1 MASSEEKTN
10 GSKLSRLLID
20 GGTTVLR
27 NVFNYHHPPANLAAK
42 LNANYSALNN
52 LLRRRV
58 LNGHQWDKLF
68 PPGGAMPDSNTFD
81 ITLLFLL
88 LINICGLSPPPTGWH
103 AKPPRSDNS
112 YEANL
117 ARVKYFR
124 NVLYG
129 HVTST
134 SVDTHS
140 FSVLWLE
147 ISAVLVALGLHQS
160 EIDRLKAERG
170 GEEDYLDALR
180 DWTDCEIEIK
190 TQLKGVYQAQKEM
203 KQTLLETHE
212 TFQESKAKLEDIHEV
227 VTEIRQAQLN
237 TDQEE
242 DILKQ
247 LAKVDTENIIKYHS
261 ERYLEGTRVSIFV
274 KVTNWLNDNNSFH
287 RVMVIVGNAGM
298 GKSVITAEVSKRM
311 QQDRRLLGSHFRQ
324 HNKMRHRNP
333 KVMLQ
338 SLACH
343 LSYSLPEYKEALVE
357 QLSRNLGLDI
367 NDMETEDLFELLFE
381 EPLNRLSDPGFTSL
395 VVIDALDESEYQG
408 RNELLEVIAKYF
420 NKLPI
425 WIRFLVTTRPEINIW
440 DSLKGL
446 RPLLLE
452 PNDEEKIKD
461 IRHLFERNLRP
472 MFQVNNHESILTE
485 LVQKSE
491 GIISWAQL
499 LVDFI
504 KEKFSVLKRE
514 HLDGTIPLGI
524 SSVYQSYFKRL
535 ETELC
540 KQLNMSEDMFLSLLS
555 VIVASREPLPLG
567 FVSNFLFPGKV
578 SSAVQ
583 RKVSKVIACISSL
596 LPVQEGCIHFFHKSV
611 KGWLVDQSYYGKHSF
626 SLSENEGH
634 LILARLCGNKFDE
647 VKRKG
652 VDRSQHFD
660 EVTKYALRH
669 GVQHMLQL
677 DEDIRPSGLEE
688 IVNKYILDVELVY
701 AKLRVDSAIPAEDI
715 ACITKFS
722 VQRQAA
728 SKTLLFLL
736 RKHIGTLKQLPHVIF
751 QTLLN
756 EGGPE
761 LCYEASNLLKSKY
774 SYISHMEYLDKN
786 NLEGT
791 VQTKFHY
798 SSEVACFDVSPS
810 SDYMVCECRDG
821 TIQLWSLQTGKLVW
835 KRPVIKMKL
844 YSRFFQ
850 AFRTAAPASFS
861 PHFLSLPLSEVS
873 TFALSCFRSVVFH
886 PTRRLVLPGV
896 LSETYSFDGDLN
908 RLFPESNCI
917 FSVCSVSG
925 DTILT
930 DCPDNAKCLILW
942 SLSNGAELTRT
953 TRDHNVLT
961 FARSQDGRIAAISHS
976 DGSVCLVDLMS
987 NFRLVAETVL
997 QSICG
1002 MIKFSP
1008 DHRFLYC
1015 WHCPLR
1021 YSYQHPDFFK
1031 LTVSTSNVGNVF
1043 LDVASENASYVPWE
1057 WESPSRSGFMLGD
1070 PLCCRSQTSPPSL
1083 GTFVFVLNKQS
1094 ILRSNPRSGF
1104 IEMLFPY
1111 EQTKCSYGDKV
1122 NNSLKLSLTGDT
1134 VYSKDDWGGS
1144 VLFTAW
1150 DVSSGARKAALLI
1163 KPDKE
1168 GIAKPMRQFTDTSLA
1183 AVQTMTG
1190 TRVGRSKLYEQDESG
1205 ETRAAKVIEQDNDCS
1220 GSDYDWHK
1228 SRSPKL
1234 RKSFGKTMLAATQ
1247 TIFRTRMGRKKHY
1260 EHYQKEELRANKVSE
1275 QDNDITSS
1283 DGQQHKKRGLRPR
1296 KPLIPPQT
1304 EVEQDKSGEPRAA
1317 KVIEQDN
1324 DYSGSDYDWHK
1335 SRSPKLTQTIFRTGM
1350 ERKKHRKHYQR
1361 KELRADKVSEQDNG
1375 VSTSDDQQHK
1385 KGGLRPRKPLI
1396 PPQTEVEQDESGEPK
1411 AAKVTEQDNDCS
1423 GSDYDWHKS
1432 KSPKLRKSFGKTML
1446 AATQTIFRTR
1456 MGRKKHYEHYK
1467 REELRADKV
1476 SEQDNDITSSD
1487 GQQHKKGGLR
1497 PRKPLIPPQ
1506 TEVEQDKSGE
1516 PRAAKVIEQ
1525 DNDCS
1530 GSEHDWHKSRS
1541 PKLTQT
1547 IFRTG
1552 MERKKHR
1559 KHYQRE
1565 ELRAYKVNEQGNG
1578 VSTSDDQ
1585 QHKKGGLRPRKP
1597 LIPPQTEVEQGE
1609 SGEPRAAK
1617 VTEQDNDCCGLDYDW
1632 HKSRRPKLTRTILR
1646 TRMGRKTHYEHYQ
1659 REELRA
1665 DKVSEQDNGVS
1676 ISDDQQ
1682 HKKGGLRPRKP
1693 LKPPQT
1699 EVELDES
1706 GEPRTAKVTE
1716 QDNDCSGLD
1725 YDWHKSRS
1733 PKLRKSFGKTMLAA
1747 TQTIFRTRMGRK
1759 TQYEYDQSEEHRA
1772 EKVNE
1777 QDNDISSSDGDQH
1790 KRGGL
1795 RLINELARVWIFRYL
1810 PVKKGVLLVLCL
1822 EERCTLEL
1830 WNFQLSKC
1838 IESWSCLGQF
1848 KRVIPVSEEVVC
1860 LISPS
1865 SREVKIFDTSSGY
1878 EQFAMCFLGKFIA
1891 CNSKCQ
1897 VLATLGSQTIV
1908 LLQGKTVIW
1917 KKYWPRSGYRN
1928 FICERFSFSPDDQF
1942 FVISGVEQGHGVYLL
1957 DAYSGSTLQMLWKG
1971 EADRS
1976 VFVSNDECVVQT
1988 SEPPSVTCLRLF
2000 NVRSGQQ
2007 LSVLNIESQ
2016 LTALTISPWNGL
2028 IAICEKNT
2036 NHNFRVILLRLSG
2049 DNEEKRTIKGQ
2060 LSI

>member
-298 GKSVITAEVSKRM
+298 GKSVIAAEVSKRM
-311 QQDRRLLGSHFRQ
+311 QQDRRLLGSHFCQ

-395 VVIDALDESEYQG
+395 VVIDALDESEYQR

-452 PNDEEKIKD
+452 PNDEENIKD

-555 VIVASREPLPLG
+555 VIVASRGPLPLG

-583 RKVSKVIACISSL
+583 RKVSKAIACISSL

-774 SYISHMEYLDKN
+774 SHISHMEYLDKN

-930 DCPDNAKCLILW
+930 DCPDNAKCFILW
-942 SLSNGAELTRT
+942 SLSNGTELTRT

-961 FARSQDGRIAAISHS
+961 FARSQDGRVAAISHS
-976 DGSVCLVDLMS
+976 DGSVCLVDMMS

-1015 WHCPLR
+1015 WHCPLLDG
-1021 YSYQHPDFFK
+1021 YQHPDFCK
-1031 LTVSTSNVGNVF
+1031 LTVSTSIGGNVF
-1043 LDVASENASYVPWE
+1043 LDVASENVSYVRWE

-1094 ILRSNPRSGF
+1094 ILRSNPRSGS

-1111 EQTKCSYGDKV
+1111 EQTKCSDGDKV
-1122 NNSLKLSLTGDT
+1122 LNSLKLSLTGDT
-1134 VYSKDDWGGS
+1134 VYSNRTNVVD
-1144 VLFTAW
+1144 LFCLEPGMFQ
-1150 DVSSGARKAALLI
+1150 VEPVKLLY
-1163 KPDKE
+1163 
-1168 GIAKPMRQFTDTSLA
+1168 SL
-1183 AVQTMTG
+1183 
-1190 TRVGRSKLYEQDESG
+1190 
-1205 ETRAAKVIEQDNDCS
+1205 N
-1220 GSDYDWHK
+1220 
-1228 SRSPKL
+1228 
-1234 RKSFGKTMLAATQ
+1234 
-1247 TIFRTRMGRKKHY
+1247 
-1260 EHYQKEELRANKVSE
+1260 
-1275 QDNDITSS
+1275 
-1283 DGQQHKKRGLRPR
+1283 
-1296 KPLIPPQT
+1296 
-1304 EVEQDKSGEPRAA
+1304 
-1317 KVIEQDN
+1317 
-1324 DYSGSDYDWHK
+1324 
-1335 SRSPKLTQTIFRTGM
+1335 
-1350 ERKKHRKHYQR
+1350 
-1361 KELRADKVSEQDNG
+1361 
-1375 VSTSDDQQHK
+1375 
-1385 KGGLRPRKPLI
+1385 
-1396 PPQTEVEQDESGEPK
+1396 
-1411 AAKVTEQDNDCS
+1411 
-1423 GSDYDWHKS
+1423 
-1432 KSPKLRKSFGKTML
+1432 
-1446 AATQTIFRTR
+1446 
-1456 MGRKKHYEHYK
+1456 
-1467 REELRADKV
+1467 
-1476 SEQDNDITSSD
+1476 
-1487 GQQHKKGGLR
+1487 
-1497 PRKPLIPPQ
+1497 
-1506 TEVEQDKSGE
+1506 
-1516 PRAAKVIEQ
+1516 
-1525 DNDCS
+1525 
-1530 GSEHDWHKSRS
+1530 
-1541 PKLTQT
+1541 
-1547 IFRTG
+1547 
-1552 MERKKHR
+1552 
-1559 KHYQRE
+1559 
-1565 ELRAYKVNEQGNG
+1565 
-1578 VSTSDDQ
+1578 
-1585 QHKKGGLRPRKP
+1585 
-1597 LIPPQTEVEQGE
+1597 
-1609 SGEPRAAK
+1609 
-1617 VTEQDNDCCGLDYDW
+1617 
-1632 HKSRRPKLTRTILR
+1632 LTR
-1646 TRMGRKTHYEHYQ
+1646 
-1659 REELRA
+1659 
-1665 DKVSEQDNGVS
+1665 
-1676 ISDDQQ
+1676 
-1682 HKKGGLRPRKP
+1682 KGL
-1693 LKPPQT
+1693 Q
-1699 EVELDES
+1699 
-1706 GEPRTAKVTE
+1706 
-1716 QDNDCSGLD
+1716 
-1725 YDWHKSRS
+1725 SR
-1733 PKLRKSFGKTMLAA
+1733 
-1747 TQTIFRTRMGRK
+1747 
-1759 TQYEYDQSEEHRA
+1759 
-1772 EKVNE
+1772 
-1777 QDNDISSSDGDQH
+1777 
-1790 KRGGL
+1790 
-1795 RLINELARVWIFRYL
+1795 
-1810 PVKKGVLLVLCL
+1810 
-1822 EERCTLEL
+1822 
-1830 WNFQLSKC
+1830 
-1838 IESWSCLGQF
+1838 
-1848 KRVIPVSEEVVC
+1848 
-1860 LISPS
+1860 
-1865 SREVKIFDTSSGY
+1865 
-1878 EQFAMCFLGKFIA
+1878 
-1891 CNSKCQ
+1891 
-1897 VLATLGSQTIV
+1897 
-1908 LLQGKTVIW
+1908 
-1917 KKYWPRSGYRN
+1917 
-1928 FICERFSFSPDDQF
+1928 
-1942 FVISGVEQGHGVYLL
+1942 
-1957 DAYSGSTLQMLWKG
+1957 
-1971 EADRS
+1971 
-1976 VFVSNDECVVQT
+1976 
-1988 SEPPSVTCLRLF
+1988 
-2000 NVRSGQQ
+2000 
-2007 LSVLNIESQ
+2007 
-2016 LTALTISPWNGL
+2016 
-2028 IAICEKNT
+2028 
-2036 NHNFRVILLRLSG
+2036 
-2049 DNEEKRTIKGQ
+2049 
-2060 LSI
+2060 

>member
-1 MASSEEKTN
+1 MAAAGPSPLASCEEKTN

-27 NVFNYHHPPANLAAK
+27 NVFNYHHPPANLAAD

-68 PPGGAMPDSNTFD
+68 PPGGAIPDSNTFD

-88 LINICGLSPPPTGWH
+88 LTNICGLAPPLTGWH
-103 AKPPRSDNS
+103 TKPAPSDNS
-112 YEANL
+112 HEANL

-134 SVDTHS
+134 GVDTYS
-140 FSVLWLE
+140 FSVLWQE
-147 ISAVLVALGLHQS
+147 ISAFLLALGLQQS

-180 DWTDCEIEIK
+180 DWADSEEDIK
-190 TQLKGVYQAQKEM
+190 TQLKDVCQAQKEM
-203 KQTLLETHE
+203 KQTLLKTYE
-212 TFQESKAKLEDIHEV
+212 TFQESKTKLEDVHQV

-242 DILKQ
+242 DVLKQ
-247 LAKVDTENIIKYHS
+247 LAKVDTENIIEYHS
-261 ERYLEGTRVSIFV
+261 ERYLGGTRASIFV
-274 KVTNWLNDNNSFH
+274 KVKNWLDDNNSFH
-287 RVMVIVGNAGM
+287 RVMVIAGNVGM
-298 GKSVITAEVSKRM
+298 GKSVIAAEISKRM
-311 QQDRRLLGSHFRQ
+311 QQDRRLLGSHFCQ
-324 HNKMRHRNP
+324 HNRMRHRNP

-343 LSYSLPEYKEALVE
+343 VSYSLPEYKEALVG

-452 PNDEEKIKD
+452 PNNEENVKD
-461 IRHLFERNLRP
+461 IRHLFERHLSH
-472 MFQVNNHESILTE
+472 MLQVNNHESILTE
-485 LVQKSE
+485 LVEKSE
-491 GIISWAQL
+491 GVILWAQL

-504 KEKFSVLKRE
+504 KDNFSVLKWE
-514 HLDGTIPLGI
+514 HLDGTIPSGI

-540 KQLNMSEDMFLSLLS
+540 KELKMSEDMFLSLLS

-567 FVSNFLFPGKV
+567 FVSKFLFPGKV
-578 SSAVQ
+578 SSVVQ
-583 RKVSKVIACISSL
+583 RKVSKAIACISSL

-611 KGWLVDQSYYGKHSF
+611 RDWLVDQSCYGKHSF
-626 SLSENEGH
+626 SVLENEGH
-634 LILARLCGNKFDE
+634 LILARLCGNEFDE

-652 VDRSQHFD
+652 VDWSQQFD
-660 EVTKYALRH
+660 DVTKYSLRH

-688 IVNKYILDVELVY
+688 IVNKYVLDVELVY

-722 VQRQAA
+722 VKRQAA

-736 RKHIGTLKQLPHVIF
+736 RKHISTLKQLPHVIF
-751 QTLLN
+751 QTSLN

-761 LCYEASNLLKSKY
+761 LSYDASNLLKSKY
-774 SYISHMEYLDKN
+774 SHISHMEYLDKN
-786 NLEGT
+786 NLEGI
-791 VQTKFHY
+791 VQTKFHC

-835 KRPVIKMKL
+835 KRPVIKVKR

-861 PHFLSLPLSEVS
+861 PHVLSLPLSELS

-917 FSVCSVSG
+917 FSVCSISG

-942 SLSNGAELTRT
+942 SLSNGTELTRT

-961 FARSQDGRIAAISHS
+961 FARSQDGRVAAISHS

-987 NFRLVAETVL
+987 NFRLVAETAL

-1021 YSYQHPDFFK
+1021 YGYEHPDFFK
-1031 LTVSTSNVGNVF
+1031 LTVSTSNGGNVF
-1043 LDVASENASYVPWE
+1043 LDVASENVSYVPWE

-1070 PLCCRSQTSPPSL
+1070 PLCCRSQTSRPSL

-1094 ILRSNPRSGF
+1094 ILRSNPRSGS

-1111 EQTKCSYGDKV
+1111 EQTKCSDHDKV
-1122 NNSLKLSLTGDT
+1122 LHSLKLSLTGDT
-1134 VYSKDDWGGS
+1134 VYSRNKWDGS
-1144 VLFTAW
+1144 AILTAW

-1168 GIAKPMRQFTDTSLA
+1168 GIATPMRQFTDTSLA
-1183 AVQTMTG
+1183 AVQTMIG
-1190 TRVGRSKLYEQDESG
+1190 TRVGRPKIYGQDESGEPRAAKVIEQDNDCSGSDYDWHKSRRPKLTRTIFRAGMGRKKHYQREERRAEKVSEQDNDISSSDGQQHKKGGLRPRKPLKPPQTEVEQDESG
-1205 ETRAAKVIEQDNDCS
+1205 EPRAAKVTEQDNDCS

-1234 RKSFGKTMLAATQ
+1234 RKSFRKTMLAATQ

-1260 EHYQKEELRANKVSE
+1260 DHYQREELRADKCSE
-1275 QDNDITSS
+1275 QDNDISSS

-1304 EVEQDKSGEPRAA
+1304 EGEQDKSGEPRAA

-1324 DYSGSDYDWHK
+1324 DCSGSDYNWHK

-1350 ERKKHRKHYQR
+1350 ERKKHNKHYQR
-1361 KELRADKVSEQDNG
+1361 EELRADKVSEQDNG

-1385 KGGLRPRKPLI
+1385 KGGLRPRKPLK
-1396 PPQTEVEQDESGEPK
+1396 PPQTEVEQDESGEPR

-1432 KSPKLRKSFGKTML
+1432 
-1446 AATQTIFRTR
+1446 
-1456 MGRKKHYEHYK
+1456 
-1467 REELRADKV
+1467 
-1476 SEQDNDITSSD
+1476 
-1487 GQQHKKGGLR
+1487 
-1497 PRKPLIPPQ
+1497 
-1506 TEVEQDKSGE
+1506 
-1516 PRAAKVIEQ
+1516 
-1525 DNDCS
+1525 
-1530 GSEHDWHKSRS
+1530 
-1541 PKLTQT
+1541 
-1547 IFRTG
+1547 
-1552 MERKKHR
+1552 
-1559 KHYQRE
+1559 
-1565 ELRAYKVNEQGNG
+1565 
-1578 VSTSDDQ
+1578 
-1585 QHKKGGLRPRKP
+1585 
-1597 LIPPQTEVEQGE
+1597 
-1609 SGEPRAAK
+1609 
-1617 VTEQDNDCCGLDYDW
+1617 
-1632 HKSRRPKLTRTILR
+1632 
-1646 TRMGRKTHYEHYQ
+1646 
-1659 REELRA
+1659 
-1665 DKVSEQDNGVS
+1665 
-1676 ISDDQQ
+1676 
-1682 HKKGGLRPRKP
+1682 
-1693 LKPPQT
+1693 
-1699 EVELDES
+1699 
-1706 GEPRTAKVTE
+1706 
-1716 QDNDCSGLD
+1716 
-1725 YDWHKSRS
+1725 RS
-1733 PKLRKSFGKTMLAA
+1733 PKLRKSFRKTMLAA
-1747 TQTIFRTRMGRK
+1747 TQKIFRTRVGRK
-1759 TQYEYDQSEEHRA
+1759 KHYEYDQSEELRA
-1772 EKVNE
+1772 EKVIE

-1795 RLINELARVWIFRYL
+1795 WPMTELIPPQARVEIFRPVEFYREFFHF
-1810 PVKKGVLLVLCL
+1810 PVKKGVLLAQCYSLK
-1822 EERCTLEL
+1822 ERCTLEL

-1838 IESWSCLGQF
+1838 IERWSCLGQF
-1848 KRVIPVSEEVVC
+1848 QTVFPVSEEVVC

-1865 SREVKIFDTSSGY
+1865 LHEVKIFDTSSGY
-1878 EQFAMCFLGKFIA
+1878 EQSAMCLPGKFIA
-1891 CNSKCQ
+1891 CNSKYQ
-1897 VLATLGSQTIV
+1897 FLATLDSHPQTIV
-1908 LLQGKTVIW
+1908 LLQGKTIIW
-1917 KKYWPRSGYRN
+1917 NKYWPRSGYRN
-1928 FICERFSFSPDDQF
+1928 FFCETFSFSPDNQF

-1971 EADRS
+1971 EAHRS

-2049 DNEEKRTIKGQ
+2049 DNEEKRIIKGQ

>member
-52 LLRRRV
+52 LLRRRI

-88 LINICGLSPPPTGWH
+88 LTNICGLSPPPTGWH
-103 AKPPRSDNS
+103 AKPPPSDNS

-129 HVTST
+129 HVTRT

-147 ISAVLVALGLHQS
+147 ISSVLVALGLHQS

-212 TFQESKAKLEDIHEV
+212 TFQESKAKLEIVHEV

-274 KVTNWLNDNNSFH
+274 KVKNWLNDNNSFH

-298 GKSVITAEVSKRM
+298 GKSVIAAEVSKRM
-311 QQDRRLLGSHFRQ
+311 QQDRRLLGSHFCQ

-408 RNELLEVIAKYF
+408 RNELLEVIANYF

-425 WIRFLVTTRPEINIW
+425 WIRFVVTTRPEINIW

-452 PNDEEKIKD
+452 PDDEENIKD
-461 IRHLFERNLRP
+461 IGHLFERNLRP

-491 GIISWAQL
+491 GIILWAQL
-499 LVDFI
+499 LVDFL

-514 HLDGTIPLGI
+514 HLDGIIPLGI

-583 RKVSKVIACISSL
+583 RKVNKAIACISSL

-626 SLSENEGH
+626 SLLENEGH

-652 VDRSQHFD
+652 VDRTQQFD

-688 IVNKYILDVELVY
+688 IVNKYVLDVELVY
-701 AKLRVDSAIPAEDI
+701 AKLRVDSATPAEDI

-722 VQRQAA
+722 VKRQAA

-774 SYISHMEYLDKN
+774 SHISHMEYLDKN

-791 VQTKFHY
+791 VQTEFHC

-810 SDYMVCECRDG
+810 SDCMVCECRDG

-835 KRPVIKMKL
+835 KRPAIKMKL

-850 AFRTAAPASFS
+850 AFRTAAPTSFS
-861 PHFLSLPLSEVS
+861 PLFLSLPLSEVS

-908 RLFPESNCI
+908 SLFPESNCI

-930 DCPDNAKCLILW
+930 DCPDNAKCLTLW
-942 SLSNGAELTRT
+942 SLSNGTELTRT

-961 FARSQDGRIAAISHS
+961 FARSQDGRVAAISHS

-987 NFRLVAETVL
+987 NFRQVAETVL

-1021 YSYQHPDFFK
+1021 YSCRHPDFFK
-1031 LTVSTSNVGNVF
+1031 LTFSTSNGGNVF
-1043 LDVASENASYVPWE
+1043 LDVASENVLYVLWE

-1070 PLCCRSQTSPPSL
+1070 PLCGRSKTWLHHSL
-1083 GTFVFVLNKQS
+1083 GTFVFALNKQS
-1094 ILRSNPRSGF
+1094 ILRSNPRSGS

-1111 EQTKCSYGDKV
+1111 EQTKSSYGDKV
-1122 NNSLKLSLTGDT
+1122 LNSPKLSLTGDT
-1134 VYSKDDWGGS
+1134 VYSKDYVGGS
-1144 VLFTAW
+1144 FLVTAW

-1183 AVQTMTG
+1183 AVQTMIG
-1190 TRVGRSKLYEQDESG
+1190 TRVGRPKIYEQDESG
-1205 ETRAAKVIEQDNDCS
+1205 VPRAAKVIQQDNHCSGSDYDWHKSRNPKLTQTTFLTRMGRKKHFEHYQREELREEKISEQDNDISSSDGQQHKKRGLRPRKPLKPPQAGVEQDESGESRATKVTEQDNDCSGSDYDWHKSRSPKLIRSIFRTGTRRKTHYEHCQREELRAYKVSEQGNGVSSSDGQQHKKGGLRPRKPLKPPQTEVEQDQSGEPRAAKDTEQDNDCS

-1234 RKSFGKTMLAATQ
+1234 RKSFLKTMLAATQ

-1260 EHYQKEELRANKVSE
+1260 E
-1275 QDNDITSS
+1275 
-1283 DGQQHKKRGLRPR
+1283 
-1296 KPLIPPQT
+1296 
-1304 EVEQDKSGEPRAA
+1304 
-1317 KVIEQDN
+1317 
-1324 DYSGSDYDWHK
+1324 
-1335 SRSPKLTQTIFRTGM
+1335 
-1350 ERKKHRKHYQR
+1350 
-1361 KELRADKVSEQDNG
+1361 
-1375 VSTSDDQQHK
+1375 
-1385 KGGLRPRKPLI
+1385 
-1396 PPQTEVEQDESGEPK
+1396 
-1411 AAKVTEQDNDCS
+1411 
-1423 GSDYDWHKS
+1423 
-1432 KSPKLRKSFGKTML
+1432 
-1446 AATQTIFRTR
+1446 
-1456 MGRKKHYEHYK
+1456 
-1467 REELRADKV
+1467 
-1476 SEQDNDITSSD
+1476 
-1487 GQQHKKGGLR
+1487 
-1497 PRKPLIPPQ
+1497 
-1506 TEVEQDKSGE
+1506 
-1516 PRAAKVIEQ
+1516 
-1525 DNDCS
+1525 
-1530 GSEHDWHKSRS
+1530 
-1541 PKLTQT
+1541 
-1547 IFRTG
+1547 
-1552 MERKKHR
+1552 
-1559 KHYQRE
+1559 
-1565 ELRAYKVNEQGNG
+1565 
-1578 VSTSDDQ
+1578 
-1585 QHKKGGLRPRKP
+1585 
-1597 LIPPQTEVEQGE
+1597 
-1609 SGEPRAAK
+1609 
-1617 VTEQDNDCCGLDYDW
+1617 
-1632 HKSRRPKLTRTILR
+1632 
-1646 TRMGRKTHYEHYQ
+1646 
-1659 REELRA
+1659 
-1665 DKVSEQDNGVS
+1665 
-1676 ISDDQQ
+1676 
-1682 HKKGGLRPRKP
+1682 
-1693 LKPPQT
+1693 
-1699 EVELDES
+1699 
-1706 GEPRTAKVTE
+1706 
-1716 QDNDCSGLD
+1716 
-1725 YDWHKSRS
+1725 
-1733 PKLRKSFGKTMLAA
+1733 
-1747 TQTIFRTRMGRK
+1747 
-1759 TQYEYDQSEEHRA
+1759 YDQSEELRA

-1790 KRGGL
+1790 KIGVL
-1795 RLINELARVWIFRYL
+1795 RPITELIPPQARVEIFRPLDENGEYLHL

-1822 EERCTLEL
+1822 KERCTLEL

-1838 IESWSCLGQF
+1838 IERWSCLGEFQ
-1848 KRVIPVSEEVVC
+1848 RVIPVSEELVC

-1878 EQFAMCFLGKFIA
+1878 EQSAMCLPGKFIA
-1891 CNSKCQ
+1891 CNSKYQ
-1897 VLATLGSQTIV
+1897 FLATLDSHRQTIV

-1917 KKYWPRSGYRN
+1917 KKYWPRSGYGN
-1928 FICERFSFSPDDQF
+1928 FICETFSFSPDNQF
-1942 FVISGVEQGHGVYLL
+1942 FVISGAEQGHGVYLL

-1976 VFVSNDECVVQT
+1976 VFVSNDECAIQT

-2016 LTALTISPWNGL
+2016 LTALTTCPWNGL
-2028 IAICEKNT
+2028 IAICEKNS

>member
-1 MASSEEKTN
+1 MA
-10 GSKLSRLLID
+10 D

-27 NVFNYHHPPANLAAK
+27 NVFNYHHPPANLDAK

-52 LLRRRV
+52 LLRRRI

-88 LINICGLSPPPTGWH
+88 LTNICGLSPPPTGWH
-103 AKPPRSDNS
+103 AKPPPSDNS

-147 ISAVLVALGLHQS
+147 ISSVLVGLGLHQS

-212 TFQESKAKLEDIHEV
+212 TLQESNAKLEDVHEV

-237 TDQEE
+237 TDRDE

-261 ERYLEGTRVSIFV
+261 ERYLEGTRMSIFV
-274 KVTNWLNDNNSFH
+274 KVKNWLNDNNSFH

-298 GKSVITAEVSKRM
+298 GKSVIAAEVSKRM
-311 QQDRRLLGSHFRQ
+311 QQDRRLLGSHFCQ

-381 EPLNRLSDPGFTSL
+381 EPLNSLSDPGFTSL

-452 PNDEEKIKD
+452 PNDEENIKD

-491 GIISWAQL
+491 GVILWAQL

-504 KEKFSVLKRE
+504 KENFSVLKRE

-540 KQLNMSEDMFLSLLS
+540 KELNMSEDMILSLLS

-567 FVSNFLFPGKV
+567 FVSNFLFLGKV

-583 RKVSKVIACISSL
+583 RKVSKAIACISSL

-611 KGWLVDQSYYGKHSF
+611 KGWLVDQSSYGKHSF
-626 SLSENEGH
+626 SVLENDGH

-647 VKRKG
+647 VKKKG
-652 VDRSQHFD
+652 VDRSQQFD

-677 DEDIRPSGLEE
+677 DEEIKPRGLEE
-688 IVNKYILDVELVY
+688 IVNKYVLDLELVY
-701 AKLRVDSAIPAEDI
+701 AKLRVDGAIPCEDI
-715 ACITKFS
+715 ACISNFS
-722 VQRQAA
+722 VKRQAA
-728 SKTLLFLL
+728 SKTLLLLL
-736 RKHIGTLKQLPHVIF
+736 RKHISTLKQLPHVIF
-751 QTLLN
+751 QTSLN

-761 LCYEASNLLKSKY
+761 LSYEASNLLKSKY
-774 SYISHMEYLDKN
+774 SHISHMEYLDKN

-791 VQTKFHY
+791 VQTKFHC
-798 SSEVACFDVSPS
+798 SSEVACFEVSPS

-835 KRPVIKMKL
+835 KRPVIKVKR

-861 PHFLSLPLSEVS
+861 PHVLSLPLSELS

-917 FSVCSVSG
+917 FSVCSISG

-942 SLSNGAELTRT
+942 SLSNGTELTRT

-961 FARSQDGRIAAISHS
+961 FARSQDGRVAAISHS

-1021 YSYQHPDFFK
+1021 YGCRHPDFFK
-1031 LTVSTSNVGNVF
+1031 LTVSTSNGGNVF
-1043 LDVASENASYVPWE
+1043 LDVASENVSYVPWE

-1070 PLCCRSQTSPPSL
+1070 PLCCRSQTSRPSL

-1094 ILRSNPRSGF
+1094 ILRSNPRSGS

-1111 EQTKCSYGDKV
+1111 EQTKCSDHDKV
-1122 NNSLKLSLTGDT
+1122 LHSLKLSLTGDT
-1134 VYSKDDWGGS
+1134 VYSRNKWDGS
-1144 VLFTAW
+1144 AILTAW

-1183 AVQTMTG
+1183 AVQTMIG
-1190 TRVGRSKLYEQDESG
+1190 TRVGRPKIYEQDESG
-1205 ETRAAKVIEQDNDCS
+1205 EPRAAKVIQQDNDCSGSDYDWQKSRNPKLTQTTFLTRMGRKKHFEHYQREELREEKISEQDNDISSSDGQQHKKEGLRPRKPLKPPQAGVEQDESGELRAAKVIQQDNDCSGSDYDWHKSRSPKLTQTIFRTGMARKTHFEHYQREELREEKVSEQDNDISSSDGQQHKKGGLRPRKPLKPPQTGVEQDESGESRATKVTEQDNDCSGSDYDWHKSRSPKLIRSIFRTGTRRKTHYDHCQREELRAYKVSEQDNGVSSSDGQQHKKGGLRPRKPLKPPQTGVEQDESGESRATKVTEQDNDCS

-1234 RKSFGKTMLAATQ
+1234 RKSFLKTMLAATQ
-1247 TIFRTRMGRKKHY
+1247 TIFRTRMGRKKH
-1260 EHYQKEELRANKVSE
+1260 
-1275 QDNDITSS
+1275 
-1283 DGQQHKKRGLRPR
+1283 
-1296 KPLIPPQT
+1296 
-1304 EVEQDKSGEPRAA
+1304 
-1317 KVIEQDN
+1317 
-1324 DYSGSDYDWHK
+1324 
-1335 SRSPKLTQTIFRTGM
+1335 F
-1350 ERKKHRKHYQR
+1350 
-1361 KELRADKVSEQDNG
+1361 
-1375 VSTSDDQQHK
+1375 
-1385 KGGLRPRKPLI
+1385 
-1396 PPQTEVEQDESGEPK
+1396 
-1411 AAKVTEQDNDCS
+1411 
-1423 GSDYDWHKS
+1423 
-1432 KSPKLRKSFGKTML
+1432 
-1446 AATQTIFRTR
+1446 
-1456 MGRKKHYEHYK
+1456 
-1467 REELRADKV
+1467 
-1476 SEQDNDITSSD
+1476 
-1487 GQQHKKGGLR
+1487 
-1497 PRKPLIPPQ
+1497 
-1506 TEVEQDKSGE
+1506 
-1516 PRAAKVIEQ
+1516 
-1525 DNDCS
+1525 
-1530 GSEHDWHKSRS
+1530 
-1541 PKLTQT
+1541 
-1547 IFRTG
+1547 
-1552 MERKKHR
+1552 
-1559 KHYQRE
+1559 
-1565 ELRAYKVNEQGNG
+1565 
-1578 VSTSDDQ
+1578 
-1585 QHKKGGLRPRKP
+1585 
-1597 LIPPQTEVEQGE
+1597 
-1609 SGEPRAAK
+1609 
-1617 VTEQDNDCCGLDYDW
+1617 
-1632 HKSRRPKLTRTILR
+1632 
-1646 TRMGRKTHYEHYQ
+1646 
-1659 REELRA
+1659 
-1665 DKVSEQDNGVS
+1665 
-1676 ISDDQQ
+1676 
-1682 HKKGGLRPRKP
+1682 
-1693 LKPPQT
+1693 
-1699 EVELDES
+1699 
-1706 GEPRTAKVTE
+1706 
-1716 QDNDCSGLD
+1716 
-1725 YDWHKSRS
+1725 
-1733 PKLRKSFGKTMLAA
+1733 
-1747 TQTIFRTRMGRK
+1747 
-1759 TQYEYDQSEEHRA
+1759 EYDQSEELRA

-1790 KRGGL
+1790 KIGVL
-1795 RLINELARVWIFRYL
+1795 RPITELIPPQARVEIFRPLDENGEYLHL

-1822 EERCTLEL
+1822 KERCTLEL

-1838 IESWSCLGQF
+1838 IERWSYLGEFQ
-1848 KRVIPVSEEVVC
+1848 RVIPVSEELVC

-1878 EQFAMCFLGKFIA
+1878 EQSAMCLPGKFIA
-1891 CNSKCQ
+1891 CNSKYQ
-1897 VLATLGSQTIV
+1897 FLATLDSHPQTIV
-1908 LLQGKTVIW
+1908 LLQGKTIIW
-1917 KKYWPRSGYRN
+1917 NKYWPRSGYRN
-1928 FICERFSFSPDDQF
+1928 FFCETFSFSPDNQF

-1976 VFVSNDECVVQT
+1976 VFVSNDECAIQT

-2049 DNEEKRTIKGQ
+2049 DNEEKRTIKGE

>member
-1 MASSEEKTN
+1 MAAAGPSPLASSEEKTN

-27 NVFNYHHPPANLAAK
+27 NVFNHHHPPANLAAD

-68 PPGGAMPDSNTFD
+68 PPRGAMPDSNTFD

-88 LINICGLSPPPTGWH
+88 LTNICGLAPPLTGWH
-103 AKPPRSDNS
+103 TKPPASDNS
-112 YEANL
+112 HEANL

-129 HVTST
+129 HVSST
-134 SVDTHS
+134 GVDTHS
-140 FSVLWLE
+140 FSVLWQE
-147 ISAVLVALGLHQS
+147 ISAFLLALGLQQS

-180 DWTDCEIEIK
+180 DWADSEEDIK
-190 TQLKGVYQAQKEM
+190 TQLKNVCQAQKEM
-203 KQTLLETHE
+203 KQTLLKTNE
-212 TFQESKAKLEDIHEV
+212 TFQESKTKLEDVHQV

-237 TDQEE
+237 TGHGE
-242 DILKQ
+242 DVLKQ
-247 LAKVDTENIIKYHS
+247 LAKVDTENSIKYHS
-261 ERYLEGTRVSIFV
+261 ERYLEGTRASIFTKV
-274 KVTNWLNDNNSFH
+274 KNWLDDNNSLH
-287 RVMVIVGNAGM
+287 RVMVIAGNVGM
-298 GKSVITAEVSKRM
+298 GKSVFAAEISKRM
-311 QQDRRLLGSHFRQ
+311 QQDRRLLGSHFCQ
-324 HNKMRHRNP
+324 HNRMRHRNP

-343 LSYSLPEYKEALVE
+343 MSYSLPEYKEALVG

-367 NDMETEDLFELLFE
+367 NDMETGDLFDLLFE

-452 PNDEEKIKD
+452 PNNEENMKD
-461 IRHLFERNLRP
+461 IRHLFERHLSH
-472 MFQVNNHESILTE
+472 MLQVNNHESILTE
-485 LVQKSE
+485 LVEKSE
-491 GIISWAQL
+491 GVILWAQL

-504 KEKFSVLKRE
+504 KDNFSVFKWE
-514 HLDGTIPLGI
+514 HLDGTILSGI

-540 KQLNMSEDMFLSLLS
+540 KELKMSEDMFLSLLS

-567 FVSNFLFPGKV
+567 FVSKFLFPGKV
-578 SSAVQ
+578 SSVVQ
-583 RKVSKVIACISSL
+583 RKVSKAIACISSL

-611 KGWLVDQSYYGKHSF
+611 KDWLVDHSCYGKHSF
-626 SLSENEGH
+626 SVLENEGH
-634 LILARLCGNKFDE
+634 LILARLCGNEFDE

-652 VDRSQHFD
+652 VDWSQQFD
-660 EVTKYALRH
+660 DVTKYSLRH

-677 DEDIRPSGLEE
+677 DEDIRPSSLEE
-688 IVNKYILDVELVY
+688 IVNKYVLDVELVY

-715 ACITKFS
+715 ACITNFS
-722 VQRQAA
+722 VKRQDA

-774 SYISHMEYLDKN
+774 SHISHIEYLNKN

-791 VQTKFHY
+791 VQTKFHC

-835 KRPVIKMKL
+835 KRPAIKMKL

-886 PTRRLVLPGV
+886 PTKRLVLPGV

-908 RLFPESNCI
+908 SLFPESNCI

-930 DCPDNAKCLILW
+930 DCPDNAKCLTLW
-942 SLSNGAELTRT
+942 SLSNGTELTRT

-961 FARSQDGRIAAISHS
+961 FARSQDGRVAAISHS

-987 NFRLVAETVL
+987 NFRQVAETVL

-1021 YSYQHPDFFK
+1021 YSCRHPDFFK
-1031 LTVSTSNVGNVF
+1031 LTVSTSNGGNVF
-1043 LDVASENASYVPWE
+1043 LDVASENVSYVPWE
-1057 WESPSRSGFMLGD
+1057 WESPSRCGFMLGD
-1070 PLCCRSQTSPPSL
+1070 PLCRRSQTSPPSL
-1083 GTFVFVLNKQS
+1083 GSFLFVLNKQS
-1094 ILRSNPRSGF
+1094 VLRSNPRSGC

-1111 EQTKCSYGDKV
+1111 ELTKCSDGEVFD
-1122 NNSLKLSLTGDT
+1122 SLKLSPTGDT
-1134 VYSKDDWGGS
+1134 VYSEDQFGVA
-1144 VLFTAW
+1144 VLFRAW
-1150 DVSSGARKAALLI
+1150 DVSSGACKAALLI
-1163 KPDKE
+1163 KDDIHKDKV
-1168 GIAKPMRQFTDTSLA
+1168 S
-1183 AVQTMTG
+1183 
-1190 TRVGRSKLYEQDESG
+1190 EQG
-1205 ETRAAKVIEQDNDCS
+1205 NDCS
-1220 GSDYDWHK
+1220 GLDYDWRK
-1228 SRSPKL
+1228 SRRPKL
-1234 RKSFGKTMLAATQ
+1234 RKSFRKTALAATQ
-1247 TIFRTRMGRKKHY
+1247 TIFRRGMGRKKHY
-1260 EHYQKEELRANKVSE
+1260 EHYQEEELRAKKVGE
-1275 QDNDITSS
+1275 QDSRVSSS
-1283 DGQQHKKRGLRPR
+1283 D
-1296 KPLIPPQT
+1296 
-1304 EVEQDKSGEPRAA
+1304 S
-1317 KVIEQDN
+1317 
-1324 DYSGSDYDWHK
+1324 
-1335 SRSPKLTQTIFRTGM
+1335 
-1350 ERKKHRKHYQR
+1350 
-1361 KELRADKVSEQDNG
+1361 
-1375 VSTSDDQQHK
+1375 QQHK

-1396 PPQTEVEQDESGEPK
+1396 PPQTEVGQDESGEPR
-1411 AAKVTEQDNDCS
+1411 AAKVVEENNDCS
-1423 GSDYDWHKS
+1423 GLDYDWHKS
-1432 KSPKLRKSFGKTML
+1432 RSSKLRKSSRKTLL
-1446 AATQTIFRTR
+1446 APSQTIFRTR
-1456 MGRKKHYEHYK
+1456 MRRKKHCEHYQ
-1467 REELRADKV
+1467 REELRTEKV
-1476 SEQDNDITSSD
+1476 REQDIVVSSSD
-1487 GQQHKKGGLR
+1487 GQQHKKGGFR

-1506 TEVEQDKSGE
+1506 TEVEQDESGQ

-1525 DNDCS
+1525 DSDCS
-1530 GSEHDWHKSRS
+1530 GSDYGRHKTTVLKQRKSSKKTMLASTR
-1541 PKLTQT
+1541 T
-1547 IFRTG
+1547 IFRTIMG
-1552 MERKKHR
+1552 RKKH
-1559 KHYQRE
+1559 
-1565 ELRAYKVNEQGNG
+1565 
-1578 VSTSDDQ
+1578 
-1585 QHKKGGLRPRKP
+1585 
-1597 LIPPQTEVEQGE
+1597 
-1609 SGEPRAAK
+1609 
-1617 VTEQDNDCCGLDYDW
+1617 
-1632 HKSRRPKLTRTILR
+1632 
-1646 TRMGRKTHYEHYQ
+1646 
-1659 REELRA
+1659 
-1665 DKVSEQDNGVS
+1665 
-1676 ISDDQQ
+1676 
-1682 HKKGGLRPRKP
+1682 
-1693 LKPPQT
+1693 
-1699 EVELDES
+1699 
-1706 GEPRTAKVTE
+1706 
-1716 QDNDCSGLD
+1716 
-1725 YDWHKSRS
+1725 
-1733 PKLRKSFGKTMLAA
+1733 
-1747 TQTIFRTRMGRK
+1747 
-1759 TQYEYDQSEEHRA
+1759 YEYDQSEELRA
-1772 EKVNE
+1772 EQVSE
-1777 QDNDISSSDGDQH
+1777 QDSDGSSSDDDQL
-1790 KRGGL
+1790 KRWRFL
-1795 RLINELARVWIFRYL
+1795 RPITESVQSFDYDQQNFHL
-1810 PVKKGVLLVLCL
+1810 PVKKGVLLVRCL
-1822 EERCTLEL
+1822 KVGCTLEL

-1838 IESWSCLGQF
+1838 IERWNCLGQF
-1848 KRVIPVSEEVVC
+1848 KRVIPVSDELVC

-1865 SREVKIFDTSSGY
+1865 TREVKIFDTSSGY
-1878 EQFAMCFLGKFIA
+1878 EQSPMYLFGKFIA

-1897 VLATLGSQTIV
+1897 VLATLDSHPQTIV

-1917 KKYWPRSGYRN
+1917 KKYWPRSGYGN
-1928 FICERFSFSPDDQF
+1928 FICETFSFSPDNQF
-1942 FVISGVEQGHGVYLL
+1942 FVISGAEQGHGVYLL

-2016 LTALTISPWNGL
+2016 LTDLTCSPRNGL

-2036 NHNFRVILLRLSG
+2036 NHNFRVIRLRLSG
-2049 DNEEKRTIKGQ
+2049 DNKEKRIIKGQ

>member
-88 LINICGLSPPPTGWH
+88 LTNICGLSPPPTGWH
-103 AKPPRSDNS
+103 TKPPPSENS

-147 ISAVLVALGLHQS
+147 ISSVLVALGLHQS

-190 TQLKGVYQAQKEM
+190 TQLKDVYQAQKEM

-212 TFQESKAKLEDIHEV
+212 TFQGSKAKLEDVHQV

-237 TDQEE
+237 ADQEE

-247 LAKVDTENIIKYHS
+247 LAKVDTKNIIKYHS
-261 ERYLEGTRVSIFV
+261 ERYLKGTRVSIFV
-274 KVTNWLNDNNSFH
+274 KVKNWLNDNNSFH

-298 GKSVITAEVSKRM
+298 GKSVVAAEISKLM
-311 QQDRRLLGSHFRQ
+311 QQDRRLLGSHFCQ

-343 LSYSLPEYKEALVE
+343 LSYSLPEYKEGLVE

-408 RNELLEVIAKYF
+408 RNELLEVIGTYF

-440 DSLKGL
+440 DRLKGL

-452 PNDEEKIKD
+452 PDDEENIKD
-461 IRHLFERNLRP
+461 IGHLFERNLRP

-491 GIISWAQL
+491 GIILRAQL

-514 HLDGTIPLGI
+514 HLDGIIPLGI

-567 FVSNFLFPGKV
+567 FVSNFFFPGKV

-583 RKVSKVIACISSL
+583 RKVNKAIACISSL

-626 SLSENEGH
+626 SLLENEGH

-652 VDRSQHFD
+652 VDRTQQFD

-688 IVNKYILDVELVY
+688 IVNKYVLDVELVY

-715 ACITKFS
+715 ACITNFS
-722 VQRQAA
+722 VKRQDA

-774 SYISHMEYLDKN
+774 SHISHMEYLDKN

-791 VQTKFHY
+791 VQTKFHC

-810 SDYMVCECRDG
+810 SDCMVCECRDG

-873 TFALSCFRSVVFH
+873 TFALSCFRSVVLH

-942 SLSNGAELTRT
+942 SLSNGTELTCT

-961 FARSQDGRIAAISHS
+961 FARSQDGRVAAISHS

-1021 YSYQHPDFFK
+1021 YSYQRSGFFK
-1031 LTVSTSNVGNVF
+1031 LTVSTSNGGNVF
-1043 LDVASENASYVPWE
+1043 LDVASENVLYVLWE

-1070 PLCCRSQTSPPSL
+1070 PLCCRSKTWLHHSL

-1094 ILRSNPRSGF
+1094 LLRSNPRSGS

-1111 EQTKCSYGDKV
+1111 EQTKSSYGDKV
-1122 NNSLKLSLTGDT
+1122 LNSPKLSLTGDT
-1134 VYSKDDWGGS
+1134 VYSKDYVGGS
-1144 VLFTAW
+1144 FLVTAW

-1183 AVQTMTG
+1183 AVQTMIG
-1190 TRVGRSKLYEQDESG
+1190 TRVGRPKIYEQDESG
-1205 ETRAAKVIEQDNDCS
+1205 EPRAAKVSQQDNDCSGSDYDWHKSRNPKLTQTTFLTRMGRKKHFEHYQREELREEKISEQDNDISSSDGQQHKKGGLRPRKPLKPPQAGVEQDESGELRAAKVIEQDNDCS

-1234 RKSFGKTMLAATQ
+1234 TQTIFRTGMARKKHFEHYQREELREEKVSEQDNDISSSDGQQHKKGGLRPRKPLKPPQAGVEQDESGESRATKVTEQDNDCSGSDYDWHKSRSPKLIRSIFRTGTRRKTHCQREELRAYKVSEQDNGVSSSDGQQHKKGGLRPRKPLKPPQTEVEQDQSGEPRAAKVTEQDNDCSGSDYDWHKSRSPKLRKSFLKTMLAATQ

-1260 EHYQKEELRANKVSE
+1260 E
-1275 QDNDITSS
+1275 
-1283 DGQQHKKRGLRPR
+1283 
-1296 KPLIPPQT
+1296 
-1304 EVEQDKSGEPRAA
+1304 
-1317 KVIEQDN
+1317 
-1324 DYSGSDYDWHK
+1324 
-1335 SRSPKLTQTIFRTGM
+1335 
-1350 ERKKHRKHYQR
+1350 
-1361 KELRADKVSEQDNG
+1361 
-1375 VSTSDDQQHK
+1375 
-1385 KGGLRPRKPLI
+1385 
-1396 PPQTEVEQDESGEPK
+1396 
-1411 AAKVTEQDNDCS
+1411 
-1423 GSDYDWHKS
+1423 
-1432 KSPKLRKSFGKTML
+1432 
-1446 AATQTIFRTR
+1446 
-1456 MGRKKHYEHYK
+1456 
-1467 REELRADKV
+1467 
-1476 SEQDNDITSSD
+1476 
-1487 GQQHKKGGLR
+1487 
-1497 PRKPLIPPQ
+1497 
-1506 TEVEQDKSGE
+1506 
-1516 PRAAKVIEQ
+1516 
-1525 DNDCS
+1525 
-1530 GSEHDWHKSRS
+1530 
-1541 PKLTQT
+1541 
-1547 IFRTG
+1547 
-1552 MERKKHR
+1552 
-1559 KHYQRE
+1559 
-1565 ELRAYKVNEQGNG
+1565 
-1578 VSTSDDQ
+1578 
-1585 QHKKGGLRPRKP
+1585 
-1597 LIPPQTEVEQGE
+1597 
-1609 SGEPRAAK
+1609 
-1617 VTEQDNDCCGLDYDW
+1617 
-1632 HKSRRPKLTRTILR
+1632 
-1646 TRMGRKTHYEHYQ
+1646 
-1659 REELRA
+1659 
-1665 DKVSEQDNGVS
+1665 
-1676 ISDDQQ
+1676 
-1682 HKKGGLRPRKP
+1682 
-1693 LKPPQT
+1693 
-1699 EVELDES
+1699 
-1706 GEPRTAKVTE
+1706 
-1716 QDNDCSGLD
+1716 
-1725 YDWHKSRS
+1725 
-1733 PKLRKSFGKTMLAA
+1733 
-1747 TQTIFRTRMGRK
+1747 
-1759 TQYEYDQSEEHRA
+1759 YDQSEELRA

-1777 QDNDISSSDGDQH
+1777 QDNDISSTDGDQH
-1790 KRGGL
+1790 KIGVL
-1795 RLINELARVWIFRYL
+1795 RPITELIPPQARVEIFRPLDENGEYLHL

-1822 EERCTLEL
+1822 KERCTLEL

-1838 IESWSCLGQF
+1838 IERWSCLGEFQ
-1848 KRVIPVSEEVVC
+1848 RVIPVSEELVC

-1865 SREVKIFDTSSGY
+1865 SLEVKIFDTSSGY
-1878 EQFAMCFLGKFIA
+1878 EQSAMCLPGKFIA
-1891 CNSKCQ
+1891 CNSKHQ
-1897 VLATLGSQTIV
+1897 FLATLDSHPQTIV

-1917 KKYWPRSGYRN
+1917 KKYWPRSGYSN

-1976 VFVSNDECVVQT
+1976 VFVSNDECAIQT

-2016 LTALTISPWNGL
+2016 LTALTTCPWNGL

>member
-1 MASSEEKTN
+1 MAAAGPSPLASSEQKTN

-27 NVFNYHHPPANLAAK
+27 NVFNYHHLPANLAAD

-88 LINICGLSPPPTGWH
+88 LTNICGLSPPPTGWH
-103 AKPPRSDNS
+103 TKPPDSDNS
-112 YEANL
+112 DEANL
-117 ARVKYFR
+117 ARVKHFR

-134 SVDTHS
+134 GVDTHS
-140 FSVLWLE
+140 FSVLWRE
-147 ISAVLVALGLHQS
+147 ISVVLVALGLQQS

-170 GEEDYLDALR
+170 GEEDYLKALR
-180 DWTDCEIEIK
+180 DWADSEKDFK
-190 TQLKGVYQAQKEM
+190 TQLKDIFQAQKEM

-212 TFQESKAKLEDIHEV
+212 TCQENKTKLDDVHQV
-227 VTEIRQAQLN
+227 VMEIRQAQLN

-242 DILKQ
+242 DVLKQ
-247 LAKVDTENIIKYHS
+247 LAKVDTENIIEYHS
-261 ERYLEGTRVSIFV
+261 ERYLGGTRASIFV
-274 KVTNWLNDNNSFH
+274 KVKSWLDDNNSFH
-287 RVMVIVGNAGM
+287 RVMVIAGNVGM
-298 GKSVITAEVSKRM
+298 GKSVIAAEISKRM
-311 QQDRRLLGSHFRQ
+311 QQDRRLLGSHFCQ
-324 HNKMRHRNP
+324 HNRMRHRNP

-343 LSYSLPEYKEALVE
+343 VSYSLPEYKEALVG

-452 PNDEEKIKD
+452 PNNEENMKD
-461 IRHLFERNLRP
+461 IRHLFERHLSH
-472 MFQVNNHESILTE
+472 MLQVNNHESILTK
-485 LVQKSE
+485 LVEKSE
-491 GIISWAQL
+491 GVILWAQL

-504 KEKFSVLKRE
+504 KDNFSVLKWE
-514 HLDGTIPLGI
+514 HLDGTIPSGI

-540 KQLNMSEDMFLSLLS
+540 KELKMSEDMFLSLLS

-567 FVSNFLFPGKV
+567 FVSKFLFPGKV
-578 SSAVQ
+578 SSVVQ
-583 RKVSKVIACISSL
+583 RKVSKAIACISSL

-626 SLSENEGH
+626 SLLENEGH

-652 VDRSQHFD
+652 VDRTQQFD

-688 IVNKYILDVELVY
+688 IVNKYVLDVELVY

-722 VQRQAA
+722 VKRQAA

-774 SYISHMEYLDKN
+774 SHISHMEYLDKN

-791 VQTKFHY
+791 VQTEFHC

-810 SDYMVCECRDG
+810 SDCMVCECRDG

-835 KRPVIKMKL
+835 KRPAIKMKL

-850 AFRTAAPASFS
+850 AFRTAAPTSFS
-861 PHFLSLPLSEVS
+861 PLFLSLPLSEVS

-908 RLFPESNCI
+908 SLFPESNCI

-930 DCPDNAKCLILW
+930 DCPDNAKCLTLW
-942 SLSNGAELTRT
+942 SLSNGTELTRT

-961 FARSQDGRIAAISHS
+961 FARSQDGRVAAISHS

-1021 YSYQHPDFFK
+1021 YSCRHPDFFK
-1031 LTVSTSNVGNVF
+1031 LTVSTSNGGNVF
-1043 LDVASENASYVPWE
+1043 LDVASENVLYVPWE

-1070 PLCCRSQTSPPSL
+1070 PLCCRSKTWLHHSL

-1094 ILRSNPRSGF
+1094 ILRSNPRSGS

-1111 EQTKCSYGDKV
+1111 EQTKSSYGDKV
-1122 NNSLKLSLTGDT
+1122 LNSPKLSLTGDT
-1134 VYSKDDWGGS
+1134 VYSKDYVGGS
-1144 VLFTAW
+1144 FLVTAW

-1183 AVQTMTG
+1183 AVQTMIG
-1190 TRVGRSKLYEQDESG
+1190 TRVGRPKIYEQDESG
-1205 ETRAAKVIEQDNDCS
+1205 EPRAAKVIQQDNDSDYDSDSDSDYDWHKSRNPKLTQTIFLTRMGRKKHFEHYQREELREEKVSEQDNDISSSDGQQHKKGGLRPRKPLKPPQAGVEQDESGESRAAKVTEQDNDCSGSDYDWHKSRSPKLTQTIFRTGMARKKHFEHYQREELREENVSEQDNDISSSDGQQHKKGGLRPRKPLKPPQAGVEQDESGESRAAKVTEQDNDCSGSDYDRHKSRSPKLIRSIFRTGTRRKTHYEHYQREELRAYKVSEQDNGVSSSDGQQHKKGGLRPRKPLKPPQAGVEQDESGESRATKVTEQDNDCS

-1234 RKSFGKTMLAATQ
+1234 RKSFLKTMLAATQ
-1247 TIFRTRMGRKKHY
+1247 TIFRTRMGRKKH
-1260 EHYQKEELRANKVSE
+1260 H
-1275 QDNDITSS
+1275 
-1283 DGQQHKKRGLRPR
+1283 
-1296 KPLIPPQT
+1296 
-1304 EVEQDKSGEPRAA
+1304 
-1317 KVIEQDN
+1317 
-1324 DYSGSDYDWHK
+1324 
-1335 SRSPKLTQTIFRTGM
+1335 
-1350 ERKKHRKHYQR
+1350 
-1361 KELRADKVSEQDNG
+1361 
-1375 VSTSDDQQHK
+1375 
-1385 KGGLRPRKPLI
+1385 
-1396 PPQTEVEQDESGEPK
+1396 
-1411 AAKVTEQDNDCS
+1411 
-1423 GSDYDWHKS
+1423 
-1432 KSPKLRKSFGKTML
+1432 
-1446 AATQTIFRTR
+1446 
-1456 MGRKKHYEHYK
+1456 
-1467 REELRADKV
+1467 
-1476 SEQDNDITSSD
+1476 
-1487 GQQHKKGGLR
+1487 
-1497 PRKPLIPPQ
+1497 
-1506 TEVEQDKSGE
+1506 
-1516 PRAAKVIEQ
+1516 
-1525 DNDCS
+1525 
-1530 GSEHDWHKSRS
+1530 
-1541 PKLTQT
+1541 
-1547 IFRTG
+1547 
-1552 MERKKHR
+1552 
-1559 KHYQRE
+1559 
-1565 ELRAYKVNEQGNG
+1565 
-1578 VSTSDDQ
+1578 
-1585 QHKKGGLRPRKP
+1585 
-1597 LIPPQTEVEQGE
+1597 
-1609 SGEPRAAK
+1609 
-1617 VTEQDNDCCGLDYDW
+1617 
-1632 HKSRRPKLTRTILR
+1632 
-1646 TRMGRKTHYEHYQ
+1646 
-1659 REELRA
+1659 
-1665 DKVSEQDNGVS
+1665 
-1676 ISDDQQ
+1676 
-1682 HKKGGLRPRKP
+1682 
-1693 LKPPQT
+1693 
-1699 EVELDES
+1699 
-1706 GEPRTAKVTE
+1706 
-1716 QDNDCSGLD
+1716 
-1725 YDWHKSRS
+1725 
-1733 PKLRKSFGKTMLAA
+1733 
-1747 TQTIFRTRMGRK
+1747 
-1759 TQYEYDQSEEHRA
+1759 EYDQSEELRA

-1790 KRGGL
+1790 KIGVL
-1795 RLINELARVWIFRYL
+1795 RPITELIPPQARVEIFRPLDENGEYLHL

-1822 EERCTLEL
+1822 KERCTLEL

-1838 IESWSCLGQF
+1838 IERWSCLGEFQ
-1848 KRVIPVSEEVVC
+1848 RVIPVSEELMC

-1865 SREVKIFDTSSGY
+1865 SRQVKIFDTSSGY
-1878 EQFAMCFLGKFIA
+1878 EQSAMCLPGKFIA
-1891 CNSKCQ
+1891 CNSKYQ
-1897 VLATLGSQTIV
+1897 FLATLDSHRQTIV

-1917 KKYWPRSGYRN
+1917 KKYWPRSGYGN
-1928 FICERFSFSPDDQF
+1928 FICETFSFSPDNQF
-1942 FVISGVEQGHGVYLL
+1942 FVISGAEQGHGVYLL

-1976 VFVSNDECVVQT
+1976 VFVSNDECAIQT

-2016 LTALTISPWNGL
+2016 LTALTTCPWNGL

-2049 DNEEKRTIKGQ
+2049 DNEEKRTIKGE

>member
-1 MASSEEKTN
+1 M
-10 GSKLSRLLID
+10 
-20 GGTTVLR
+20 
-27 NVFNYHHPPANLAAK
+27 
-42 LNANYSALNN
+42 
-52 LLRRRV
+52 
-58 LNGHQWDKLF
+58 
-68 PPGGAMPDSNTFD
+68 
-81 ITLLFLL
+81 
-88 LINICGLSPPPTGWH
+88 
-103 AKPPRSDNS
+103 
-112 YEANL
+112 
-117 ARVKYFR
+117 
-124 NVLYG
+124 
-129 HVTST
+129 
-134 SVDTHS
+134 
-140 FSVLWLE
+140 
-147 ISAVLVALGLHQS
+147 
-160 EIDRLKAERG
+160 
-170 GEEDYLDALR
+170 
-180 DWTDCEIEIK
+180 
-190 TQLKGVYQAQKEM
+190 
-203 KQTLLETHE
+203 
-212 TFQESKAKLEDIHEV
+212 
-227 VTEIRQAQLN
+227 
-237 TDQEE
+237 
-242 DILKQ
+242 
-247 LAKVDTENIIKYHS
+247 DTENIIEYHS
-261 ERYLEGTRVSIFV
+261 ERYLGGTRASIFV
-274 KVTNWLNDNNSFH
+274 KVKNWLDDNNSFH
-287 RVMVIVGNAGM
+287 RVMVIAGNVGM
-298 GKSVITAEVSKRM
+298 GKSVIAAEISKRM
-311 QQDRRLLGSHFRQ
+311 QQDRRLLGSHFCQ
-324 HNKMRHRNP
+324 HNRMRHRNP

-343 LSYSLPEYKEALVE
+343 LSYSLPEYKEALVG

-367 NDMETEDLFELLFE
+367 NDMETEDLFDLLFE

-452 PNDEEKIKD
+452 PNNEENMKD
-461 IRHLFERNLRP
+461 IRHLFERHLSH
-472 MFQVNNHESILTE
+472 MLQVNNHESILTK
-485 LVQKSE
+485 LVEKSE
-491 GIISWAQL
+491 GVILWAQL

-504 KEKFSVLKRE
+504 KDNFSVLKWK
-514 HLDGTIPLGI
+514 HLDGTIPSGI

-540 KQLNMSEDMFLSLLS
+540 KELKMSEDMFLSLLS

-567 FVSNFLFPGKV
+567 FVSKFLFPGKV
-578 SSAVQ
+578 SSVVQ
-583 RKVSKVIACISSL
+583 RKVSKAIACISSL

-611 KGWLVDQSYYGKHSF
+611 KDWLVDQSCYGKHSF
-626 SLSENEGH
+626 SVLENEGH
-634 LILARLCGNKFDE
+634 LILARLCGNEFDE

-652 VDRSQHFD
+652 VDWSQQFD
-660 EVTKYALRH
+660 DVTKYSLRH

-688 IVNKYILDVELVY
+688 IVNKYVLDVELVY

-715 ACITKFS
+715 ACITTFS
-722 VQRQAA
+722 VKRQAA

-774 SYISHMEYLDKN
+774 SHISHMEYLDKN
-786 NLEGT
+786 NLEGI
-791 VQTKFHY
+791 VQTKFHC

-835 KRPVIKMKL
+835 KRPVIKMKR

-942 SLSNGAELTRT
+942 SLSNGTELTRT

-961 FARSQDGRIAAISHS
+961 FARSQDGRVAAISHS

-1021 YSYQHPDFFK
+1021 YSCRHPDFFK
-1031 LTVSTSNVGNVF
+1031 LTVSTSNGGNVF
-1043 LDVASENASYVPWE
+1043 LDVASENVLYVPWE

-1070 PLCCRSQTSPPSL
+1070 PLCCRSKTLLHPSL
-1083 GTFVFVLNKQS
+1083 VTFVFVLNKQS
-1094 ILRSNPRSGF
+1094 ILRSNPRSGS

-1111 EQTKCSYGDKV
+1111 EQTKSSYGNKV
-1122 NNSLKLSLTGDT
+1122 LNYPKLSPTGDT
-1134 VYSKDDWGGS
+1134 VYSKDCLDGS
-1144 VLFTAW
+1144 FLVTAW
-1150 DVSSGARKAALLI
+1150 DVSSGARKASLLI

-1168 GIAKPMRQFTDTSLA
+1168 GIAEPMRQFTDTSLA
-1183 AVQTMTG
+1183 AVQTMIG
-1190 TRVGRSKLYEQDESG
+1190 TRVGRPKIYEQDESG
-1205 ETRAAKVIEQDNDCS
+1205 EPRAAKVTQQDNDCSGSDYDWHKSRNPKLTQTIFLTRMGRKKHFEHYQREELREEKVSEQDNDISSSDGQQHKKGGLRPRKPLKPPQAGVEQDESGELRAAKVIEQDNDCS

-1234 RKSFGKTMLAATQ
+1234 TQ
-1247 TIFRTRMGRKKHY
+1247 TIFRTGMGRKTHF
-1260 EHYQKEELRANKVSE
+1260 EHYQREELREEKVSE
-1275 QDNDITSS
+1275 QDNDISSS
-1283 DGQQHKKRGLRPR
+1283 DG
-1296 KPLIPPQT
+1296 
-1304 EVEQDKSGEPRAA
+1304 
-1317 KVIEQDN
+1317 
-1324 DYSGSDYDWHK
+1324 
-1335 SRSPKLTQTIFRTGM
+1335 
-1350 ERKKHRKHYQR
+1350 
-1361 KELRADKVSEQDNG
+1361 
-1375 VSTSDDQQHK
+1375 QQHK
-1385 KGGLRPRKPLI
+1385 KGGLRPRKPLK
-1396 PPQTEVEQDESGEPK
+1396 PPQAGVEQDESGESR

-1432 KSPKLRKSFGKTML
+1432 
-1446 AATQTIFRTR
+1446 
-1456 MGRKKHYEHYK
+1456 
-1467 REELRADKV
+1467 
-1476 SEQDNDITSSD
+1476 
-1487 GQQHKKGGLR
+1487 
-1497 PRKPLIPPQ
+1497 
-1506 TEVEQDKSGE
+1506 
-1516 PRAAKVIEQ
+1516 
-1525 DNDCS
+1525 
-1530 GSEHDWHKSRS
+1530 RS
-1541 PKLTQT
+1541 PKLIRS

-1552 MERKKHR
+1552 
-1559 KHYQRE
+1559 
-1565 ELRAYKVNEQGNG
+1565 
-1578 VSTSDDQ
+1578 T
-1585 QHKKGGLRPRKP
+1585 
-1597 LIPPQTEVEQGE
+1597 
-1609 SGEPRAAK
+1609 
-1617 VTEQDNDCCGLDYDW
+1617 
-1632 HKSRRPKLTRTILR
+1632 
-1646 TRMGRKTHYEHYQ
+1646 GRKTHYEHYQ

-1665 DKVSEQDNGVS
+1665 YKVSEQDNGVS
-1676 ISDDQQ
+1676 SSDGQQ

-1699 EVELDES
+1699 EVEQDQS
-1706 GEPRTAKVTE
+1706 GEPRAAKVTE
-1716 QDNDCSGLD
+1716 QDNDCSGSG
-1725 YDWHKSRS
+1725 YYWHKSRS
-1733 PKLRKSFGKTMLAA
+1733 PKVRKSFLKTVLAA

-1759 TQYEYDQSEEHRA
+1759 KHYEYDQSEELRA

-1790 KRGGL
+1790 KIGGL
-1795 RLINELARVWIFRYL
+1795 WPITELIPPQARVEIFRPLDRNRGYLHL

-1838 IESWSCLGQF
+1838 IERWSCLGEF
-1848 KRVIPVSEEVVC
+1848 ERVIPVSEELVC
-1860 LISPS
+1860 LISLS

-1878 EQFAMCFLGKFIA
+1878 EQSAMCLPGTFIA
-1891 CNSKCQ
+1891 CNSKYQ
-1897 VLATLGSQTIV
+1897 FLATLDSHPETIV

-1917 KKYWPRSGYRN
+1917 KKYWPRSGYDN
-1928 FICERFSFSPDDQF
+1928 FICETFSFSPDNQF
-1942 FVISGVEQGHGVYLL
+1942 FVISGAEQGHGVYLL

-1976 VFVSNDECVVQT
+1976 VFVSNDECAIQT

-2016 LTALTISPWNGL
+2016 LTALTISPWNGV
-2028 IAICEKNT
+2028 IAICEENT

-2049 DNEEKRTIKGQ
+2049 DNEEKRIIKG
-2060 LSI
+2060 

>member
-1 MASSEEKTN
+1 
-10 GSKLSRLLID
+10 
-20 GGTTVLR
+20 
-27 NVFNYHHPPANLAAK
+27 
-42 LNANYSALNN
+42 
-52 LLRRRV
+52 
-58 LNGHQWDKLF
+58 
-68 PPGGAMPDSNTFD
+68 
-81 ITLLFLL
+81 
-88 LINICGLSPPPTGWH
+88 
-103 AKPPRSDNS
+103 
-112 YEANL
+112 
-117 ARVKYFR
+117 
-124 NVLYG
+124 
-129 HVTST
+129 
-134 SVDTHS
+134 
-140 FSVLWLE
+140 
-147 ISAVLVALGLHQS
+147 
-160 EIDRLKAERG
+160 
-170 GEEDYLDALR
+170 
-180 DWTDCEIEIK
+180 
-190 TQLKGVYQAQKEM
+190 M
-203 KQTLLETHE
+203 KQTLLKTNE
-212 TFQESKAKLEDIHEV
+212 TFQESKTKLEDVHQV

-237 TDQEE
+237 TGQEE
-242 DILKQ
+242 DVLKQ

-261 ERYLEGTRVSIFV
+261 ERYLGGTRASIFTEV
-274 KVTNWLNDNNSFH
+274 KNWLDDINSFH
-287 RVMVIVGNAGM
+287 RVMVIAGNVGM
-298 GKSVITAEVSKRM
+298 GKSVIAAEISKRL
-311 QQDRRLLGSHFRQ
+311 QQNRRLLGSHFCQ
-324 HNKMRHRNP
+324 HNRMRHRNP
-333 KVMLQ
+333 KMMLQ

-343 LSYSLPEYKEALVE
+343 LSYSLPEYKEALVG

-367 NDMETEDLFELLFE
+367 NDMETEDLFDLLFE

-452 PNDEEKIKD
+452 PNNEENMKD
-461 IRHLFERNLRP
+461 IRHLFERHLSH
-472 MFQVNNHESILTE
+472 MLQVNNHESILTE
-485 LVQKSE
+485 LVEKSE
-491 GIISWAQL
+491 GVILWAQL

-504 KEKFSVLKRE
+504 KDNFSVLNWE
-514 HLDGTIPLGI
+514 HLDGTIPSGI

-540 KQLNMSEDMFLSLLS
+540 KELKMSEDMFLSLLS

-567 FVSNFLFPGKV
+567 FVSKFLFPGKV
-578 SSAVQ
+578 SSVVQ
-583 RKVSKVIACISSL
+583 RKVSKAIACISSL

-611 KGWLVDQSYYGKHSF
+611 KDWLVDQSCYGKHSF
-626 SLSENEGH
+626 SVLENEGH
-634 LILARLCGNKFDE
+634 LILARLCGNEFDE

-652 VDRSQHFD
+652 VDWSQQFD
-660 EVTKYALRH
+660 DVTKYSLRH

-688 IVNKYILDVELVY
+688 IVNKYVLDVELVY

-722 VQRQAA
+722 VKRQAA

-761 LCYEASNLLKSKY
+761 LCYEAANLLKSKY
-774 SYISHMEYLDKN
+774 SHMSHMEYLDKN

-791 VQTKFHY
+791 VQTKFHC

-810 SDYMVCECRDG
+810 SDCMVCECRDG

-835 KRPVIKMKL
+835 KRPVIKVKR

-896 LSETYSFDGDLN
+896 LSESYSFDGDLN

-917 FSVCSVSG
+917 FSVCSISG

-942 SLSNGAELTRT
+942 SLSNGTELTRT

-961 FARSQDGRIAAISHS
+961 FARSQDGRVAAISHS

-1031 LTVSTSNVGNVF
+1031 LTVSTSNGGNVF
-1043 LDVASENASYVPWE
+1043 PDVASENVSYVPWE

-1094 ILRSNPRSGF
+1094 ILRSNPRSGS

-1111 EQTKCSYGDKV
+1111 EQTKCSDGDKV
-1122 NNSLKLSLTGDT
+1122 LNSLKLSLTGDT
-1134 VYSKDDWGGS
+1134 VYSKGYRGGS

-1163 KPDKE
+1163 EPDKE
-1168 GIAKPMRQFTDTSLA
+1168 GIAKPMREFTDTSLA

-1205 ETRAAKVIEQDNDCS
+1205 EPRAAKVTEQDNDCS

-1234 RKSFGKTMLAATQ
+1234 RKSFRKTMLATTQ

-1260 EHYQKEELRANKVSE
+1260 EHYQREELRADKVSE
-1275 QDNDITSS
+1275 QDNDISSS

-1304 EVEQDKSGEPRAA
+1304 EVEQDKS
-1317 KVIEQDN
+1317 V
-1324 DYSGSDYDWHK
+1324 
-1335 SRSPKLTQTIFRTGM
+1335 
-1350 ERKKHRKHYQR
+1350 
-1361 KELRADKVSEQDNG
+1361 
-1375 VSTSDDQQHK
+1375 
-1385 KGGLRPRKPLI
+1385 
-1396 PPQTEVEQDESGEPK
+1396 
-1411 AAKVTEQDNDCS
+1411 QDNDCS
-1423 GSDYDWHKS
+1423 GFDY
-1432 KSPKLRKSFGKTML
+1432 
-1446 AATQTIFRTR
+1446 
-1456 MGRKKHYEHYK
+1456 
-1467 REELRADKV
+1467 
-1476 SEQDNDITSSD
+1476 
-1487 GQQHKKGGLR
+1487 
-1497 PRKPLIPPQ
+1497 
-1506 TEVEQDKSGE
+1506 
-1516 PRAAKVIEQ
+1516 
-1525 DNDCS
+1525 
-1530 GSEHDWHKSRS
+1530 DWHKSRS

-1565 ELRAYKVNEQGNG
+1565 ELRADKVSEQGNG

-1585 QHKKGGLRPRKP
+1585 QHKKGGLRPTKP
-1597 LIPPQTEVEQGE
+1597 LIPPQTEVEQDE
-1609 SGEPRAAK
+1609 SREPRAAK
-1617 VTEQDNDCCGLDYDW
+1617 VTEQDNDCSGSDYD
-1632 HKSRRPKLTRTILR
+1632 
-1646 TRMGRKTHYEHYQ
+1646 G
-1659 REELRA
+1659 
-1665 DKVSEQDNGVS
+1665 
-1676 ISDDQQ
+1676 
-1682 HKKGGLRPRKP
+1682 
-1693 LKPPQT
+1693 
-1699 EVELDES
+1699 
-1706 GEPRTAKVTE
+1706 
-1716 QDNDCSGLD
+1716 
-1725 YDWHKSRS
+1725 HKSRS
-1733 PKLRKSFGKTMLAA
+1733 PKLRKSFRKTMLAA

-1777 QDNDISSSDGDQH
+1777 QGNDISSSDGDQH

-1795 RLINELARVWIFRYL
+1795 RVINELHTLWIFRYF
-1810 PVKKGVLLVLCL
+1810 PVKK
-1822 EERCTLEL
+1822 
-1830 WNFQLSKC
+1830 
-1838 IESWSCLGQF
+1838 
-1848 KRVIPVSEEVVC
+1848 
-1860 LISPS
+1860 
-1865 SREVKIFDTSSGY
+1865 
-1878 EQFAMCFLGKFIA
+1878 
-1891 CNSKCQ
+1891 
-1897 VLATLGSQTIV
+1897 
-1908 LLQGKTVIW
+1908 
-1917 KKYWPRSGYRN
+1917 
-1928 FICERFSFSPDDQF
+1928 
-1942 FVISGVEQGHGVYLL
+1942 
-1957 DAYSGSTLQMLWKG
+1957 GSTLQMLWKG
-1971 EADRS
+1971 EADQS

-2049 DNEEKRTIKGQ
+2049 DNEEKRTIKASSSMLGHQ
-2060 LSI
+2060 DYVDFFEEQIQPPSSAKDLGVIFDACLFL

>member
-1 MASSEEKTN
+1 MAAAGPSPLASCEEKTN

-27 NVFNYHHPPANLAAK
+27 NVFNYHHPPANLAAD

-68 PPGGAMPDSNTFD
+68 PPGGAIPDSNTFD

-88 LINICGLSPPPTGWH
+88 LTNICGLAPPLTGWH
-103 AKPPRSDNS
+103 TKPAPSDNS
-112 YEANL
+112 HEANL

-134 SVDTHS
+134 GVDTYS
-140 FSVLWLE
+140 FSVLWQE
-147 ISAVLVALGLHQS
+147 ISAFLLALGLQQS

-180 DWTDCEIEIK
+180 DWADSEEDIK
-190 TQLKGVYQAQKEM
+190 TQLKDVCQAQKEM
-203 KQTLLETHE
+203 EQTLLKTYE
-212 TFQESKAKLEDIHEV
+212 TFQESKTKLEDVHQV

-242 DILKQ
+242 DVLKQ
-247 LAKVDTENIIKYHS
+247 LAKVDTENIIEYHS
-261 ERYLEGTRVSIFV
+261 ERYLGGTRASIFV
-274 KVTNWLNDNNSFH
+274 KVKNWLDDNNSFH
-287 RVMVIVGNAGM
+287 RVMVIAGNVGM
-298 GKSVITAEVSKRM
+298 GKSVIAAEISKRM
-311 QQDRRLLGSHFRQ
+311 QQDRRLLGSHFCQ
-324 HNKMRHRNP
+324 HNRMRHRNP

-343 LSYSLPEYKEALVE
+343 VTYSLPEYKEALVG

-452 PNDEEKIKD
+452 PNNEENVKD
-461 IRHLFERNLRP
+461 IRHLFERHLSH
-472 MFQVNNHESILTE
+472 MLQVNNHESILTE
-485 LVQKSE
+485 LVEKSE
-491 GIISWAQL
+491 GVILWAQL

-504 KEKFSVLKRE
+504 KDNFSVLKWE
-514 HLDGTIPLGI
+514 HLDGTIPSGI

-540 KQLNMSEDMFLSLLS
+540 KELKMSEDMFLSLLS

-567 FVSNFLFPGKV
+567 FVSKFLFPGKV
-578 SSAVQ
+578 SSVVQ
-583 RKVSKVIACISSL
+583 RKISKAIACISSL

-611 KGWLVDQSYYGKHSF
+611 RDWLVDQSCYGKHSF
-626 SLSENEGH
+626 SVLENEGH
-634 LILARLCGNKFDE
+634 LILARLCGNEFDE

-652 VDRSQHFD
+652 VDWSQQFD
-660 EVTKYALRH
+660 NVTKYSLRH

-688 IVNKYILDVELVY
+688 IVNKYVLDVELVY
-701 AKLRVDSAIPAEDI
+701 AKLRVDSATPAEDI

-722 VQRQAA
+722 VKRQAA

-774 SYISHMEYLDKN
+774 SHISHMEYLDKN

-791 VQTKFHY
+791 VQTEFHC

-810 SDYMVCECRDG
+810 SDCMVCECRDG

-835 KRPVIKMKL
+835 KRPAIKMKL

-850 AFRTAAPASFS
+850 AFRTAAPTSFS
-861 PHFLSLPLSEVS
+861 PLFLSLPLSEVS

-917 FSVCSVSG
+917 FSVCSISG

-942 SLSNGAELTRT
+942 SLSNGTELTRT

-961 FARSQDGRIAAISHS
+961 FARSQDGRVAAISHS

-987 NFRLVAETVL
+987 NFRLVAETLL

-1008 DHRFLYC
+1008 NHQFLYC

-1021 YSYQHPDFFK
+1021 YGYQHPDFFK
-1031 LTVSTSNVGNVF
+1031 LTVSTSNGGNVF
-1043 LDVASENASYVPWE
+1043 LDVASENVSYVPWE

-1070 PLCCRSQTSPPSL
+1070 PLCGRSKTWLHHSL
-1083 GTFVFVLNKQS
+1083 GTFVFALNKQS
-1094 ILRSNPRSGF
+1094 ILRSNPRSGS

-1111 EQTKCSYGDKV
+1111 EQTKCSDDDKV
-1122 NNSLKLSLTGDT
+1122 LHSLKLSLTGDT
-1134 VYSKDDWGGS
+1134 VYSKDKCGGS
-1144 VLFTAW
+1144 VLLRAW
-1150 DVSSGARKAALLI
+1150 DVSSGALKASLRI
-1163 KPDKE
+1163 RPDKE
-1168 GIAKPMRQFTDTSLA
+1168 RFAKPMSQFIDTILPV
-1183 AVQTMTG
+1183 VQTMRWG
-1190 TRVGRSKLYEQDESG
+1190 LRSVTESS
-1205 ETRAAKVIEQDNDCS
+1205 RP
-1220 GSDYDWHK
+1220 SDYDQENFH
-1228 SRSPKL
+1228 
-1234 RKSFGKTMLAATQ
+1234 
-1247 TIFRTRMGRKKHY
+1247 
-1260 EHYQKEELRANKVSE
+1260 
-1275 QDNDITSS
+1275 
-1283 DGQQHKKRGLRPR
+1283 
-1296 KPLIPPQT
+1296 
-1304 EVEQDKSGEPRAA
+1304 
-1317 KVIEQDN
+1317 
-1324 DYSGSDYDWHK
+1324 
-1335 SRSPKLTQTIFRTGM
+1335 
-1350 ERKKHRKHYQR
+1350 
-1361 KELRADKVSEQDNG
+1361 
-1375 VSTSDDQQHK
+1375 
-1385 KGGLRPRKPLI
+1385 
-1396 PPQTEVEQDESGEPK
+1396 
-1411 AAKVTEQDNDCS
+1411 
-1423 GSDYDWHKS
+1423 
-1432 KSPKLRKSFGKTML
+1432 
-1446 AATQTIFRTR
+1446 
-1456 MGRKKHYEHYK
+1456 
-1467 REELRADKV
+1467 
-1476 SEQDNDITSSD
+1476 
-1487 GQQHKKGGLR
+1487 
-1497 PRKPLIPPQ
+1497 
-1506 TEVEQDKSGE
+1506 
-1516 PRAAKVIEQ
+1516 
-1525 DNDCS
+1525 
-1530 GSEHDWHKSRS
+1530 
-1541 PKLTQT
+1541 
-1547 IFRTG
+1547 
-1552 MERKKHR
+1552 
-1559 KHYQRE
+1559 
-1565 ELRAYKVNEQGNG
+1565 
-1578 VSTSDDQ
+1578 
-1585 QHKKGGLRPRKP
+1585 
-1597 LIPPQTEVEQGE
+1597 
-1609 SGEPRAAK
+1609 
-1617 VTEQDNDCCGLDYDW
+1617 
-1632 HKSRRPKLTRTILR
+1632 
-1646 TRMGRKTHYEHYQ
+1646 
-1659 REELRA
+1659 
-1665 DKVSEQDNGVS
+1665 
-1676 ISDDQQ
+1676 
-1682 HKKGGLRPRKP
+1682 
-1693 LKPPQT
+1693 
-1699 EVELDES
+1699 
-1706 GEPRTAKVTE
+1706 
-1716 QDNDCSGLD
+1716 
-1725 YDWHKSRS
+1725 
-1733 PKLRKSFGKTMLAA
+1733 
-1747 TQTIFRTRMGRK
+1747 
-1759 TQYEYDQSEEHRA
+1759 
-1772 EKVNE
+1772 
-1777 QDNDISSSDGDQH
+1777 
-1790 KRGGL
+1790 
-1795 RLINELARVWIFRYL
+1795 L
-1810 PVKKGVLLVLCL
+1810 PVKKGVLLVLSKL
-1822 EERCTLEL
+1822 CTLEL

-1838 IESWSCLGQF
+1838 IERWSCLGEF
-1848 KRVIPVSEEVVC
+1848 ERVIPVSEELVC
-1860 LISPS
+1860 LVSPS

-1878 EQFAMCFLGKFIA
+1878 EQSAMCFPGKFIA

-1897 VLATLGSQTIV
+1897 VLATLGSQIIA

-1942 FVISGVEQGHGVYLL
+1942 FVISGAEQGHGVYLL

-1976 VFVSNDECVVQT
+1976 VFVSNDECVIQT
-1988 SEPPSVTCLRLF
+1988 LEPPSVTCLRLF
-2000 NVRSGQQ
+2000 NVRS
-2007 LSVLNIESQ
+2007 
-2016 LTALTISPWNGL
+2016 AL
-2028 IAICEKNT
+2028 
-2036 NHNFRVILLRLSG
+2036 
-2049 DNEEKRTIKGQ
+2049 
-2060 LSI
+2060 

>member
-1 MASSEEKTN
+1 MAAAGPSPLASSEEKTN

-27 NVFNYHHPPANLAAK
+27 NVFNYHHPPANLAAD

-68 PPGGAMPDSNTFD
+68 PPGGAIPDSNTFD

-88 LINICGLSPPPTGWH
+88 LTNICGLAPPLTGWH
-103 AKPPRSDNS
+103 TKPAPSDNS
-112 YEANL
+112 HEANL

-134 SVDTHS
+134 GVDTHS
-140 FSVLWLE
+140 FSVLWQE
-147 ISAVLVALGLHQS
+147 ISAFLLALGLQQS

-180 DWTDCEIEIK
+180 DWADSEEDIK
-190 TQLKGVYQAQKEM
+190 TQLKDVCQAQKEM
-203 KQTLLETHE
+203 KQTLLKTYE
-212 TFQESKAKLEDIHEV
+212 TFQESKTKLEDVHQV
-227 VTEIRQAQLN
+227 VTEIRQAQVN

-242 DILKQ
+242 DVLKQ
-247 LAKVDTENIIKYHS
+247 LAKVDTENIIEYHS
-261 ERYLEGTRVSIFV
+261 ERYLGGTRASIFV
-274 KVTNWLNDNNSFH
+274 KVKNWLDDNSFH
-287 RVMVIVGNAGM
+287 RVMVIAGNVGM
-298 GKSVITAEVSKRM
+298 GKSVIAAEISKRM
-311 QQDRRLLGSHFRQ
+311 QQDRRLLGSHFCQ
-324 HNKMRHRNP
+324 HNRMRHRNP

-343 LSYSLPEYKEALVE
+343 VSYSLPEYKEALVG

-395 VVIDALDESEYQG
+395 VVIDALDESDYQG

-452 PNDEEKIKD
+452 PNDEENMKD
-461 IRHLFERNLRP
+461 IRHLFERHLSH
-472 MFQVNNHESILTE
+472 MLQVDKHESILTE

-491 GIISWAQL
+491 GVILWAQL

-504 KEKFSVLKRE
+504 KDNFSVLGWE
-514 HLDGTIPLGI
+514 HLDGTIPSGI

-540 KQLNMSEDMFLSLLS
+540 KELKMSEDMFLSLLS

-567 FVSNFLFPGKV
+567 FVSKFLFPGKV
-578 SSAVQ
+578 SSVVQ
-583 RKVSKVIACISSL
+583 RKISKAIACISSL

-611 KGWLVDQSYYGKHSF
+611 RDWLVDQSCYGKHSF
-626 SLSENEGH
+626 SVLENEGH
-634 LILARLCGNKFDE
+634 LILARLCGNEFDE

-652 VDRSQHFD
+652 VDWSQQFD
-660 EVTKYALRH
+660 DVTKYSLRH

-677 DEDIRPSGLEE
+677 GEDIRPSGLEE
-688 IVNKYILDVELVY
+688 IVNKYVLDVELVY

-722 VQRQAA
+722 VKRQAA

-774 SYISHMEYLDKN
+774 SHISHMEYLDKN
-786 NLEGT
+786 NLEGI
-791 VQTKFHY
+791 VQTKFHC

-835 KRPVIKMKL
+835 KRPVIKMKR

-850 AFRTAAPASFS
+850 AFRTSAPASFS

-917 FSVCSVSG
+917 FSVCSISG

-942 SLSNGAELTRT
+942 SLSNGTELTRT

-961 FARSQDGRIAAISHS
+961 FARSQDGRVAAISHS

-1008 DHRFLYC
+1008 NHQFLYC

-1021 YSYQHPDFFK
+1021 YGYQHPDFFK
-1031 LTVSTSNVGNVF
+1031 LTVSTSNGGNVF
-1043 LDVASENASYVPWE
+1043 LDVASENVSYVPWE

-1070 PLCCRSQTSPPSL
+1070 PLCCRSQTGPPSL

-1094 ILRSNPRSGF
+1094 ILRSNPRSGS

-1111 EQTKCSYGDKV
+1111 EQTKCSDDDKV
-1122 NNSLKLSLTGDT
+1122 LHSLKLSLTGDT
-1134 VYSKDDWGGS
+1134 VYSKDKCGGF
-1144 VLFTAW
+1144 VLLRAW
-1150 DVSSGARKAALLI
+1150 DVSSGALKASLRI
-1163 KPDKE
+1163 RPDKE
-1168 GIAKPMRQFTDTSLA
+1168 WFAKPMSQFIDTILPV
-1183 AVQTMTG
+1183 VQTMRWG
-1190 TRVGRSKLYEQDESG
+1190 FRSVTESSR
-1205 ETRAAKVIEQDNDCS
+1205 T
-1220 GSDYDWHK
+1220 SDYDQENFH
-1228 SRSPKL
+1228 
-1234 RKSFGKTMLAATQ
+1234 
-1247 TIFRTRMGRKKHY
+1247 
-1260 EHYQKEELRANKVSE
+1260 
-1275 QDNDITSS
+1275 
-1283 DGQQHKKRGLRPR
+1283 
-1296 KPLIPPQT
+1296 
-1304 EVEQDKSGEPRAA
+1304 
-1317 KVIEQDN
+1317 
-1324 DYSGSDYDWHK
+1324 
-1335 SRSPKLTQTIFRTGM
+1335 
-1350 ERKKHRKHYQR
+1350 
-1361 KELRADKVSEQDNG
+1361 
-1375 VSTSDDQQHK
+1375 
-1385 KGGLRPRKPLI
+1385 
-1396 PPQTEVEQDESGEPK
+1396 
-1411 AAKVTEQDNDCS
+1411 
-1423 GSDYDWHKS
+1423 
-1432 KSPKLRKSFGKTML
+1432 
-1446 AATQTIFRTR
+1446 
-1456 MGRKKHYEHYK
+1456 
-1467 REELRADKV
+1467 
-1476 SEQDNDITSSD
+1476 
-1487 GQQHKKGGLR
+1487 
-1497 PRKPLIPPQ
+1497 
-1506 TEVEQDKSGE
+1506 
-1516 PRAAKVIEQ
+1516 
-1525 DNDCS
+1525 
-1530 GSEHDWHKSRS
+1530 
-1541 PKLTQT
+1541 
-1547 IFRTG
+1547 
-1552 MERKKHR
+1552 
-1559 KHYQRE
+1559 
-1565 ELRAYKVNEQGNG
+1565 
-1578 VSTSDDQ
+1578 
-1585 QHKKGGLRPRKP
+1585 
-1597 LIPPQTEVEQGE
+1597 
-1609 SGEPRAAK
+1609 
-1617 VTEQDNDCCGLDYDW
+1617 
-1632 HKSRRPKLTRTILR
+1632 
-1646 TRMGRKTHYEHYQ
+1646 
-1659 REELRA
+1659 
-1665 DKVSEQDNGVS
+1665 
-1676 ISDDQQ
+1676 
-1682 HKKGGLRPRKP
+1682 
-1693 LKPPQT
+1693 
-1699 EVELDES
+1699 
-1706 GEPRTAKVTE
+1706 
-1716 QDNDCSGLD
+1716 
-1725 YDWHKSRS
+1725 
-1733 PKLRKSFGKTMLAA
+1733 
-1747 TQTIFRTRMGRK
+1747 
-1759 TQYEYDQSEEHRA
+1759 
-1772 EKVNE
+1772 
-1777 QDNDISSSDGDQH
+1777 
-1790 KRGGL
+1790 
-1795 RLINELARVWIFRYL
+1795 L
-1810 PVKKGVLLVLCL
+1810 PVKKGVLLVLSKL
-1822 EERCTLEL
+1822 CTLEL

-1838 IESWSCLGQF
+1838 IERWSCLGEF
-1848 KRVIPVSEEVVC
+1848 ERVIPVSEELVC
-1860 LISPS
+1860 LVSPS

-1878 EQFAMCFLGKFIA
+1878 EQSAMCFPGKFIA

-1897 VLATLGSQTIV
+1897 VLATLGSQRIA

-1942 FVISGVEQGHGVYLL
+1942 FVISGAEQGHGVYLL

-1976 VFVSNDECVVQT
+1976 VFVSNDECVIQT
-1988 SEPPSVTCLRLF
+1988 LEPPSVTCLRLF

-2049 DNEEKRTIKGQ
+2049 DNEEKRMIKGQ

>member
-1 MASSEEKTN
+1 MAAAGPSPLASSEEKTN

-27 NVFNYHHPPANLAAK
+27 NVFNYHHPPANLAAD

-68 PPGGAMPDSNTFD
+68 PPGGAIPDSNTFD

-88 LINICGLSPPPTGWH
+88 LTNICGLASPLTGWH
-103 AKPPRSDNS
+103 TKPPPSDNS
-112 YEANL
+112 HEANL

-134 SVDTHS
+134 GVDTYS
-140 FSVLWLE
+140 FSVLWQE
-147 ISAVLVALGLHQS
+147 ISAFLLALGLQQS

-180 DWTDCEIEIK
+180 DWADSEEDIK
-190 TQLKGVYQAQKEM
+190 TQLKEVYQAQKEM
-203 KQTLLETHE
+203 KQTLLKTYE
-212 TFQESKAKLEDIHEV
+212 TFHESKSKLEDVHQV
-227 VTEIRQAQLN
+227 VTEIRQAQHN

-242 DILKQ
+242 DVLKQ
-247 LAKVDTENIIKYHS
+247 LAKVDTENIIEYHS
-261 ERYLEGTRVSIFV
+261 ERYLGGTRASIFV
-274 KVTNWLNDNNSFH
+274 KVKNWLDDNSSFH
-287 RVMVIVGNAGM
+287 RVMVIAGNVGM
-298 GKSVITAEVSKRM
+298 GKSVIAAEISKRM
-311 QQDRRLLGSHFRQ
+311 QQERRLLGSHFCQ
-324 HNKMRHRNP
+324 HNRMRHRNP

-343 LSYSLPEYKEALVE
+343 LSFSLPEYKEVLVG

-452 PNDEEKIKD
+452 PNDEENTKD
-461 IRHLFERNLRP
+461 IRHLFERHLSH
-472 MFQVNNHESILTE
+472 MLQVNNRESILTE
-485 LVQKSE
+485 LVEKSE
-491 GIISWAQL
+491 GVILWAQL

-504 KEKFSVLKRE
+504 KENFSVLKWE
-514 HLDGTIPLGI
+514 HLDGTIPSGI
-524 SSVYQSYFKRL
+524 SSVYQSCFKRL

-540 KQLNMSEDMFLSLLS
+540 KELKMSEDMFLSLLS

-567 FVSNFLFPGKV
+567 FVSKFLFPGKV
-578 SSAVQ
+578 SSVVQ
-583 RKVSKVIACISSL
+583 RKVSKAIACISSL

-611 KGWLVDQSYYGKHSF
+611 KDWLVDQSYYGKHSF
-626 SLSENEGH
+626 SVLENEGH
-634 LILARLCGNKFDE
+634 LILARLCGNEFDE

-652 VDRSQHFD
+652 VDWSQQFD
-660 EVTKYALRH
+660 DVTKYSLRH

-677 DEDIRPSGLEE
+677 DESIRPSSLEE
-688 IVNKYILDVELVY
+688 IVNKYVLDVELVY

-715 ACITKFS
+715 ACVTNFS
-722 VQRQAA
+722 VKRQAA

-761 LCYEASNLLKSKY
+761 MCCEASNLLKSKY
-774 SYISHMEYLDKN
+774 SHISHMEYLDKN

-791 VQTKFHY
+791 VQTKFHC

-835 KRPVIKMKL
+835 KRPVIRIKL

-873 TFALSCFRSVVFH
+873 TFALCCFRSVVFH
-886 PTRRLVLPGV
+886 PTRGVVLPGV

-917 FSVCSVSG
+917 FSVCSISG

-942 SLSNGAELTRT
+942 SLSNGTELTRT

-961 FARSQDGRIAAISHS
+961 FARSQDGRVAAISHS

-987 NFRLVAETVL
+987 DFRPVAKTVL

-1021 YSYQHPDFFK
+1021 YACQHPDFFK
-1031 LTVSTSNVGNVF
+1031 LTVSTSNGGNVF
-1043 LDVASENASYVPWE
+1043 LDVASENVSYVPWE

-1070 PLCCRSQTSPPSL
+1070 PLCCRSQTWPPSL

-1094 ILRSNPRSGF
+1094 ILRSNPRSDS

-1111 EQTKCSYGDKV
+1111 ELTKCSDGEVFD
-1122 NNSLKLSLTGDT
+1122 SLKLSLTGDT
-1134 VYSKDDWGGS
+1134 VYSKGQFGEA
-1144 VLFTAW
+1144 VLFRAW
-1150 DVSSGARKAALLI
+1150 DVLSGACKAALLVKDDNHKDKVSEQDNGVGSSDGQQHEKGGLRPR
-1163 KPDKE
+1163 KPLTPSQAGVE
-1168 GIAKPMRQFTDTSLA
+1168 N
-1183 AVQTMTG
+1183 
-1190 TRVGRSKLYEQDESG
+1190 DESG
-1205 ETRAAKVIEQDNDCS
+1205 EPRAAKVIEQDNDCS
-1220 GSDYDWHK
+1220 GSDYDWHQ

-1234 RKSFGKTMLAATQ
+1234 RKSFRKSMLAATQ
-1247 TIFRTRMGRKKHY
+1247 TIFRTRMGRKKHH
-1260 EHYQKEELRANKVSE
+1260 EHYQREVLRAEKVNE
-1275 QDNDITSS
+1275 QDSGVSSS
-1283 DGQQHKKRGLRPR
+1283 DGQQHEK
-1296 KPLIPPQT
+1296 
-1304 EVEQDKSGEPRAA
+1304 DS
-1317 KVIEQDN
+1317 
-1324 DYSGSDYDWHK
+1324 
-1335 SRSPKLTQTIFRTGM
+1335 
-1350 ERKKHRKHYQR
+1350 
-1361 KELRADKVSEQDNG
+1361 
-1375 VSTSDDQQHK
+1375 
-1385 KGGLRPRKPLI
+1385 LRPRKPLI
-1396 PPQTEVEQDESGEPK
+1396 PPQTEVEQDESGEAR
-1411 AAKVTEQDNDCS
+1411 AAKVVEQDNDCR
-1423 GSDYDWHKS
+1423 GS
-1432 KSPKLRKSFGKTML
+1432 
-1446 AATQTIFRTR
+1446 
-1456 MGRKKHYEHYK
+1456 
-1467 REELRADKV
+1467 
-1476 SEQDNDITSSD
+1476 
-1487 GQQHKKGGLR
+1487 
-1497 PRKPLIPPQ
+1497 
-1506 TEVEQDKSGE
+1506 
-1516 PRAAKVIEQ
+1516 
-1525 DNDCS
+1525 
-1530 GSEHDWHKSRS
+1530 
-1541 PKLTQT
+1541 
-1547 IFRTG
+1547 
-1552 MERKKHR
+1552 
-1559 KHYQRE
+1559 
-1565 ELRAYKVNEQGNG
+1565 
-1578 VSTSDDQ
+1578 
-1585 QHKKGGLRPRKP
+1585 
-1597 LIPPQTEVEQGE
+1597 
-1609 SGEPRAAK
+1609 
-1617 VTEQDNDCCGLDYDW
+1617 
-1632 HKSRRPKLTRTILR
+1632 
-1646 TRMGRKTHYEHYQ
+1646 
-1659 REELRA
+1659 
-1665 DKVSEQDNGVS
+1665 
-1676 ISDDQQ
+1676 
-1682 HKKGGLRPRKP
+1682 
-1693 LKPPQT
+1693 
-1699 EVELDES
+1699 
-1706 GEPRTAKVTE
+1706 
-1716 QDNDCSGLD
+1716 D

-1733 PKLRKSFGKTMLAA
+1733 PKLRKSFRRTMLAATQKIFRTRMGRKKHHEHYQREELRAEKVSEQDSGVSSSDGQQHKKGSLRPRKTLIPPQTEVEQDESGQPRATKVVEQDNDCSGSDYVRHKITVLKQRKSSNKTMLAA
-1747 TQTIFRTRMGRK
+1747 TRTIFRTRMGRK
-1759 TQYEYDQSEEHRA
+1759 KHYEYDQSEELRA
-1772 EKVNE
+1772 EQVSE
-1777 QDNDISSSDGDQH
+1777 QDSYGSSSDGDQH

-1795 RLINELARVWIFRYL
+1795 RPITVEIIRPFGYYQENLLL
-1810 PVKKGVLLVLCL
+1810 PVKKGVLLARCL
-1822 EERCTLEL
+1822 KVRCILEL
-1830 WNFQLSKC
+1830 WNFQLSTC

-1848 KRVIPVSEEVVC
+1848 KRVIPVSDELVC

-1865 SREVKIFDTSSGY
+1865 SREVKIFDTSRGY
-1878 EQFAMCFLGKFIA
+1878 EQSATYLPGKFIA
-1891 CNSKCQ
+1891 CNSKYQ
-1897 VLATLGSQTIV
+1897 FLATLDSHHQTIV

-1928 FICERFSFSPDDQF
+1928 FICETFSFSPDDQF
-1942 FVISGVEQGHGVYLL
+1942 FVISGAEQGHGVYLL

-1971 EADRS
+1971 EAHRS

-2000 NVRSGQQ
+2000 NVRSGQP
-2007 LSVLNIESQ
+2007 LTVLNIESQ
-2016 LTALTISPWNGL
+2016 LTDLTISPWNGL

-2049 DNEEKRTIKGQ
+2049 DDEEKRIIKG
-2060 LSI
+2060 

>member
-1 MASSEEKTN
+1 M
-10 GSKLSRLLID
+10 
-20 GGTTVLR
+20 
-27 NVFNYHHPPANLAAK
+27 
-42 LNANYSALNN
+42 
-52 LLRRRV
+52 
-58 LNGHQWDKLF
+58 
-68 PPGGAMPDSNTFD
+68 
-81 ITLLFLL
+81 
-88 LINICGLSPPPTGWH
+88 
-103 AKPPRSDNS
+103 
-112 YEANL
+112 
-117 ARVKYFR
+117 
-124 NVLYG
+124 
-129 HVTST
+129 
-134 SVDTHS
+134 
-140 FSVLWLE
+140 
-147 ISAVLVALGLHQS
+147 
-160 EIDRLKAERG
+160 
-170 GEEDYLDALR
+170 
-180 DWTDCEIEIK
+180 
-190 TQLKGVYQAQKEM
+190 
-203 KQTLLETHE
+203 
-212 TFQESKAKLEDIHEV
+212 
-227 VTEIRQAQLN
+227 
-237 TDQEE
+237 
-242 DILKQ
+242 
-247 LAKVDTENIIKYHS
+247 DTENIIEYHS
-261 ERYLEGTRVSIFV
+261 ERYLGGTRASIFV
-274 KVTNWLNDNNSFH
+274 KVKNWLDDNNSFH
-287 RVMVIVGNAGM
+287 RVMVIAGNVGM
-298 GKSVITAEVSKRM
+298 GKSVIAAEISKRM
-311 QQDRRLLGSHFRQ
+311 QQDRRLLGSHFCQ
-324 HNKMRHRNP
+324 HNRMRHRNP

-343 LSYSLPEYKEALVE
+343 LSYSLPEYKEALVG

-367 NDMETEDLFELLFE
+367 NDMETEDLFDLLFE

-452 PNDEEKIKD
+452 PNNEENMKD
-461 IRHLFERNLRP
+461 IRHLFERHLSH
-472 MFQVNNHESILTE
+472 MLQVNNHESILTK
-485 LVQKSE
+485 LVEKSE
-491 GIISWAQL
+491 GVILWAQL

-504 KEKFSVLKRE
+504 EDNFSVLKWK
-514 HLDGTIPLGI
+514 HLDGTIPSGI

-540 KQLNMSEDMFLSLLS
+540 KELKMSEDMFLSLLS

-567 FVSNFLFPGKV
+567 FVSKFLFPGKV
-578 SSAVQ
+578 SSVVQ
-583 RKVSKVIACISSL
+583 RKVSKAIACISSL

-611 KGWLVDQSYYGKHSF
+611 KDWLVDQSCYGKHSF
-626 SLSENEGH
+626 SVLENEGH
-634 LILARLCGNKFDE
+634 LILARLCGNEFDE

-652 VDRSQHFD
+652 VDWSQQFD
-660 EVTKYALRH
+660 DVTKYSLRH

-688 IVNKYILDVELVY
+688 IVNKYVLDVELVY

-715 ACITKFS
+715 ACITTFS
-722 VQRQAA
+722 VKRQAA

-774 SYISHMEYLDKN
+774 SHISHMEYLDKN
-786 NLEGT
+786 NLEGI
-791 VQTKFHY
+791 VQTKFHC

-835 KRPVIKMKL
+835 KRPVIKMKR

-873 TFALSCFRSVVFH
+873 TFALSCFRSFVFH

-942 SLSNGAELTRT
+942 SLSNGTELTRT

-961 FARSQDGRIAAISHS
+961 FARSQDGRVAAISHS

-1021 YSYQHPDFFK
+1021 YSCRHPDFFK
-1031 LTVSTSNVGNVF
+1031 LTVSTSNGGNVF
-1043 LDVASENASYVPWE
+1043 LDVASENVLYVPWE

-1070 PLCCRSQTSPPSL
+1070 PLCCRSKTLLHPSL
-1083 GTFVFVLNKQS
+1083 VTFVFVLNKQS
-1094 ILRSNPRSGF
+1094 ILRSNPRSGS

-1111 EQTKCSYGDKV
+1111 EQTKSSYGNKV
-1122 NNSLKLSLTGDT
+1122 LNYPKLSPTGDT
-1134 VYSKDDWGGS
+1134 VYSKDCLDGS
-1144 VLFTAW
+1144 FLVTAW
-1150 DVSSGARKAALLI
+1150 DVSSGARKASLLI

-1168 GIAKPMRQFTDTSLA
+1168 GIAEPMRQFTDTSLA
-1183 AVQTMTG
+1183 AVQTMIG
-1190 TRVGRSKLYEQDESG
+1190 TRVGRPKIYEQDESG
-1205 ETRAAKVIEQDNDCS
+1205 EPRAAKVTQQDNDCSGSDYDWHKSRNPKLTQTIFLTRMGRKKHFEHYQREELREEKVSEQDNDISSSDGQQHKKGGLRPRKPLKPPQAGVEQDESGELRAAKVIEQDNDCS

-1234 RKSFGKTMLAATQ
+1234 TQ
-1247 TIFRTRMGRKKHY
+1247 TIFRTGMGRKKHF
-1260 EHYQKEELRANKVSE
+1260 EHYQREELREEKVSE
-1275 QDNDITSS
+1275 QDNDISSS
-1283 DGQQHKKRGLRPR
+1283 DG
-1296 KPLIPPQT
+1296 
-1304 EVEQDKSGEPRAA
+1304 
-1317 KVIEQDN
+1317 
-1324 DYSGSDYDWHK
+1324 
-1335 SRSPKLTQTIFRTGM
+1335 
-1350 ERKKHRKHYQR
+1350 
-1361 KELRADKVSEQDNG
+1361 
-1375 VSTSDDQQHK
+1375 QQHK
-1385 KGGLRPRKPLI
+1385 KGGLRPRKPLK
-1396 PPQTEVEQDESGEPK
+1396 PPQAGVEQDESGESR

-1432 KSPKLRKSFGKTML
+1432 
-1446 AATQTIFRTR
+1446 
-1456 MGRKKHYEHYK
+1456 
-1467 REELRADKV
+1467 
-1476 SEQDNDITSSD
+1476 
-1487 GQQHKKGGLR
+1487 
-1497 PRKPLIPPQ
+1497 
-1506 TEVEQDKSGE
+1506 
-1516 PRAAKVIEQ
+1516 
-1525 DNDCS
+1525 
-1530 GSEHDWHKSRS
+1530 RS
-1541 PKLTQT
+1541 PKLIRS

-1552 MERKKHR
+1552 
-1559 KHYQRE
+1559 
-1565 ELRAYKVNEQGNG
+1565 
-1578 VSTSDDQ
+1578 T
-1585 QHKKGGLRPRKP
+1585 
-1597 LIPPQTEVEQGE
+1597 
-1609 SGEPRAAK
+1609 
-1617 VTEQDNDCCGLDYDW
+1617 
-1632 HKSRRPKLTRTILR
+1632 
-1646 TRMGRKTHYEHYQ
+1646 GRKTHYEHYQ

-1665 DKVSEQDNGVS
+1665 YKVSEQDNGVS
-1676 ISDDQQ
+1676 SSDGQQ

-1699 EVELDES
+1699 EVEQDQS
-1706 GEPRTAKVTE
+1706 GEPRAAKVTE
-1716 QDNDCSGLD
+1716 QDNDCSGSG

-1733 PKLRKSFGKTMLAA
+1733 PKVRKSFLKTVLAA

-1759 TQYEYDQSEEHRA
+1759 KHYEYDQSEELRA

-1790 KRGGL
+1790 KIGGL
-1795 RLINELARVWIFRYL
+1795 WPITELIPPQARVEIFRPLDRNRGYLHL

-1838 IESWSCLGQF
+1838 IERWSCLGEF
-1848 KRVIPVSEEVVC
+1848 ERVIPVSEELVC
-1860 LISPS
+1860 LISLS

-1878 EQFAMCFLGKFIA
+1878 EQSAMCLPGTFIA
-1891 CNSKCQ
+1891 CNSKYQ
-1897 VLATLGSQTIV
+1897 FLATLDSHPETIV
-1908 LLQGKTVIW
+1908 LLQGKTVTW
-1917 KKYWPRSGYRN
+1917 KKYWPRSGYDN
-1928 FICERFSFSPDDQF
+1928 FICETFSFSPDNQF
-1942 FVISGVEQGHGVYLL
+1942 FVISGAEQGHGVYLL

-1976 VFVSNDECVVQT
+1976 VFVSNDECAIQT

-2016 LTALTISPWNGL
+2016 LTALTISPWNGV
-2028 IAICEKNT
+2028 IAICEENT

-2049 DNEEKRTIKGQ
+2049 DNEEKRIIKG
-2060 LSI
+2060 

>member
-1 MASSEEKTN
+1 MAAAGPSPLASSEQKTN

-27 NVFNYHHPPANLAAK
+27 NVFNYHHLPANLAAD

-88 LINICGLSPPPTGWH
+88 LTNICGLSPPPTGWH
-103 AKPPRSDNS
+103 AKPSPSDNS
-112 YEANL
+112 HEANL

-134 SVDTHS
+134 GVDTHS
-140 FSVLWLE
+140 FSVLWRE
-147 ISAVLVALGLHQS
+147 ISVVLVALGLQQS

-170 GEEDYLDALR
+170 GEEDYLKALR
-180 DWTDCEIEIK
+180 DWADSEKDIK
-190 TQLKGVYQAQKEM
+190 TQLKDIFQAQKEM

-212 TFQESKAKLEDIHEV
+212 TCQENKTKLDDVHQV
-227 VTEIRQAQLN
+227 VMEIRQAQLN

-242 DILKQ
+242 DVLKQ
-247 LAKVDTENIIKYHS
+247 LAKVDTENIIEYHS
-261 ERYLEGTRVSIFV
+261 ERYLGGTRASIFV
-274 KVTNWLNDNNSFH
+274 KVKSWLDDNNSFH
-287 RVMVIVGNAGM
+287 RVMVIAGNVGM
-298 GKSVITAEVSKRM
+298 GKSVIAAEISKRM
-311 QQDRRLLGSHFRQ
+311 QQDRRLLGSHFCQ
-324 HNKMRHRNP
+324 HNRMRHRNP

-343 LSYSLPEYKEALVE
+343 MSYSLPEYKEALVG

-367 NDMETEDLFELLFE
+367 NDMETGDLFDLLFE

-452 PNDEEKIKD
+452 PNNEENMKD
-461 IRHLFERNLRP
+461 IRHLFERHLSH
-472 MFQVNNHESILTE
+472 MLQVNNHESILTE
-485 LVQKSE
+485 LVEKSE
-491 GIISWAQL
+491 GVILWAQL

-504 KEKFSVLKRE
+504 KDNFSVFKWE
-514 HLDGTIPLGI
+514 HLDGTILSGI

-540 KQLNMSEDMFLSLLS
+540 KELKMSEDMFLSLLS

-567 FVSNFLFPGKV
+567 FVSKFLFPGKV
-578 SSAVQ
+578 SSVVQ
-583 RKVSKVIACISSL
+583 RKVSKAIACISSL

-611 KGWLVDQSYYGKHSF
+611 RDWLVDQSCYGKHSF
-626 SLSENEGH
+626 SVLENEGH
-634 LILARLCGNKFDE
+634 LILARLCGNEFDE

-652 VDRSQHFD
+652 VDWSQQFD
-660 EVTKYALRH
+660 DVTKYSLRH

-677 DEDIRPSGLEE
+677 DEDIRPSSLEE
-688 IVNKYILDVELVY
+688 IVNKYVLDVELVY

-715 ACITKFS
+715 ACITNFS
-722 VQRQAA
+722 VKRQDA

-774 SYISHMEYLDKN
+774 SHISHIEYLNKN

-791 VQTKFHY
+791 VQTKFHC

-886 PTRRLVLPGV
+886 PTKRLVLPGV

-917 FSVCSVSG
+917 FSVCSISG

-942 SLSNGAELTRT
+942 SLSNGTELTRT

-961 FARSQDGRIAAISHS
+961 FARSQDGRVAAISHS

-987 NFRLVAETVL
+987 NFRPVAETVL
-997 QSICG
+997 HSICG

-1021 YSYQHPDFFK
+1021 YSCRHPDFFK
-1031 LTVSTSNVGNVF
+1031 LTVSTSNGGNVF
-1043 LDVASENASYVPWE
+1043 LDVASENVLYVPWE

-1070 PLCCRSQTSPPSL
+1070 PLCCRSKTWLHHSL

-1094 ILRSNPRSGF
+1094 ILRSNPRSGS

-1111 EQTKCSYGDKV
+1111 EQTKSSYGGKV
-1122 NNSLKLSLTGDT
+1122 LNSPKLSVTGDT
-1134 VYSKDDWGGS
+1134 VYSKDNVGGS
-1144 VLFTAW
+1144 VLVTAW

-1168 GIAKPMRQFTDTSLA
+1168 GIAEPMRQFTDTSLA
-1183 AVQTMTG
+1183 AVQTMIG
-1190 TRVGRSKLYEQDESG
+1190 TRVGRPKIYEQDESG
-1205 ETRAAKVIEQDNDCS
+1205 EPRAAKVIQQDNDSDYDSDSDSDYDWHKSRNPKLTQTIFLTRMGRKKHFEHYQREELREEKNSEQDNDISSSDGQQHKKGGLRPRKPLKPPQAGVEQDESGESRAAKVTEQDNDCSGSDYDWHKSRSPKLTQTIFRTGMARKKHFEHYQREELREENVSEQDNDISSSDGQQHKKGGLRPRKPLKPPQAGVEQDESGESRAAKVTEQDNDCSGSDYDRHKSRSPKLIRSIFRTGTRRKTHYEHYQREELRAYKVCEQDNGVSSSDGQQHKKGGLRPRKPLKPPQTEVEQDQSGEPRAAKVTEQDNDCS

-1234 RKSFGKTMLAATQ
+1234 RKSFLKTMLAATQ
-1247 TIFRTRMGRKKHY
+1247 TIFRTRMGRKKH
-1260 EHYQKEELRANKVSE
+1260 H
-1275 QDNDITSS
+1275 
-1283 DGQQHKKRGLRPR
+1283 
-1296 KPLIPPQT
+1296 
-1304 EVEQDKSGEPRAA
+1304 
-1317 KVIEQDN
+1317 
-1324 DYSGSDYDWHK
+1324 
-1335 SRSPKLTQTIFRTGM
+1335 
-1350 ERKKHRKHYQR
+1350 
-1361 KELRADKVSEQDNG
+1361 
-1375 VSTSDDQQHK
+1375 
-1385 KGGLRPRKPLI
+1385 
-1396 PPQTEVEQDESGEPK
+1396 
-1411 AAKVTEQDNDCS
+1411 
-1423 GSDYDWHKS
+1423 
-1432 KSPKLRKSFGKTML
+1432 
-1446 AATQTIFRTR
+1446 
-1456 MGRKKHYEHYK
+1456 
-1467 REELRADKV
+1467 
-1476 SEQDNDITSSD
+1476 
-1487 GQQHKKGGLR
+1487 
-1497 PRKPLIPPQ
+1497 
-1506 TEVEQDKSGE
+1506 
-1516 PRAAKVIEQ
+1516 
-1525 DNDCS
+1525 
-1530 GSEHDWHKSRS
+1530 
-1541 PKLTQT
+1541 
-1547 IFRTG
+1547 
-1552 MERKKHR
+1552 
-1559 KHYQRE
+1559 
-1565 ELRAYKVNEQGNG
+1565 
-1578 VSTSDDQ
+1578 
-1585 QHKKGGLRPRKP
+1585 
-1597 LIPPQTEVEQGE
+1597 
-1609 SGEPRAAK
+1609 
-1617 VTEQDNDCCGLDYDW
+1617 
-1632 HKSRRPKLTRTILR
+1632 
-1646 TRMGRKTHYEHYQ
+1646 
-1659 REELRA
+1659 
-1665 DKVSEQDNGVS
+1665 
-1676 ISDDQQ
+1676 
-1682 HKKGGLRPRKP
+1682 
-1693 LKPPQT
+1693 
-1699 EVELDES
+1699 
-1706 GEPRTAKVTE
+1706 
-1716 QDNDCSGLD
+1716 
-1725 YDWHKSRS
+1725 
-1733 PKLRKSFGKTMLAA
+1733 
-1747 TQTIFRTRMGRK
+1747 
-1759 TQYEYDQSEEHRA
+1759 EYDQSEELRA

-1790 KRGGL
+1790 KIGGL
-1795 RLINELARVWIFRYL
+1795 GPIIELIPPQARVEIFRPLDHNREYLHL
-1810 PVKKGVLLVLCL
+1810 PVKKGVLLALCL

-1838 IESWSCLGQF
+1838 IERWSCLGDFQ
-1848 KRVIPVSEEVVC
+1848 RVIPVSEELVC
-1860 LISPS
+1860 LISLS

-1878 EQFAMCFLGKFIA
+1878 EQSAMCLPGKFIA
-1891 CNSKCQ
+1891 CNSKYQ
-1897 VLATLGSQTIV
+1897 FLATLDSHPQTIV

-1917 KKYWPRSGYRN
+1917 KKYWPRSGYGN
-1928 FICERFSFSPDDQF
+1928 FNCERFSFSPDDQF
-1942 FVISGVEQGHGVYLL
+1942 FVISGVEQEYGVYLL

-2007 LSVLNIESQ
+2007 LSVLNIESE

-2028 IAICEKNT
+2028 IAICEENT

-2060 LSI
+2060 LSIRMTFLNLLSLRCFN

>member
-1 MASSEEKTN
+1 MAAAGPSPLASCEEKTN

-27 NVFNYHHPPANLAAK
+27 NVFNYHHPPANLAAD

-68 PPGGAMPDSNTFD
+68 PPGGAIPDSNTFD

-88 LINICGLSPPPTGWH
+88 LTNICGLAPPLTGWH
-103 AKPPRSDNS
+103 TKPAPSDNS
-112 YEANL
+112 HEANL

-134 SVDTHS
+134 GVDTYS
-140 FSVLWLE
+140 FSVLWQE
-147 ISAVLVALGLHQS
+147 ISAFLLALGLQQS

-180 DWTDCEIEIK
+180 DWADSEEDIK
-190 TQLKGVYQAQKEM
+190 TQLKDVCQAQKEM
-203 KQTLLETHE
+203 EQTLLKTYE
-212 TFQESKAKLEDIHEV
+212 TFQESKTKLEDVHQV

-242 DILKQ
+242 DVLKQ
-247 LAKVDTENIIKYHS
+247 LAKVDTENIIEYHS
-261 ERYLEGTRVSIFV
+261 ERYLGGTRASIFV
-274 KVTNWLNDNNSFH
+274 KVKNWLDDNNSFH
-287 RVMVIVGNAGM
+287 RVMVIAGNVGM
-298 GKSVITAEVSKRM
+298 GKSVIAAEISKRM
-311 QQDRRLLGSHFRQ
+311 QQDRRLLGSHFCQ
-324 HNKMRHRNP
+324 HNRMRHRNP

-343 LSYSLPEYKEALVE
+343 VSYSLPEYKEALVG

-452 PNDEEKIKD
+452 PNNEENVKD
-461 IRHLFERNLRP
+461 IRHLFERHLSH
-472 MFQVNNHESILTE
+472 MLQVNNHESILTE
-485 LVQKSE
+485 LVEKSE
-491 GIISWAQL
+491 GVILWAQL

-504 KEKFSVLKRE
+504 KDNFSVLKWE
-514 HLDGTIPLGI
+514 HLDGTIPSGI

-540 KQLNMSEDMFLSLLS
+540 KELKMSEDMFLSLLS

-567 FVSNFLFPGKV
+567 FVSKFLFPGKV
-578 SSAVQ
+578 SSVVQ
-583 RKVSKVIACISSL
+583 RKISKAIACISSL

-611 KGWLVDQSYYGKHSF
+611 RDWLVDQSCYGKHSF
-626 SLSENEGH
+626 SVLENEGH
-634 LILARLCGNKFDE
+634 LILARLCGNEFDE

-652 VDRSQHFD
+652 VDWSQQFD
-660 EVTKYALRH
+660 NVTKYSLRH

-688 IVNKYILDVELVY
+688 IVNKYVLDVELVY

-722 VQRQAA
+722 VKRQAA

-774 SYISHMEYLDKN
+774 SHISHMEYLDKN
-786 NLEGT
+786 NLEGI
-791 VQTKFHY
+791 VQTKFHC

-835 KRPVIKMKL
+835 KRPVIKVKS

-861 PHFLSLPLSEVS
+861 PHFLSLPLSE
-873 TFALSCFRSVVFH
+873 
-886 PTRRLVLPGV
+886 
-896 LSETYSFDGDLN
+896 
-908 RLFPESNCI
+908 
-917 FSVCSVSG
+917 
-925 DTILT
+925 
-930 DCPDNAKCLILW
+930 
-942 SLSNGAELTRT
+942 
-953 TRDHNVLT
+953 
-961 FARSQDGRIAAISHS
+961 DGRVAAISHS

-1021 YSYQHPDFFK
+1021 YGYQHPDFFK
-1031 LTVSTSNVGNVF
+1031 LTVSTSNGGNVF
-1043 LDVASENASYVPWE
+1043 LDVASENVSYVPWE
-1057 WESPSRSGFMLGD
+1057 WESTSRSGFMLGD
-1070 PLCCRSQTSPPSL
+1070 PLCCRRQTSPPSL

-1094 ILRSNPRSGF
+1094 ILRSNPRSGS

-1111 EQTKCSYGDKV
+1111 EQTKCSDGDKV
-1122 NNSLKLSLTGDT
+1122 LNSLKLSLTGDT
-1134 VYSKDDWGGS
+1134 VYSKDEWGGS
-1144 VLFTAW
+1144 VLFAW

-1190 TRVGRSKLYEQDESG
+1190 TRVGRSKPYEQDESG
-1205 ETRAAKVIEQDNDCS
+1205 KPRAAKVTEQHNNCS
-1220 GSDYDWHK
+1220 GLDYDWHK

-1234 RKSFGKTMLAATQ
+1234 RKSFRKTMLAATQ

-1260 EHYQKEELRANKVSE
+1260 DHYQREELRAEKVSE
-1275 QDNDITSS
+1275 QDNDISSS

-1324 DYSGSDYDWHK
+1324 DCSGSDYNWHK
-1335 SRSPKLTQTIFRTGM
+1335 SRSPKLTIFRTGM

-1361 KELRADKVSEQDNG
+1361 EELRADKVTEQDNG

-1385 KGGLRPRKPLI
+1385 KGGLRPRKPLK
-1396 PPQTEVEQDESGEPK
+1396 PPQTEVEQDESGEPR

-1432 KSPKLRKSFGKTML
+1432 
-1446 AATQTIFRTR
+1446 
-1456 MGRKKHYEHYK
+1456 
-1467 REELRADKV
+1467 
-1476 SEQDNDITSSD
+1476 
-1487 GQQHKKGGLR
+1487 
-1497 PRKPLIPPQ
+1497 
-1506 TEVEQDKSGE
+1506 
-1516 PRAAKVIEQ
+1516 
-1525 DNDCS
+1525 
-1530 GSEHDWHKSRS
+1530 RS
-1541 PKLTQT
+1541 
-1547 IFRTG
+1547 
-1552 MERKKHR
+1552 
-1559 KHYQRE
+1559 
-1565 ELRAYKVNEQGNG
+1565 
-1578 VSTSDDQ
+1578 
-1585 QHKKGGLRPRKP
+1585 
-1597 LIPPQTEVEQGE
+1597 
-1609 SGEPRAAK
+1609 
-1617 VTEQDNDCCGLDYDW
+1617 
-1632 HKSRRPKLTRTILR
+1632 PKLTRTILR

-1665 DKVSEQDNGVS
+1665 DKVTEQGNGVS
-1676 ISDDQQ
+1676 TSDDQQ

-1699 EVELDES
+1699 EVEQDES
-1706 GEPRTAKVTE
+1706 GEPRAAKITE
-1716 QDNDCSGLD
+1716 QDNNCSGSD

-1733 PKLRKSFGKTMLAA
+1733 PKLRKSFRKTMLAA
-1747 TQTIFRTRMGRK
+1747 SQTIFRTRMGRK
-1759 TQYEYDQSEEHRA
+1759 THHLYEQSEELRA
-1772 EKVNE
+1772 EKVSE
-1777 QDNDISSSDGDQH
+1777 QGSDGSSSNSDQH
-1790 KRGGL
+1790 KKGGL
-1795 RLINELARVWIFRYL
+1795 RPITKLIPPQARVEIFRYL
-1810 PVKKGVLLVLCL
+1810 PVNKGVLLVLCL
-1822 EERCTLEL
+1822 KERCTLEL

-1838 IESWSCLGQF
+1838 IERWSCLGQF
-1848 KRVIPVSEEVVC
+1848 QTVFPVSEELVC

-1865 SREVKIFDTSSGY
+1865 LHEVKIFDTSSGY
-1878 EQFAMCFLGKFIA
+1878 EQSAMCLPGTFTA
-1891 CNSKCQ
+1891 CNSKYQ
-1897 VLATLGSQTIV
+1897 FLATLDSHPQTIV

-1928 FICERFSFSPDDQF
+1928 FNCERFSFSPDDQF

-1971 EADRS
+1971 EVDRS

-2049 DNEEKRTIKGQ
+2049 DNEEKRMIKGQ

>member
-1 MASSEEKTN
+1 MAAAGPSPLASSEEKTN

-27 NVFNYHHPPANLAAK
+27 NVFNYHHPPANLAAD

-68 PPGGAMPDSNTFD
+68 PPGGAIPDSNTFD

-88 LINICGLSPPPTGWH
+88 LTNICGLASPLTGWH
-103 AKPPRSDNS
+103 TKPPPSDNS
-112 YEANL
+112 HEANL

-134 SVDTHS
+134 GVDTYS
-140 FSVLWLE
+140 FSVLWQE
-147 ISAVLVALGLHQS
+147 ISAFLLALGLQQS

-180 DWTDCEIEIK
+180 DWADSEEDIK
-190 TQLKGVYQAQKEM
+190 TQLKEVYQAQKEM
-203 KQTLLETHE
+203 KQTLLKTYE
-212 TFQESKAKLEDIHEV
+212 TFHESKSKLEDVHQV
-227 VTEIRQAQLN
+227 VTEIRQAQHN

-242 DILKQ
+242 DVLKQ
-247 LAKVDTENIIKYHS
+247 LAKVDTENIIEYHS
-261 ERYLEGTRVSIFV
+261 ERYLGGTRASIFV
-274 KVTNWLNDNNSFH
+274 KVKNWLDDNSSFH
-287 RVMVIVGNAGM
+287 RVMVIAGNVGM
-298 GKSVITAEVSKRM
+298 GKSVIAAEISKRM
-311 QQDRRLLGSHFRQ
+311 QQERRLLGSHFCQ
-324 HNKMRHRNP
+324 HNRMRHRNP

-343 LSYSLPEYKEALVE
+343 VSYSLPEYKEALVG

-452 PNDEEKIKD
+452 PNNEENMKD
-461 IRHLFERNLRP
+461 IRHLFERHLSH
-472 MFQVNNHESILTE
+472 MLQVNNRESILTE
-485 LVQKSE
+485 LVEKSE
-491 GIISWAQL
+491 GVILWAQL

-504 KEKFSVLKRE
+504 KDNFSVLKWK
-514 HLDGTIPLGI
+514 HLDGTIPSGI

-540 KQLNMSEDMFLSLLS
+540 KELKMSEDMFLSLLS

-567 FVSNFLFPGKV
+567 FVSKFLFPGKV
-578 SSAVQ
+578 SSVVQ
-583 RKVSKVIACISSL
+583 RKVSKAIACISSL

-611 KGWLVDQSYYGKHSF
+611 KDWLVDQSCYGKHSF
-626 SLSENEGH
+626 SVLENEGH
-634 LILARLCGNKFDE
+634 LILARLCGNEFDE

-652 VDRSQHFD
+652 VDWSQQFD
-660 EVTKYALRH
+660 DVTKYSLRH

-688 IVNKYILDVELVY
+688 IVNKYVLDVELVY

-715 ACITKFS
+715 ACVTNFS
-722 VQRQAA
+722 VKRQAA

-774 SYISHMEYLDKN
+774 SHISHMEYLDKN
-786 NLEGT
+786 NLEGI
-791 VQTKFHY
+791 VQTKFHC

-835 KRPVIKMKL
+835 KRPVIKMKR

-873 TFALSCFRSVVFH
+873 TFALCCFRSVVFH
-886 PTRRLVLPGV
+886 PTRRVVLPGV

-917 FSVCSVSG
+917 FSVCSISG

-942 SLSNGAELTRT
+942 SLSNGTELTHT

-961 FARSQDGRIAAISHS
+961 FARSQDGRVAAISHS

-987 NFRLVAETVL
+987 DFRPVAKTVL

-1021 YSYQHPDFFK
+1021 YSCRQPDFFK
-1031 LTVSTSNVGNVF
+1031 LTVSTSNGGNVF
-1043 LDVASENASYVPWE
+1043 LDVASENVLYVPWE

-1070 PLCCRSQTSPPSL
+1070 PLCCRSKTWLHHSL

-1094 ILRSNPRSGF
+1094 ILRSNPRSDS

-1111 EQTKCSYGDKV
+1111 ELTKCSDGEVFD
-1122 NNSLKLSLTGDT
+1122 SLKLSLTGDT
-1134 VYSKDDWGGS
+1134 VYSKDQFGEA
-1144 VLFTAW
+1144 VLFRAW
-1150 DVSSGARKAALLI
+1150 DVLSGACKAALLVKDDNHKDKVSEQDNGVGSSDGQQHEKGGLRPR
-1163 KPDKE
+1163 KPLIPSQAGVE
-1168 GIAKPMRQFTDTSLA
+1168 N
-1183 AVQTMTG
+1183 
-1190 TRVGRSKLYEQDESG
+1190 DESG
-1205 ETRAAKVIEQDNDCS
+1205 EPRAAKVIEQDNDCS

-1234 RKSFGKTMLAATQ
+1234 RKSFRKSMLAATQ
-1247 TIFRTRMGRKKHY
+1247 TIFRTRMGRKKHH
-1260 EHYQKEELRANKVSE
+1260 EHYQREVLRAEKVNE
-1275 QDNDITSS
+1275 QDSGVSSS
-1283 DGQQHKKRGLRPR
+1283 DGQQHEK
-1296 KPLIPPQT
+1296 
-1304 EVEQDKSGEPRAA
+1304 
-1317 KVIEQDN
+1317 
-1324 DYSGSDYDWHK
+1324 GS
-1335 SRSPKLTQTIFRTGM
+1335 
-1350 ERKKHRKHYQR
+1350 
-1361 KELRADKVSEQDNG
+1361 
-1375 VSTSDDQQHK
+1375 
-1385 KGGLRPRKPLI
+1385 LRPRKPLI
-1396 PPQTEVEQDESGEPK
+1396 PPQTEVEQDESGEAR
-1411 AAKVTEQDNDCS
+1411 AAKVVEQDNDCR
-1423 GSDYDWHKS
+1423 GS
-1432 KSPKLRKSFGKTML
+1432 
-1446 AATQTIFRTR
+1446 
-1456 MGRKKHYEHYK
+1456 
-1467 REELRADKV
+1467 
-1476 SEQDNDITSSD
+1476 
-1487 GQQHKKGGLR
+1487 
-1497 PRKPLIPPQ
+1497 
-1506 TEVEQDKSGE
+1506 
-1516 PRAAKVIEQ
+1516 
-1525 DNDCS
+1525 
-1530 GSEHDWHKSRS
+1530 
-1541 PKLTQT
+1541 
-1547 IFRTG
+1547 
-1552 MERKKHR
+1552 
-1559 KHYQRE
+1559 
-1565 ELRAYKVNEQGNG
+1565 
-1578 VSTSDDQ
+1578 
-1585 QHKKGGLRPRKP
+1585 
-1597 LIPPQTEVEQGE
+1597 
-1609 SGEPRAAK
+1609 
-1617 VTEQDNDCCGLDYDW
+1617 
-1632 HKSRRPKLTRTILR
+1632 
-1646 TRMGRKTHYEHYQ
+1646 
-1659 REELRA
+1659 
-1665 DKVSEQDNGVS
+1665 
-1676 ISDDQQ
+1676 
-1682 HKKGGLRPRKP
+1682 
-1693 LKPPQT
+1693 
-1699 EVELDES
+1699 
-1706 GEPRTAKVTE
+1706 
-1716 QDNDCSGLD
+1716 D

-1733 PKLRKSFGKTMLAA
+1733 PKLRKSFRRTMLAATQKIVRTRMGRKKHHEHYQREELRAEKVSEQDSGVSSSDGQQHKKGSLRPRKTLIPPQTEVEQDESGQPRATKVVEQDNDCSGSDYVRHKITVLKQRKSSNKTMLAA
-1747 TQTIFRTRMGRK
+1747 TRTTFRTRMGRK
-1759 TQYEYDQSEEHRA
+1759 KHYEYDQSEELRA
-1772 EKVNE
+1772 EQVSE
-1777 QDNDISSSDGDQH
+1777 QDSYGSSSDGDQH

-1795 RLINELARVWIFRYL
+1795 RPITVEIIRPFDYYQENLLL
-1810 PVKKGVLLVLCL
+1810 PVKKGVLLARCL
-1822 EERCTLEL
+1822 KVRCILEL

-1848 KRVIPVSEEVVC
+1848 KRVIPVSDELVC

-1865 SREVKIFDTSSGY
+1865 SRDVKIFDTSRGY
-1878 EQFAMCFLGKFIA
+1878 EQSATYLPGKFIA
-1891 CNSKCQ
+1891 CNSKYQ
-1897 VLATLGSQTIV
+1897 FLATLDSHHQTIV

-1917 KKYWPRSGYRN
+1917 KKYWPRSGYSD
-1928 FICERFSFSPDDQF
+1928 FICEIFSFSPDNQF
-1942 FVISGVEQGHGVYLL
+1942 FVISGAEQGHGVYLL

-1971 EADRS
+1971 EAHRS

-2000 NVRSGQQ
+2000 NVRSGQP
-2007 LSVLNIESQ
+2007 LTVLNIESQ
-2016 LTALTISPWNGL
+2016 LTDLTISPWNGL
-2028 IAICEKNT
+2028 IAICEKST

-2049 DNEEKRTIKGQ
+2049 DDEEKRIIKG
-2060 LSI
+2060 

>member
-1 MASSEEKTN
+1 MAAAAPSPLASSKEETN
-10 GSKLSRLLID
+10 GAKLSRLVID
-20 GGTTVLR
+20 GGTTALR
-27 NVFNYHHPPANLAAK
+27 NVFNHHHPPANLAAD
-42 LNANYSALNN
+42 LNASYSTLNN

-58 LNGHQWDKLF
+58 LNRHQWDKLF
-68 PPGGAMPDSNTFD
+68 PPGGVAPDSNTFD

-88 LINICGLSPPPTGWH
+88 LTETCGLFPPPTGWH
-103 AKPPRSDNS
+103 TKPPPGDNS
-112 YEANL
+112 REANL

-134 SVDTHS
+134 GVDTYS
-140 FSVLWLE
+140 FSVLWQE
-147 ISAVLVALGLHQS
+147 ISAVLVALGLPQA

-170 GEEDYLDALR
+170 GEEDYLDALH
-180 DWTDCEIEIK
+180 DWVDSEIDIK
-190 TQLKGVYQAQKEM
+190 TQLKELHQDVK
-203 KQTLLETHE
+203 
-212 TFQESKAKLEDIHEV
+212 
-227 VTEIRQAQLN
+227 EIRQAQLN

-242 DILKQ
+242 DVLKQ
-247 LAKVDTENIIKYHS
+247 LAKVDTENIIEYHS
-261 ERYLEGTRVSIFV
+261 EKYLGGTRASIFV
-274 KVTNWLNDNNSFH
+274 KVKHWLDDNNSFH
-287 RVMVIVGNAGM
+287 RVMVIAGNVGM
-298 GKSVITAEVSKRM
+298 GKSVIAAEISKRM
-311 QQDRRLLGSHFRQ
+311 QQERRLLGSHFCQ
-324 HNKMRHRNP
+324 HNRMRHRNP

-343 LSYSLPEYKEALVE
+343 VSYSLPEYKEALVG

-452 PNDEEKIKD
+452 PNDEENMKD
-461 IRHLFERNLRP
+461 IRHLFERHLSH
-472 MFQVNNHESILTE
+472 MLQVDKHESILTE
-485 LVQKSE
+485 LVEKSE
-491 GIISWAQL
+491 GVILWAQL

-504 KEKFSVLKRE
+504 KDNFSVLKWE
-514 HLDGTIPLGI
+514 HLDGTIPSGI

-540 KQLNMSEDMFLSLLS
+540 KELKMSEDMFLSLLS

-567 FVSNFLFPGKV
+567 FVSKFLFPGEV
-578 SSAVQ
+578 SSVVQ
-583 RKVSKVIACISSL
+583 RKVSKAIACISSL

-611 KGWLVDQSYYGKHSF
+611 KGWLVDQSSYGKHSF
-626 SLSENEGH
+626 SVLENEGH
-634 LILARLCGNKFDE
+634 LILARLCGNEFDE

-652 VDRSQHFD
+652 VDWSQQFD
-660 EVTKYALRH
+660 DVTKYSLRH

-677 DEDIRPSGLEE
+677 GEDIRPSGLEE
-688 IVNKYILDVELVY
+688 IVNKYVLDVELVY

-722 VQRQAA
+722 VKRQAA

-774 SYISHMEYLDKN
+774 SHISHMEYLDKN
-786 NLEGT
+786 NLEGI
-791 VQTKFHY
+791 VQTKFHC

-835 KRPVIKMKL
+835 KRPVIKMKR

-917 FSVCSVSG
+917 FSVCSISG

-942 SLSNGAELTRT
+942 SLSNGTELTRT

-961 FARSQDGRIAAISHS
+961 FARSQDGRVAAISHS

-1008 DHRFLYC
+1008 DHQFLYC

-1021 YSYQHPDFFK
+1021 YGYEHPDFFK
-1031 LTVSTSNVGNVF
+1031 LTVSTSNGGNVF
-1043 LDVASENASYVPWE
+1043 LDVASENVSYVPWE

-1094 ILRSNPRSGF
+1094 ILRSNPRSGS

-1111 EQTKCSYGDKV
+1111 EQTKCSDDDKV
-1122 NNSLKLSLTGDT
+1122 LHSLKLSLTGDT
-1134 VYSKDDWGGS
+1134 VYSKDKCGGS
-1144 VLFTAW
+1144 ILLRAW
-1150 DVSSGARKAALLI
+1150 DVSSGALKAGLHI
-1163 KPDKE
+1163 RPDKE
-1168 GIAKPMRQFTDTSLA
+1168 GFAKPMSQFTDTILA
-1183 AVQTMTG
+1183 VVQTM
-1190 TRVGRSKLYEQDESG
+1190 RWSLRSVTAS
-1205 ETRAAKVIEQDNDCS
+1205 
-1220 GSDYDWHK
+1220 
-1228 SRSPKL
+1228 SRPS
-1234 RKSFGKTMLAATQ
+1234 
-1247 TIFRTRMGRKKHY
+1247 Y
-1260 EHYQKEELRANKVSE
+1260 
-1275 QDNDITSS
+1275 
-1283 DGQQHKKRGLRPR
+1283 
-1296 KPLIPPQT
+1296 
-1304 EVEQDKSGEPRAA
+1304 
-1317 KVIEQDN
+1317 
-1324 DYSGSDYDWHK
+1324 
-1335 SRSPKLTQTIFRTGM
+1335 
-1350 ERKKHRKHYQR
+1350 
-1361 KELRADKVSEQDNG
+1361 
-1375 VSTSDDQQHK
+1375 
-1385 KGGLRPRKPLI
+1385 
-1396 PPQTEVEQDESGEPK
+1396 
-1411 AAKVTEQDNDCS
+1411 
-1423 GSDYDWHKS
+1423 
-1432 KSPKLRKSFGKTML
+1432 
-1446 AATQTIFRTR
+1446 
-1456 MGRKKHYEHYK
+1456 
-1467 REELRADKV
+1467 
-1476 SEQDNDITSSD
+1476 
-1487 GQQHKKGGLR
+1487 
-1497 PRKPLIPPQ
+1497 
-1506 TEVEQDKSGE
+1506 
-1516 PRAAKVIEQ
+1516 
-1525 DNDCS
+1525 
-1530 GSEHDWHKSRS
+1530 
-1541 PKLTQT
+1541 
-1547 IFRTG
+1547 
-1552 MERKKHR
+1552 
-1559 KHYQRE
+1559 
-1565 ELRAYKVNEQGNG
+1565 
-1578 VSTSDDQ
+1578 
-1585 QHKKGGLRPRKP
+1585 
-1597 LIPPQTEVEQGE
+1597 
-1609 SGEPRAAK
+1609 
-1617 VTEQDNDCCGLDYDW
+1617 
-1632 HKSRRPKLTRTILR
+1632 
-1646 TRMGRKTHYEHYQ
+1646 
-1659 REELRA
+1659 
-1665 DKVSEQDNGVS
+1665 
-1676 ISDDQQ
+1676 
-1682 HKKGGLRPRKP
+1682 
-1693 LKPPQT
+1693 
-1699 EVELDES
+1699 
-1706 GEPRTAKVTE
+1706 
-1716 QDNDCSGLD
+1716 
-1725 YDWHKSRS
+1725 
-1733 PKLRKSFGKTMLAA
+1733 
-1747 TQTIFRTRMGRK
+1747 
-1759 TQYEYDQSEEHRA
+1759 YDQENFH
-1772 EKVNE
+1772 
-1777 QDNDISSSDGDQH
+1777 
-1790 KRGGL
+1790 
-1795 RLINELARVWIFRYL
+1795 L
-1810 PVKKGVLLVLCL
+1810 PVKKGVLLVLSKL
-1822 EERCTLEL
+1822 CTLEL

-1838 IESWSCLGQF
+1838 IERWSCLGQF
-1848 KRVIPVSEEVVC
+1848 QRVIPVSEELVC

-1878 EQFAMCFLGKFIA
+1878 EQSAMCLPGKFIA
-1891 CNSKCQ
+1891 CNSKYQ
-1897 VLATLGSQTIV
+1897 FLATLDSHPQTIV

-2049 DNEEKRTIKGQ
+2049 DNEEKRMIKGQ

>member
-1 MASSEEKTN
+1 MSQ
-10 GSKLSRLLID
+10 LI
-20 GGTTVLR
+20 
-27 NVFNYHHPPANLAAK
+27 
-42 LNANYSALNN
+42 
-52 LLRRRV
+52 
-58 LNGHQWDKLF
+58 
-68 PPGGAMPDSNTFD
+68 
-81 ITLLFLL
+81 
-88 LINICGLSPPPTGWH
+88 LSPI
-103 AKPPRSDNS
+103 
-112 YEANL
+112 
-117 ARVKYFR
+117 V
-124 NVLYG
+124 
-129 HVTST
+129 
-134 SVDTHS
+134 
-140 FSVLWLE
+140 
-147 ISAVLVALGLHQS
+147 
-160 EIDRLKAERG
+160 
-170 GEEDYLDALR
+170 
-180 DWTDCEIEIK
+180 
-190 TQLKGVYQAQKEM
+190 
-203 KQTLLETHE
+203 
-212 TFQESKAKLEDIHEV
+212 
-227 VTEIRQAQLN
+227 
-237 TDQEE
+237 
-242 DILKQ
+242 
-247 LAKVDTENIIKYHS
+247 AKVDTENIIEYHS
-261 ERYLEGTRVSIFV
+261 ERYLGGTRASIFV
-274 KVTNWLNDNNSFH
+274 KVKNWLDDNNSFH
-287 RVMVIVGNAGM
+287 RVMVIAGNVGM
-298 GKSVITAEVSKRM
+298 GKSVIAAEISKRM
-311 QQDRRLLGSHFRQ
+311 QQDRRLLGSHFCQ
-324 HNKMRHRNP
+324 HNRMRHRNP

-343 LSYSLPEYKEALVE
+343 LSYSLPEYKEALVG

-367 NDMETEDLFELLFE
+367 NDMETEDLFDLLFE

-452 PNDEEKIKD
+452 PNNEENMKD
-461 IRHLFERNLRP
+461 IRHLFERHLSH
-472 MFQVNNHESILTE
+472 MLQVNNHESILTK
-485 LVQKSE
+485 LVEKSE
-491 GIISWAQL
+491 GVILWAQL

-504 KEKFSVLKRE
+504 KDNFSVLKWK
-514 HLDGTIPLGI
+514 HLDGTIPSGI

-540 KQLNMSEDMFLSLLS
+540 KELKMSEDMFLSLLS

-567 FVSNFLFPGKV
+567 FVSKFLFPGKV
-578 SSAVQ
+578 SSVVQ
-583 RKVSKVIACISSL
+583 RKVSKAIACISSL

-611 KGWLVDQSYYGKHSF
+611 KDWLVDQSCYGKHSF
-626 SLSENEGH
+626 SVLENEGH
-634 LILARLCGNKFDE
+634 LILARLCGNEFDE

-652 VDRSQHFD
+652 VDWSQQFD
-660 EVTKYALRH
+660 DVTKYSLRH

-688 IVNKYILDVELVY
+688 IVNKYVLDVELVY

-715 ACITKFS
+715 ACITTFS
-722 VQRQAA
+722 VKRQAA

-736 RKHIGTLKQLPHVIF
+736 RKHISTLKQLPHVIF

-756 EGGPE
+756 EGGPD
-761 LCYEASNLLKSKY
+761 LFSEASNLLKSKY
-774 SYISHMEYLDKN
+774 SHISHMEYLDKN

-791 VQTKFHY
+791 VQTTFHC

-835 KRPVIKMKL
+835 KRPVIKMKG

-942 SLSNGAELTRT
+942 SLSNGTELTRT

-961 FARSQDGRIAAISHS
+961 FARSQDGRVAAISHS

-1021 YSYQHPDFFK
+1021 YSCRHPDFFK
-1031 LTVSTSNVGNVF
+1031 LTVSTSNGGNVF
-1043 LDVASENASYVPWE
+1043 LDVASENVLYVPWE

-1070 PLCCRSQTSPPSL
+1070 PLCCRSKTLLHPSL
-1083 GTFVFVLNKQS
+1083 VTFVFVLNKQS
-1094 ILRSNPRSGF
+1094 ILRSNPRSGS

-1111 EQTKCSYGDKV
+1111 EQTKSSYGNKV
-1122 NNSLKLSLTGDT
+1122 LNYPKLSPTGDT
-1134 VYSKDDWGGS
+1134 VYSKDCLDGS
-1144 VLFTAW
+1144 FLVTAW
-1150 DVSSGARKAALLI
+1150 DVSSGARKASLLI

-1168 GIAKPMRQFTDTSLA
+1168 GIAEPMRQFTDTSLA
-1183 AVQTMTG
+1183 AVQTMIG
-1190 TRVGRSKLYEQDESG
+1190 TRVGRPKIYEQDESG
-1205 ETRAAKVIEQDNDCS
+1205 EPRAAKVIQQDNDCSGSDYDWHKSRNPKLTQTIFLTRMGRKKHFEHYQREELREEKVSEQDNDISSSDGQQHKKGGLRPRKPLKPPQAGVEQDESGELRAAKVIQQDNDCSGSDYDWHKSRNPKLTQTIFLTRMGRKKHFEHYQREELREEKVSEQDNDISSSDGQQHKKGGLRPRKPLKPPQAGVEQDESGESRAAKVTEQDNDCS

-1234 RKSFGKTMLAATQ
+1234 
-1247 TIFRTRMGRKKHY
+1247 I
-1260 EHYQKEELRANKVSE
+1260 
-1275 QDNDITSS
+1275 
-1283 DGQQHKKRGLRPR
+1283 
-1296 KPLIPPQT
+1296 
-1304 EVEQDKSGEPRAA
+1304 
-1317 KVIEQDN
+1317 
-1324 DYSGSDYDWHK
+1324 
-1335 SRSPKLTQTIFRTGM
+1335 RSIFRTG
-1350 ERKKHRKHYQR
+1350 
-1361 KELRADKVSEQDNG
+1361 
-1375 VSTSDDQQHK
+1375 T
-1385 KGGLRPRKPLI
+1385 
-1396 PPQTEVEQDESGEPK
+1396 
-1411 AAKVTEQDNDCS
+1411 
-1423 GSDYDWHKS
+1423 
-1432 KSPKLRKSFGKTML
+1432 
-1446 AATQTIFRTR
+1446 
-1456 MGRKKHYEHYK
+1456 
-1467 REELRADKV
+1467 
-1476 SEQDNDITSSD
+1476 
-1487 GQQHKKGGLR
+1487 
-1497 PRKPLIPPQ
+1497 
-1506 TEVEQDKSGE
+1506 
-1516 PRAAKVIEQ
+1516 
-1525 DNDCS
+1525 
-1530 GSEHDWHKSRS
+1530 
-1541 PKLTQT
+1541 
-1547 IFRTG
+1547 
-1552 MERKKHR
+1552 
-1559 KHYQRE
+1559 
-1565 ELRAYKVNEQGNG
+1565 
-1578 VSTSDDQ
+1578 
-1585 QHKKGGLRPRKP
+1585 
-1597 LIPPQTEVEQGE
+1597 
-1609 SGEPRAAK
+1609 
-1617 VTEQDNDCCGLDYDW
+1617 
-1632 HKSRRPKLTRTILR
+1632 
-1646 TRMGRKTHYEHYQ
+1646 GRKTHYEHYQ
-1659 REELRA
+1659 REGLRA
-1665 DKVSEQDNGVS
+1665 YKVSEQDNGVS
-1676 ISDDQQ
+1676 SSDGQQ

-1699 EVELDES
+1699 EVEQDQS
-1706 GEPRTAKVTE
+1706 GEPRAAKVTE
-1716 QDNDCSGLD
+1716 QDNDCSGSG

-1733 PKLRKSFGKTMLAA
+1733 PKVRKSFLKTVLAA

-1759 TQYEYDQSEEHRA
+1759 KHYEYDQSEELRA

-1790 KRGGL
+1790 KIGGL
-1795 RLINELARVWIFRYL
+1795 WPITELIPPQARVEIFRPLDRNRGYLHL

-1838 IESWSCLGQF
+1838 IERWSCLGEF
-1848 KRVIPVSEEVVC
+1848 ERVIPVSEELVC
-1860 LISPS
+1860 LISLS

-1878 EQFAMCFLGKFIA
+1878 EQSAMCLPGTFIA
-1891 CNSKCQ
+1891 CNSKYQ
-1897 VLATLGSQTIV
+1897 FLATLDSHPETIV

-1917 KKYWPRSGYRN
+1917 KKYWPRSGYDN
-1928 FICERFSFSPDDQF
+1928 FICETFSFSPDNQF
-1942 FVISGVEQGHGVYLL
+1942 FVISGAEQGHGVYLL

-1976 VFVSNDECVVQT
+1976 VFVSNDECAIQT

-2016 LTALTISPWNGL
+2016 LTALTISPWNGV
-2028 IAICEKNT
+2028 IAICEENT

-2049 DNEEKRTIKGQ
+2049 DNEEKRIIKG
-2060 LSI
+2060 

>member
-1 MASSEEKTN
+1 MAAAGPSPLASCEEKTN

-27 NVFNYHHPPANLAAK
+27 NVFNYHHPPANLAAD

-68 PPGGAMPDSNTFD
+68 PPGGAIPDSNTFD

-88 LINICGLSPPPTGWH
+88 LTNICGLAPPLTGWH
-103 AKPPRSDNS
+103 TKPAPSDNS
-112 YEANL
+112 HEANL

-134 SVDTHS
+134 GVDTYS
-140 FSVLWLE
+140 FSVLWQE
-147 ISAVLVALGLHQS
+147 ISAFLLALGLQQS

-180 DWTDCEIEIK
+180 DWADSEEDIK
-190 TQLKGVYQAQKEM
+190 TQLKDVCQAQKEM
-203 KQTLLETHE
+203 EQTLLKTYE
-212 TFQESKAKLEDIHEV
+212 TFQESKTKLEDVHQV

-242 DILKQ
+242 DVLKQ
-247 LAKVDTENIIKYHS
+247 LAKVDTENIIEYHS
-261 ERYLEGTRVSIFV
+261 ERYLGGTRASIFV
-274 KVTNWLNDNNSFH
+274 KVKNWLDDNNSFH
-287 RVMVIVGNAGM
+287 RVMVIAGNVGM
-298 GKSVITAEVSKRM
+298 GKSVIAAEISKRM
-311 QQDRRLLGSHFRQ
+311 QQDRRLLGSHFCQ
-324 HNKMRHRNP
+324 HNRMRHRNP

-343 LSYSLPEYKEALVE
+343 VSYSLPEYKEALVG

-452 PNDEEKIKD
+452 PNNEENVKD
-461 IRHLFERNLRP
+461 IRHLFERHLSH
-472 MFQVNNHESILTE
+472 MLQVNNHESILTE
-485 LVQKSE
+485 LVEKSE
-491 GIISWAQL
+491 GVILWAQL

-504 KEKFSVLKRE
+504 KENFSVLKWE
-514 HLDGTIPLGI
+514 HLDGTIPSGI
-524 SSVYQSYFKRL
+524 SSVYQSCFKRL

-540 KQLNMSEDMFLSLLS
+540 KELKMSEDMFLSLLS

-567 FVSNFLFPGKV
+567 FVSKFLFPGKV
-578 SSAVQ
+578 SSVVQ
-583 RKVSKVIACISSL
+583 RKISKAIACISSL

-611 KGWLVDQSYYGKHSF
+611 RDWLVDQSCYGKHSF
-626 SLSENEGH
+626 SVLENEGH
-634 LILARLCGNKFDE
+634 LILARLCGNEFDE

-652 VDRSQHFD
+652 VDWSQQFD
-660 EVTKYALRH
+660 NVTKYSLRH

-688 IVNKYILDVELVY
+688 IVNKYVLDVELVY

-722 VQRQAA
+722 VKRQAA

-761 LCYEASNLLKSKY
+761 MCSEASNLLKSKY
-774 SYISHMEYLDKN
+774 SHIAHMEYLDKN

-791 VQTKFHY
+791 VQTKFHC

-835 KRPVIKMKL
+835 KRPVIKVKS

-917 FSVCSVSG
+917 FSVCSISG

-942 SLSNGAELTRT
+942 SLSNGTELTRT

-961 FARSQDGRIAAISHS
+961 FARSQDGRVAAISHS

-987 NFRLVAETVL
+987 DFRPVAKTVL

-1021 YSYQHPDFFK
+1021 YACQHPDFFK
-1031 LTVSTSNVGNVF
+1031 LTVSTSNGGNVF
-1043 LDVASENASYVPWE
+1043 LDVASENVSYVPWE
-1057 WESPSRSGFMLGD
+1057 WESTSRSGFMLGD
-1070 PLCCRSQTSPPSL
+1070 PLCCRRQTSPPSL

-1094 ILRSNPRSGF
+1094 ILRSNPRSGS

-1111 EQTKCSYGDKV
+1111 EQTKCSDGDKV
-1122 NNSLKLSLTGDT
+1122 LNSLKLSLTGDT
-1134 VYSKDDWGGS
+1134 VYSKDEWGGS
-1144 VLFTAW
+1144 VLFAW

-1190 TRVGRSKLYEQDESG
+1190 TRVGRSKPYEQDESG
-1205 ETRAAKVIEQDNDCS
+1205 KPRAAKVTEQHNNCS
-1220 GSDYDWHK
+1220 GLDYDWHK

-1234 RKSFGKTMLAATQ
+1234 RKSFRKTMLAATQ

-1260 EHYQKEELRANKVSE
+1260 DHYQREELRAEKVSE
-1275 QDNDITSS
+1275 QDNDISSS

-1324 DYSGSDYDWHK
+1324 DCSGSDYNWHK
-1335 SRSPKLTQTIFRTGM
+1335 SRSPKLTIFRTGM

-1361 KELRADKVSEQDNG
+1361 EELRADKVTEQDNG

-1385 KGGLRPRKPLI
+1385 KGGLRPRKPLK
-1396 PPQTEVEQDESGEPK
+1396 PPQTEVEQDESGEPR

-1432 KSPKLRKSFGKTML
+1432 
-1446 AATQTIFRTR
+1446 
-1456 MGRKKHYEHYK
+1456 
-1467 REELRADKV
+1467 
-1476 SEQDNDITSSD
+1476 
-1487 GQQHKKGGLR
+1487 
-1497 PRKPLIPPQ
+1497 
-1506 TEVEQDKSGE
+1506 
-1516 PRAAKVIEQ
+1516 
-1525 DNDCS
+1525 
-1530 GSEHDWHKSRS
+1530 RS
-1541 PKLTQT
+1541 
-1547 IFRTG
+1547 
-1552 MERKKHR
+1552 
-1559 KHYQRE
+1559 
-1565 ELRAYKVNEQGNG
+1565 
-1578 VSTSDDQ
+1578 
-1585 QHKKGGLRPRKP
+1585 
-1597 LIPPQTEVEQGE
+1597 
-1609 SGEPRAAK
+1609 
-1617 VTEQDNDCCGLDYDW
+1617 
-1632 HKSRRPKLTRTILR
+1632 PKLTRTILR

-1665 DKVSEQDNGVS
+1665 EKVTEQDKGVS
-1676 ISDDQQ
+1676 TSDDQQ

-1699 EVELDES
+1699 EVEQDES
-1706 GEPRTAKVTE
+1706 GEPRAAKITE
-1716 QDNDCSGLD
+1716 QDNNCSGSD

-1733 PKLRKSFGKTMLAA
+1733 PKLRKSFRKTMLAA
-1747 TQTIFRTRMGRK
+1747 SQTIFRTRMGRK
-1759 TQYEYDQSEEHRA
+1759 TQYQYDQSEELRV
-1772 EKVNE
+1772 EKVSE

-1790 KRGGL
+1790 KRWGL
-1795 RLINELARVWIFRYL
+1795 RPITELIPPQARVEIFRYL

-1822 EERCTLEL
+1822 NKRCNLEL

-1865 SREVKIFDTSSGY
+1865 SREVKTFDTSSGY
-1878 EQFAMCFLGKFIA
+1878 EQFAMCFPGKFIA

-1897 VLATLGSQTIV
+1897 VLATLGSQRIA

-1917 KKYWPRSGYRN
+1917 KKYWPRSGYCN
-1928 FICERFSFSPDDQF
+1928 FICETFSFSPDDQF
-1942 FVISGVEQGHGVYLL
+1942 FVISGAEQGHGVYLL

-1971 EADRS
+1971 EAHRS

-2000 NVRSGQQ
+2000 NVRSGQP
-2007 LSVLNIESQ
+2007 LTVLNIESQ
-2016 LTALTISPWNGL
+2016 LTDLTISPWNGL

-2049 DNEEKRTIKGQ
+2049 DNEEKRIIKGQ

>member
-52 LLRRRV
+52 LLRRRI

-88 LINICGLSPPPTGWH
+88 LTNICGLSPPPTGWH
-103 AKPPRSDNS
+103 AKPPPSDNS

-129 HVTST
+129 HVTRT

-147 ISAVLVALGLHQS
+147 ISSVLVALGLHQS
-160 EIDRLKAERG
+160 EIDRLKAERS

-212 TFQESKAKLEDIHEV
+212 TFQESKAKLEIVHEV

-274 KVTNWLNDNNSFH
+274 KVKNWLNDNNSFH

-298 GKSVITAEVSKRM
+298 GKSVIAAEVSKRM
-311 QQDRRLLGSHFRQ
+311 QQDRRLLGSHFCQ

-408 RNELLEVIAKYF
+408 RNELLEVIANYF

-425 WIRFLVTTRPEINIW
+425 WIRFVVTTRPEINIW

-452 PNDEEKIKD
+452 PDDEENIKD
-461 IRHLFERNLRP
+461 IGHLFERNLRP

-491 GIISWAQL
+491 GIILWAQL
-499 LVDFI
+499 LVDFL

-514 HLDGTIPLGI
+514 HLDGIIPLGI

-583 RKVSKVIACISSL
+583 RKVNKAIACISSL

-611 KGWLVDQSYYGKHSF
+611 KDWLVDHSCYGKHSF
-626 SLSENEGH
+626 SVLENEGH
-634 LILARLCGNKFDE
+634 LILARLCGNEFDE

-652 VDRSQHFD
+652 VDWSQQFD
-660 EVTKYALRH
+660 DVTKYSLRH

-677 DEDIRPSGLEE
+677 DEDIRPSSLEE
-688 IVNKYILDVELVY
+688 IVNKYVLDVELVY

-715 ACITKFS
+715 ACITNFS
-722 VQRQAA
+722 VKRQDA

-774 SYISHMEYLDKN
+774 SHISHIEYLNKN

-791 VQTKFHY
+791 VQTKFHC

-835 KRPVIKMKL
+835 KRPAIKMKL

-886 PTRRLVLPGV
+886 PTKRLVLPGV

-908 RLFPESNCI
+908 SLFPESNCI

-930 DCPDNAKCLILW
+930 DCPDNAKCLTLW
-942 SLSNGAELTRT
+942 SLSNGTELTRT

-961 FARSQDGRIAAISHS
+961 FARSQDGRVAAISHS

-987 NFRLVAETVL
+987 NFRQVAETVL

-1021 YSYQHPDFFK
+1021 YSCRHPDFFK
-1031 LTVSTSNVGNVF
+1031 LTVSTSNGGNVF
-1043 LDVASENASYVPWE
+1043 LDVASENVLYVLWE

-1070 PLCCRSQTSPPSL
+1070 PLCGRSKTWLHHSL
-1083 GTFVFVLNKQS
+1083 GTFVFALNKQS
-1094 ILRSNPRSGF
+1094 ILRSNPRSGS

-1111 EQTKCSYGDKV
+1111 EQTKSSYGDKV
-1122 NNSLKLSLTGDT
+1122 LNSPKLSLTGDT
-1134 VYSKDDWGGS
+1134 VYSKDYVGGS
-1144 VLFTAW
+1144 FLVTAW

-1183 AVQTMTG
+1183 AVQTMIG
-1190 TRVGRSKLYEQDESG
+1190 TRVGRPKIYEQDESG
-1205 ETRAAKVIEQDNDCS
+1205 VPRAAKVIQQDNHCSGSDYDWHKSRNPKLTQTTFLTRMGRKKHFEHYQREELREEKISEQDNDISSSDGQQHKKRGLRPRKPLKPPQAGVEQDESGESRATKVTEQDNDCSGSDYDWHKSRSPKLIRSIFRTGTRRKTHYEHCQREELRAYKVSEQGNGVSSSDGQQHKKGGLRPRKPLKPPQTEVEQDQSGEPRAAKDTEQDNDCS

-1234 RKSFGKTMLAATQ
+1234 RKSFLKTMLAATQ

-1260 EHYQKEELRANKVSE
+1260 E
-1275 QDNDITSS
+1275 
-1283 DGQQHKKRGLRPR
+1283 
-1296 KPLIPPQT
+1296 
-1304 EVEQDKSGEPRAA
+1304 
-1317 KVIEQDN
+1317 
-1324 DYSGSDYDWHK
+1324 
-1335 SRSPKLTQTIFRTGM
+1335 
-1350 ERKKHRKHYQR
+1350 
-1361 KELRADKVSEQDNG
+1361 
-1375 VSTSDDQQHK
+1375 
-1385 KGGLRPRKPLI
+1385 
-1396 PPQTEVEQDESGEPK
+1396 
-1411 AAKVTEQDNDCS
+1411 
-1423 GSDYDWHKS
+1423 
-1432 KSPKLRKSFGKTML
+1432 
-1446 AATQTIFRTR
+1446 
-1456 MGRKKHYEHYK
+1456 
-1467 REELRADKV
+1467 
-1476 SEQDNDITSSD
+1476 
-1487 GQQHKKGGLR
+1487 
-1497 PRKPLIPPQ
+1497 
-1506 TEVEQDKSGE
+1506 
-1516 PRAAKVIEQ
+1516 
-1525 DNDCS
+1525 
-1530 GSEHDWHKSRS
+1530 
-1541 PKLTQT
+1541 
-1547 IFRTG
+1547 
-1552 MERKKHR
+1552 
-1559 KHYQRE
+1559 
-1565 ELRAYKVNEQGNG
+1565 
-1578 VSTSDDQ
+1578 
-1585 QHKKGGLRPRKP
+1585 
-1597 LIPPQTEVEQGE
+1597 
-1609 SGEPRAAK
+1609 
-1617 VTEQDNDCCGLDYDW
+1617 
-1632 HKSRRPKLTRTILR
+1632 
-1646 TRMGRKTHYEHYQ
+1646 
-1659 REELRA
+1659 
-1665 DKVSEQDNGVS
+1665 
-1676 ISDDQQ
+1676 
-1682 HKKGGLRPRKP
+1682 
-1693 LKPPQT
+1693 
-1699 EVELDES
+1699 
-1706 GEPRTAKVTE
+1706 
-1716 QDNDCSGLD
+1716 
-1725 YDWHKSRS
+1725 
-1733 PKLRKSFGKTMLAA
+1733 
-1747 TQTIFRTRMGRK
+1747 
-1759 TQYEYDQSEEHRA
+1759 YDQSEELRA

-1790 KRGGL
+1790 KIGVL
-1795 RLINELARVWIFRYL
+1795 RPITELIPPQARVEIFRPLDENGEYLHL

-1822 EERCTLEL
+1822 KERCTLEL

-1838 IESWSCLGQF
+1838 IERWSCLGEFQ
-1848 KRVIPVSEEVVC
+1848 RVIPVSEELV
-1860 LISPS
+1860 
-1865 SREVKIFDTSSGY
+1865 FN
-1878 EQFAMCFLGKFIA
+1878 FA
-1891 CNSKCQ
+1891 
-1897 VLATLGSQTIV
+1897 
-1908 LLQGKTVIW
+1908 VIT
-1917 KKYWPRSGYRN
+1917 R
-1928 FICERFSFSPDDQF
+1928 
-1942 FVISGVEQGHGVYLL
+1942 
-1957 DAYSGSTLQMLWKG
+1957 G
-1971 EADRS
+1971 E
-1976 VFVSNDECVVQT
+1976 
-1988 SEPPSVTCLRLF
+1988 
-2000 NVRSGQQ
+2000 
-2007 LSVLNIESQ
+2007 NI
-2016 LTALTISPWNGL
+2016 
-2028 IAICEKNT
+2028 
-2036 NHNFRVILLRLSG
+2036 
-2049 DNEEKRTIKGQ
+2049 
-2060 LSI
+2060 

>member
-1 MASSEEKTN
+1 M
-10 GSKLSRLLID
+10 
-20 GGTTVLR
+20 
-27 NVFNYHHPPANLAAK
+27 
-42 LNANYSALNN
+42 
-52 LLRRRV
+52 
-58 LNGHQWDKLF
+58 
-68 PPGGAMPDSNTFD
+68 
-81 ITLLFLL
+81 
-88 LINICGLSPPPTGWH
+88 
-103 AKPPRSDNS
+103 
-112 YEANL
+112 
-117 ARVKYFR
+117 
-124 NVLYG
+124 
-129 HVTST
+129 
-134 SVDTHS
+134 
-140 FSVLWLE
+140 
-147 ISAVLVALGLHQS
+147 
-160 EIDRLKAERG
+160 
-170 GEEDYLDALR
+170 
-180 DWTDCEIEIK
+180 
-190 TQLKGVYQAQKEM
+190 
-203 KQTLLETHE
+203 
-212 TFQESKAKLEDIHEV
+212 
-227 VTEIRQAQLN
+227 
-237 TDQEE
+237 
-242 DILKQ
+242 
-247 LAKVDTENIIKYHS
+247 DTENIIEYHS
-261 ERYLEGTRVSIFV
+261 ERYLGGTRASIFV
-274 KVTNWLNDNNSFH
+274 KVKNWLDDNNSFH
-287 RVMVIVGNAGM
+287 RVMVIAGNVGM
-298 GKSVITAEVSKRM
+298 GKSVIAAEISKRM
-311 QQDRRLLGSHFRQ
+311 QQDRRLLGSHFCQ
-324 HNKMRHRNP
+324 HNRMRHRNP

-343 LSYSLPEYKEALVE
+343 LSYSLPEYKEALVG

-367 NDMETEDLFELLFE
+367 NDMETEDLFDLLFE

-452 PNDEEKIKD
+452 PNNEENMKD
-461 IRHLFERNLRP
+461 IRHLFERHLSH
-472 MFQVNNHESILTE
+472 MLQVNNHESILTK
-485 LVQKSE
+485 LVEKSE
-491 GIISWAQL
+491 GVILWAQL

-504 KEKFSVLKRE
+504 KDNFSVLKWK
-514 HLDGTIPLGI
+514 HLDGTIPSGI

-540 KQLNMSEDMFLSLLS
+540 KELKMSEDMFLSLLS

-567 FVSNFLFPGKV
+567 FVSKFLFPGKV
-578 SSAVQ
+578 SSVVQ
-583 RKVSKVIACISSL
+583 RKVSKAIACISSL

-611 KGWLVDQSYYGKHSF
+611 KDWLVDQSCYGKHSF
-626 SLSENEGH
+626 SVLENEGH
-634 LILARLCGNKFDE
+634 LILARLCGNEFDE

-652 VDRSQHFD
+652 VDWSQQFD
-660 EVTKYALRH
+660 DVTKYSLRH

-688 IVNKYILDVELVY
+688 IVNKYVLDVELVY

-715 ACITKFS
+715 ACITTFS
-722 VQRQAA
+722 VKRQAA

-736 RKHIGTLKQLPHVIF
+736 RKHISTLKQLPHVIF

-774 SYISHMEYLDKN
+774 SHISHMEYLDKN
-786 NLEGT
+786 NLEGI
-791 VQTKFHY
+791 VQTKFHC

-835 KRPVIKMKL
+835 KRPVIKMKR

-942 SLSNGAELTRT
+942 SLSNGTELTRT

-961 FARSQDGRIAAISHS
+961 FARSQDGRVAAISHS

-1021 YSYQHPDFFK
+1021 YSCRHPDFFK
-1031 LTVSTSNVGNVF
+1031 LTVSTSNGGNVF
-1043 LDVASENASYVPWE
+1043 LDVASENVLYVPWE

-1070 PLCCRSQTSPPSL
+1070 PLCCRSKTLLHPSL
-1083 GTFVFVLNKQS
+1083 VTFVFVLNKQS
-1094 ILRSNPRSGF
+1094 ILRSNPRSGS

-1111 EQTKCSYGDKV
+1111 EQTKSSYGNKV
-1122 NNSLKLSLTGDT
+1122 LNYPKLSPTGDT
-1134 VYSKDDWGGS
+1134 VYSKDCLDGS
-1144 VLFTAW
+1144 FLVTAW
-1150 DVSSGARKAALLI
+1150 DVSSGARKASLLI

-1168 GIAKPMRQFTDTSLA
+1168 GIAEPMRQFTDTSLA
-1183 AVQTMTG
+1183 AVQTMIG
-1190 TRVGRSKLYEQDESG
+1190 TRVGRPKIYEQDESG
-1205 ETRAAKVIEQDNDCS
+1205 EPRAAKVTQQDNDCSGSDYDWHKSRNPKLTQTIFLTRMGRKKHFEHYQREELREEKVSEQDNDISSSDGQQHKKGGLRPRKPLKPPQAGVEQDESGELRAAKVIEQDNDCS

-1234 RKSFGKTMLAATQ
+1234 TQ
-1247 TIFRTRMGRKKHY
+1247 TIFRTGMGRKKHF
-1260 EHYQKEELRANKVSE
+1260 EHYQREELREEKVSE
-1275 QDNDITSS
+1275 QDNDISSS
-1283 DGQQHKKRGLRPR
+1283 DG
-1296 KPLIPPQT
+1296 
-1304 EVEQDKSGEPRAA
+1304 
-1317 KVIEQDN
+1317 
-1324 DYSGSDYDWHK
+1324 
-1335 SRSPKLTQTIFRTGM
+1335 
-1350 ERKKHRKHYQR
+1350 
-1361 KELRADKVSEQDNG
+1361 
-1375 VSTSDDQQHK
+1375 QQHK
-1385 KGGLRPRKPLI
+1385 KGGLRPRKPLK
-1396 PPQTEVEQDESGEPK
+1396 PPQAGVEQDESGESR

-1432 KSPKLRKSFGKTML
+1432 
-1446 AATQTIFRTR
+1446 
-1456 MGRKKHYEHYK
+1456 
-1467 REELRADKV
+1467 
-1476 SEQDNDITSSD
+1476 
-1487 GQQHKKGGLR
+1487 
-1497 PRKPLIPPQ
+1497 
-1506 TEVEQDKSGE
+1506 
-1516 PRAAKVIEQ
+1516 
-1525 DNDCS
+1525 
-1530 GSEHDWHKSRS
+1530 RS
-1541 PKLTQT
+1541 PKLIRS

-1552 MERKKHR
+1552 
-1559 KHYQRE
+1559 
-1565 ELRAYKVNEQGNG
+1565 
-1578 VSTSDDQ
+1578 T
-1585 QHKKGGLRPRKP
+1585 
-1597 LIPPQTEVEQGE
+1597 
-1609 SGEPRAAK
+1609 
-1617 VTEQDNDCCGLDYDW
+1617 
-1632 HKSRRPKLTRTILR
+1632 
-1646 TRMGRKTHYEHYQ
+1646 GRKTHYEHYQ

-1665 DKVSEQDNGVS
+1665 YKVSEQDNGVS
-1676 ISDDQQ
+1676 SSDGQQ

-1699 EVELDES
+1699 EVEQDQS
-1706 GEPRTAKVTE
+1706 GEPRAAKVTE
-1716 QDNDCSGLD
+1716 QDNDCSGSG

-1733 PKLRKSFGKTMLAA
+1733 PKVRKSFLKTVLAA

-1759 TQYEYDQSEEHRA
+1759 KHYEYDQSEELRA

-1790 KRGGL
+1790 KIGGL
-1795 RLINELARVWIFRYL
+1795 WPITELIPPQARVEIFRPLDRNRGYLHL

-1838 IESWSCLGQF
+1838 IERWSCLGEF
-1848 KRVIPVSEEVVC
+1848 ERVIPVSEELVC
-1860 LISPS
+1860 LISLS

-1878 EQFAMCFLGKFIA
+1878 EQSAMCLPGTFIA
-1891 CNSKCQ
+1891 CNSKYQ
-1897 VLATLGSQTIV
+1897 FLATLDSHPETIV

-1917 KKYWPRSGYRN
+1917 KKYWPRSGYDN
-1928 FICERFSFSPDDQF
+1928 FICETFSFSPDNQF
-1942 FVISGVEQGHGVYLL
+1942 FVISGAEQGHGVYLL

-1976 VFVSNDECVVQT
+1976 VFVSNDECAIQT

-2016 LTALTISPWNGL
+2016 LTALTISPWNGV
-2028 IAICEKNT
+2028 IAICEENT

-2049 DNEEKRTIKGQ
+2049 DNEEKRIIKG
-2060 LSI
+2060 

>member
-1 MASSEEKTN
+1 M
-10 GSKLSRLLID
+10 
-20 GGTTVLR
+20 
-27 NVFNYHHPPANLAAK
+27 
-42 LNANYSALNN
+42 
-52 LLRRRV
+52 
-58 LNGHQWDKLF
+58 
-68 PPGGAMPDSNTFD
+68 
-81 ITLLFLL
+81 
-88 LINICGLSPPPTGWH
+88 C
-103 AKPPRSDNS
+103 
-112 YEANL
+112 
-117 ARVKYFR
+117 
-124 NVLYG
+124 
-129 HVTST
+129 
-134 SVDTHS
+134 
-140 FSVLWLE
+140 
-147 ISAVLVALGLHQS
+147 
-160 EIDRLKAERG
+160 
-170 GEEDYLDALR
+170 
-180 DWTDCEIEIK
+180 
-190 TQLKGVYQAQKEM
+190 QAQKEM
-203 KQTLLETHE
+203 KQTLLKTNE
-212 TFQESKAKLEDIHEV
+212 TFQESKTKLEDVHQV

-237 TDQEE
+237 TGQEE
-242 DILKQ
+242 DVLKQ

-261 ERYLEGTRVSIFV
+261 ERYLGGTRASIFTEV
-274 KVTNWLNDNNSFH
+274 KNWLDDINSFH
-287 RVMVIVGNAGM
+287 RVMVIAGNVGM
-298 GKSVITAEVSKRM
+298 GKSVIAAEISKRL
-311 QQDRRLLGSHFRQ
+311 QQNRRLLGSHFCQ
-324 HNKMRHRNP
+324 HNRMRHRNP
-333 KVMLQ
+333 KMMLQ

-343 LSYSLPEYKEALVE
+343 LSYSLPEYKEALVG

-367 NDMETEDLFELLFE
+367 NDMETEDLFDLLFE

-452 PNDEEKIKD
+452 PNNEENMKD
-461 IRHLFERNLRP
+461 IRHLFERHLSH
-472 MFQVNNHESILTE
+472 MLQVNNHESILTE
-485 LVQKSE
+485 LVEKSE
-491 GIISWAQL
+491 GVILWAQL

-504 KEKFSVLKRE
+504 KDNFSVLNWE
-514 HLDGTIPLGI
+514 HLDGTIPSGI

-540 KQLNMSEDMFLSLLS
+540 KELKMSEDMFLSLLS

-567 FVSNFLFPGKV
+567 FVSKFLFPGKV
-578 SSAVQ
+578 SSVVQ
-583 RKVSKVIACISSL
+583 RKVSKAIACISSL

-611 KGWLVDQSYYGKHSF
+611 KDWLVDQSCYGKHSF
-626 SLSENEGH
+626 SVLENEGH
-634 LILARLCGNKFDE
+634 LILARLCGNEFDE

-652 VDRSQHFD
+652 VDWSQQFD
-660 EVTKYALRH
+660 DVTKYSLRH

-688 IVNKYILDVELVY
+688 IVNKYVLDVELVY

-722 VQRQAA
+722 VKRQAA

-761 LCYEASNLLKSKY
+761 LCYEAANLLKSKY
-774 SYISHMEYLDKN
+774 SHMSHMEYLDKN

-791 VQTKFHY
+791 VQTKFHC

-810 SDYMVCECRDG
+810 SDCMVCECRDG

-835 KRPVIKMKL
+835 KRPVIKVKR

-896 LSETYSFDGDLN
+896 LSESYSFDGDLN

-917 FSVCSVSG
+917 FSVCSISG

-942 SLSNGAELTRT
+942 SLSNGTELTRT

-961 FARSQDGRIAAISHS
+961 FARSQDGRVAAISHS

-1031 LTVSTSNVGNVF
+1031 LTVSTSNGGNVF
-1043 LDVASENASYVPWE
+1043 PDVASENVSYVPWE

-1094 ILRSNPRSGF
+1094 ILRSNPRSGS

-1111 EQTKCSYGDKV
+1111 EQTKCSDGDKV
-1122 NNSLKLSLTGDT
+1122 LNSLKLSLTGDT
-1134 VYSKDDWGGS
+1134 VYSKGYRGGS

-1163 KPDKE
+1163 EPDKE
-1168 GIAKPMRQFTDTSLA
+1168 GIAKPMREFTDTSLA

-1205 ETRAAKVIEQDNDCS
+1205 EPRAAKVTEQDNDCS

-1234 RKSFGKTMLAATQ
+1234 RKSFRKTMLATTQ

-1260 EHYQKEELRANKVSE
+1260 EHYQREELRADKVSE
-1275 QDNDITSS
+1275 QDNDISSS

-1324 DYSGSDYDWHK
+1324 D
-1335 SRSPKLTQTIFRTGM
+1335 
-1350 ERKKHRKHYQR
+1350 
-1361 KELRADKVSEQDNG
+1361 
-1375 VSTSDDQQHK
+1375 
-1385 KGGLRPRKPLI
+1385 
-1396 PPQTEVEQDESGEPK
+1396 
-1411 AAKVTEQDNDCS
+1411 CS
-1423 GSDYDWHKS
+1423 GFDY
-1432 KSPKLRKSFGKTML
+1432 
-1446 AATQTIFRTR
+1446 
-1456 MGRKKHYEHYK
+1456 
-1467 REELRADKV
+1467 
-1476 SEQDNDITSSD
+1476 
-1487 GQQHKKGGLR
+1487 
-1497 PRKPLIPPQ
+1497 
-1506 TEVEQDKSGE
+1506 
-1516 PRAAKVIEQ
+1516 
-1525 DNDCS
+1525 
-1530 GSEHDWHKSRS
+1530 DWHKSRS

-1565 ELRAYKVNEQGNG
+1565 ELRADKVSEQGNG

-1585 QHKKGGLRPRKP
+1585 QHKKGGLRPTKP
-1597 LIPPQTEVEQGE
+1597 LIPPQTEVEQDE
-1609 SGEPRAAK
+1609 SREPRAAK
-1617 VTEQDNDCCGLDYDW
+1617 VTEQDNDCSGSDYD
-1632 HKSRRPKLTRTILR
+1632 
-1646 TRMGRKTHYEHYQ
+1646 G
-1659 REELRA
+1659 
-1665 DKVSEQDNGVS
+1665 
-1676 ISDDQQ
+1676 
-1682 HKKGGLRPRKP
+1682 
-1693 LKPPQT
+1693 
-1699 EVELDES
+1699 
-1706 GEPRTAKVTE
+1706 
-1716 QDNDCSGLD
+1716 
-1725 YDWHKSRS
+1725 HKSRS
-1733 PKLRKSFGKTMLAA
+1733 PKLRKSFRKTMLAA

-1777 QDNDISSSDGDQH
+1777 QGNDISSSDGDQH

-1795 RLINELARVWIFRYL
+1795 RVINELHTLWIFRYF

-1865 SREVKIFDTSSGY
+1865 SREVRIFDTSSGF

-1942 FVISGVEQGHGVYLL
+1942 FVISGVEQGYGVYLL

-1971 EADRS
+1971 EADQS

>member
-1 MASSEEKTN
+1 MAAAGPSPLASSEEKTN
-10 GSKLSRLLID
+10 GAKLSRLLID

-27 NVFNYHHPPANLAAK
+27 NVFNHHHPPANLAAD

-52 LLRRRV
+52 LFLRRV

-88 LINICGLSPPPTGWH
+88 LTNICGLSPPPTGWH
-103 AKPPRSDNS
+103 IEPAPSDNS
-112 YEANL
+112 HEANL

-134 SVDTHS
+134 GVDTHS
-140 FSVLWLE
+140 FSVLWQE
-147 ISAVLVALGLHQS
+147 ISAFLIALGLQQS

-180 DWTDCEIEIK
+180 DWADSEEDIK
-190 TQLKGVYQAQKEM
+190 TQLKDVCQAQKEM
-203 KQTLLETHE
+203 KQTLLKTYA
-212 TFQESKAKLEDIHEV
+212 TFQESKTKLEDVHQV

-242 DILKQ
+242 DVLKQ
-247 LAKVDTENIIKYHS
+247 LAKVDTQNIIEYHS
-261 ERYLEGTRVSIFV
+261 ERYLAGSRASIFV
-274 KVTNWLNDNNSFH
+274 KVKNWLDDNHSFH
-287 RVMVIVGNAGM
+287 RVMVIAGNVGM
-298 GKSVITAEVSKRM
+298 GKSVIAAEISKRM
-311 QQDRRLLGSHFRQ
+311 QQDRRLLGSHFCQ
-324 HNKMRHRNP
+324 HNRMRHRNP

-343 LSYSLPEYKEALVE
+343 MSYSLPEYKEALVG

-367 NDMETEDLFELLFE
+367 NDMETEDLFDLLFE

-408 RNELLEVIAKYF
+408 RSELLEVIDKYF

-452 PNDEEKIKD
+452 PNDEENIKD
-461 IRHLFERNLRP
+461 IRHLFERHLNHML
-472 MFQVNNHESILTE
+472 QVNNRESILTE

-491 GIISWAQL
+491 GVILWAQL

-504 KEKFSVLKRE
+504 KENFSVLKWE
-514 HLDGTIPLGI
+514 HLDGAIPSGI

-540 KQLNMSEDMFLSLLS
+540 KELKMSEDMFLSLLS

-567 FVSNFLFPGKV
+567 FVSKFLFPGEV

-583 RKVSKVIACISSL
+583 RKVSKAIACISSL

-611 KGWLVDQSYYGKHSF
+611 KDWLVDQSCYGKHSF
-626 SLSENEGH
+626 SVLENEGH
-634 LILARLCGNKFDE
+634 LILARLCGNEFDE

-652 VDRSQHFD
+652 VDWSQQFD
-660 EVTKYALRH
+660 DVTKYALRH

-688 IVNKYILDVELVY
+688 IVNNCVLDVELVY

-715 ACITKFS
+715 ACITNVS
-722 VQRQAA
+722 VKRQAA

-736 RKHIGTLKQLPHVIF
+736 RKHSSTLKQLPHVIF

-761 LCYEASNLLKSKY
+761 LCSEASILLDTKY
-774 SYISHMEYLDKN
+774 SHISHMEYLVKN

-791 VQTKFHY
+791 VQTTFHC

-821 TIQLWSLQTGKLVW
+821 TIQLWSLQTGKLIW
-835 KRPVIKMKL
+835 KRPAIKMKL
-844 YSRFFQ
+844 YSRYFQ
-850 AFRTAAPASFS
+850 AFRTAAPVSFS

-896 LSETYSFDGDLN
+896 LAETYSFDGALN

-917 FSVCSVSG
+917 FSVCSISG

-942 SLSNGAELTRT
+942 SLSNGTELTRT

-961 FARSQDGRIAAISHS
+961 FARSPDGRVAAISHS

-987 NFRLVAETVL
+987 NFRPVAETVL
-997 QSICG
+997 QSVCG

-1008 DHRFLYC
+1008 DQRFLYC

-1021 YSYQHPDFFK
+1021 YGCQHPDFFK
-1031 LTVSTSNVGNVF
+1031 LTVSTSNGGNVF
-1043 LDVASENASYVPWE
+1043 LDVASENVSYVPWE

-1070 PLCCRSQTSPPSL
+1070 PLCCRSRTSPPSL
-1083 GTFVFVLNKQS
+1083 GTFVFALNKQS
-1094 ILRSNPRSGF
+1094 ILRSNPRSDSV
-1104 IEMLFPY
+1104 EMLFPY
-1111 EQTKCSYGDKV
+1111 EQPKCSNGDKV
-1122 NNSLKLSLTGDT
+1122 LNSLTLSLTGDT
-1134 VYSKDDWGGS
+1134 VYSNERRGAS
-1144 VLFTAW
+1144 VLFAAW

-1163 KPDKE
+1163 KPEKK
-1168 GIAKPMRQFTDTSLA
+1168 GITKPMSQCTNTILA
-1183 AVQTMTG
+1183 AVQTVIG

-1205 ETRAAKVIEQDNDCS
+1205 EPRAAKVIEQDNDGSGSDYDWHKSRSPKLTQTIFRTGMGRKKHCEHFQREELREEKVSGQDNDISSSDGQQHKKGGLRPRKPLKPPQTEVEQDQSGELRAAKVIEQDNDCS

-1228 SRSPKL
+1228 SRSPKM
-1234 RKSFGKTMLAATQ
+1234 RKSFRKTMLAATQ

-1260 EHYQKEELRANKVSE
+1260 EHYQREELRADKVSQ
-1275 QDNDITSS
+1275 QDNGVSSS
-1283 DGQQHKKRGLRPR
+1283 DGQQHKKGGLRPR
-1296 KPLIPPQT
+1296 KPLKPPQT
-1304 EVEQDKSGEPRAA
+1304 EVEQDESGELRSA

-1324 DYSGSDYDWHK
+1324 DCSGSDYEWHK
-1335 SRSPKLTQTIFRTGM
+1335 SRSPKLTQTIFRKGM
-1350 ERKKHRKHYQR
+1350 GRKKHCEHYQR
-1361 KELRADKVSEQDNG
+1361 EELREEKVSEQDNDI
-1375 VSTSDDQQHK
+1375 SSSDGQQHK
-1385 KGGLRPRKPLI
+1385 KGGLRPRKPLK
-1396 PPQTEVEQDESGEPK
+1396 PPQAGVEQDESGESI

-1432 KSPKLRKSFGKTML
+1432 RSPKLIRSIFRTGTGRKTHHEHYQREELRAYKVSEQDNGVSSSDGQQHKKGGLRPRKPLKPPQTEVEQDQSGEPRAAKVTEQDNDCSGSDYDWHKSRSPKLRKSFRKTML

-1456 MGRKKHYEHYK
+1456 MGRKKHYE
-1467 REELRADKV
+1467 
-1476 SEQDNDITSSD
+1476 
-1487 GQQHKKGGLR
+1487 
-1497 PRKPLIPPQ
+1497 
-1506 TEVEQDKSGE
+1506 
-1516 PRAAKVIEQ
+1516 
-1525 DNDCS
+1525 
-1530 GSEHDWHKSRS
+1530 
-1541 PKLTQT
+1541 
-1547 IFRTG
+1547 
-1552 MERKKHR
+1552 
-1559 KHYQRE
+1559 
-1565 ELRAYKVNEQGNG
+1565 
-1578 VSTSDDQ
+1578 
-1585 QHKKGGLRPRKP
+1585 
-1597 LIPPQTEVEQGE
+1597 
-1609 SGEPRAAK
+1609 
-1617 VTEQDNDCCGLDYDW
+1617 
-1632 HKSRRPKLTRTILR
+1632 
-1646 TRMGRKTHYEHYQ
+1646 
-1659 REELRA
+1659 
-1665 DKVSEQDNGVS
+1665 
-1676 ISDDQQ
+1676 
-1682 HKKGGLRPRKP
+1682 
-1693 LKPPQT
+1693 
-1699 EVELDES
+1699 
-1706 GEPRTAKVTE
+1706 
-1716 QDNDCSGLD
+1716 
-1725 YDWHKSRS
+1725 
-1733 PKLRKSFGKTMLAA
+1733 
-1747 TQTIFRTRMGRK
+1747 
-1759 TQYEYDQSEEHRA
+1759 YDQSEELRA
-1772 EKVNE
+1772 EKVSE

-1790 KRGGL
+1790 KIGGL
-1795 RLINELARVWIFRYL
+1795 RPITELIPPKARVEIFRPLDYNQECLHL

-1822 EERCTLEL
+1822 EDRCILEL

-1838 IESWSCLGQF
+1838 IERWGCLAQF
-1848 KRVIPVSEEVVC
+1848 QRVIPVSEELVC

-1878 EQFAMCFLGKFIA
+1878 EQLAMCLPGKFIA
-1891 CNSKCQ
+1891 CNSKYQ
-1897 VLATLGSQTIV
+1897 FLATLDSHPQTIV

-1917 KKYWPRSGYRN
+1917 KKYWPRSGYGN
-1928 FICERFSFSPDDQF
+1928 FICEIFSFSPDNQF
-1942 FVISGVEQGHGVYLL
+1942 FVISGAEQGHGVYLL
-1957 DAYSGSTLQMLWKG
+1957 DAYSGGTLQMLWKG

-2016 LTALTISPWNGL
+2016 LTDLTISPWNGL
-2028 IAICEKNT
+2028 IAIREKNT
-2036 NHNFRVILLRLSG
+2036 KHNFRVILLRLSG
-2049 DNEEKRTIKGQ
+2049 DNEEKRIIKGQ

>member
-1 MASSEEKTN
+1 MAAAGPSPLASSEEKTN

-27 NVFNYHHPPANLAAK
+27 NVFNYHHPPANLAAD

-68 PPGGAMPDSNTFD
+68 PPGGAIPDSNTFD

-88 LINICGLSPPPTGWH
+88 LTNICGLASPLTGWH
-103 AKPPRSDNS
+103 TKPPPSDNS
-112 YEANL
+112 HEANL

-134 SVDTHS
+134 GVDTYS
-140 FSVLWLE
+140 FSVLWQE
-147 ISAVLVALGLHQS
+147 ISAFLLALGLQQS

-180 DWTDCEIEIK
+180 DWADSEEDIK
-190 TQLKGVYQAQKEM
+190 TQLKEVYQAQKEM
-203 KQTLLETHE
+203 KQTLLKTYE
-212 TFQESKAKLEDIHEV
+212 TFHESKSKLEDVHQV
-227 VTEIRQAQLN
+227 VTEIRQAQHN

-242 DILKQ
+242 DVLKQ
-247 LAKVDTENIIKYHS
+247 LAKVDTENIIEYHS
-261 ERYLEGTRVSIFV
+261 ERYLGGTRASIFV
-274 KVTNWLNDNNSFH
+274 KVKNWLDDNSSFH
-287 RVMVIVGNAGM
+287 RVMVIAGNVGM
-298 GKSVITAEVSKRM
+298 GKSVIAAEISKRM
-311 QQDRRLLGSHFRQ
+311 QQERRLLGSHFCQ
-324 HNKMRHRNP
+324 HNRMRHRNP

-343 LSYSLPEYKEALVE
+343 LSFSLPEYKEALVG

-452 PNDEEKIKD
+452 PNDEENTKD
-461 IRHLFERNLRP
+461 IRHLFERHLSH
-472 MFQVNNHESILTE
+472 MLQVNNRESILTE
-485 LVQKSE
+485 LVEKSE
-491 GIISWAQL
+491 GVILWAQL

-504 KEKFSVLKRE
+504 KENFSVLKWE
-514 HLDGTIPLGI
+514 HLDGTIPSGI
-524 SSVYQSYFKRL
+524 SSVYQSCFKRL

-540 KQLNMSEDMFLSLLS
+540 KELKMSEDMFLSLLS

-567 FVSNFLFPGKV
+567 FVSKFLFPGKV
-578 SSAVQ
+578 SSVVQ
-583 RKVSKVIACISSL
+583 RKVSKAIACISSL

-611 KGWLVDQSYYGKHSF
+611 KDWLVDQSCYGKHSF
-626 SLSENEGH
+626 SVLENEGH
-634 LILARLCGNKFDE
+634 LILARLCGNEFDE

-652 VDRSQHFD
+652 VDWSQQFD
-660 EVTKYALRH
+660 DVTKYSLRH

-677 DEDIRPSGLEE
+677 DESIRPSGLEE
-688 IVNKYILDVELVY
+688 IVNKYVLDVELVY

-715 ACITKFS
+715 ACVTNFS
-722 VQRQAA
+722 VKRQAA

-761 LCYEASNLLKSKY
+761 MCSEASNLLKSKY
-774 SYISHMEYLDKN
+774 SHIAHMEYLDKN

-791 VQTKFHY
+791 VQTKFHC

-835 KRPVIKMKL
+835 KRPVIRIKL

-873 TFALSCFRSVVFH
+873 TFALCCFRSVVFH
-886 PTRRLVLPGV
+886 PTRRVVLPGV

-917 FSVCSVSG
+917 FSVCSISG

-942 SLSNGAELTRT
+942 SLSNGTDLTRT

-961 FARSQDGRIAAISHS
+961 FARSQDGRVAAISHS

-1002 MIKFSP
+1002 MIKFFP
-1008 DHRFLYC
+1008 NHQFLYC

-1021 YSYQHPDFFK
+1021 YGYQHPEFFK
-1031 LTVSTSNVGNVF
+1031 LTVSTSNGGNVF
-1043 LDVASENASYVPWE
+1043 LDVASENVSYVPWE

-1094 ILRSNPRSGF
+1094 ILRSNPRSDS

-1111 EQTKCSYGDKV
+1111 ELTKCSDGEVFD
-1122 NNSLKLSLTGDT
+1122 SLKLSLTGDT
-1134 VYSKDDWGGS
+1134 VYSKDQFGEA
-1144 VLFTAW
+1144 VLFRAW
-1150 DVSSGARKAALLI
+1150 DVLSGACKAALLVKDDNHKDKVSEQDNGVGSSDGQQHEKGGLRPR
-1163 KPDKE
+1163 KPLIPSQAGVE
-1168 GIAKPMRQFTDTSLA
+1168 N
-1183 AVQTMTG
+1183 
-1190 TRVGRSKLYEQDESG
+1190 DESG
-1205 ETRAAKVIEQDNDCS
+1205 EPRAAKVIEQDNDCS
-1220 GSDYDWHK
+1220 GSDYDWHQ

-1234 RKSFGKTMLAATQ
+1234 RKSFRKSMLAATQ
-1247 TIFRTRMGRKKHY
+1247 TIFRTRMGRKKHH
-1260 EHYQKEELRANKVSE
+1260 EHYQREVLRAEKVKE
-1275 QDNDITSS
+1275 QDSGVSSS
-1283 DGQQHKKRGLRPR
+1283 DGQQHEKGSLR
-1296 KPLIPPQT
+1296 L
-1304 EVEQDKSGEPRAA
+1304 
-1317 KVIEQDN
+1317 
-1324 DYSGSDYDWHK
+1324 
-1335 SRSPKLTQTIFRTGM
+1335 
-1350 ERKKHRKHYQR
+1350 
-1361 KELRADKVSEQDNG
+1361 
-1375 VSTSDDQQHK
+1375 
-1385 KGGLRPRKPLI
+1385 RKPLI
-1396 PPQTEVEQDESGEPK
+1396 PPQTEVEQDESGEAR
-1411 AAKVTEQDNDCS
+1411 AAKVVEQDNDCR
-1423 GSDYDWHKS
+1423 GS
-1432 KSPKLRKSFGKTML
+1432 
-1446 AATQTIFRTR
+1446 
-1456 MGRKKHYEHYK
+1456 
-1467 REELRADKV
+1467 
-1476 SEQDNDITSSD
+1476 
-1487 GQQHKKGGLR
+1487 
-1497 PRKPLIPPQ
+1497 
-1506 TEVEQDKSGE
+1506 
-1516 PRAAKVIEQ
+1516 
-1525 DNDCS
+1525 
-1530 GSEHDWHKSRS
+1530 
-1541 PKLTQT
+1541 
-1547 IFRTG
+1547 
-1552 MERKKHR
+1552 
-1559 KHYQRE
+1559 
-1565 ELRAYKVNEQGNG
+1565 
-1578 VSTSDDQ
+1578 
-1585 QHKKGGLRPRKP
+1585 
-1597 LIPPQTEVEQGE
+1597 
-1609 SGEPRAAK
+1609 
-1617 VTEQDNDCCGLDYDW
+1617 
-1632 HKSRRPKLTRTILR
+1632 
-1646 TRMGRKTHYEHYQ
+1646 
-1659 REELRA
+1659 
-1665 DKVSEQDNGVS
+1665 
-1676 ISDDQQ
+1676 
-1682 HKKGGLRPRKP
+1682 
-1693 LKPPQT
+1693 
-1699 EVELDES
+1699 
-1706 GEPRTAKVTE
+1706 
-1716 QDNDCSGLD
+1716 D

-1733 PKLRKSFGKTMLAA
+1733 PKLRKSFRRTMLAATQKIFRTRMGRKKHHEHYQREELRAEKVSEQDSGVSSSDGQQHKKGSLRPRKTLIPPQTEVEQDESGRPRATKVVEQDNDCSGSDYVRHKITVLKQRKSSNKTMLAA
-1747 TQTIFRTRMGRK
+1747 TRTIFRTRMGRK
-1759 TQYEYDQSEEHRA
+1759 KHYEYDQSEELRA
-1772 EKVNE
+1772 EQVSE
-1777 QDNDISSSDGDQH
+1777 QDSYGSSSDGDQH

-1795 RLINELARVWIFRYL
+1795 RPITVEIIRPFDYYQENLLL
-1810 PVKKGVLLVLCL
+1810 PVKKGVLLARCL
-1822 EERCTLEL
+1822 KVGCILEL

-1848 KRVIPVSEEVVC
+1848 KRVIPVSDELVC

-1865 SREVKIFDTSSGY
+1865 SREVKIFDTSRGY
-1878 EQFAMCFLGKFIA
+1878 EQSATYLPGKFIA
-1891 CNSKCQ
+1891 CNSKYQ
-1897 VLATLGSQTIV
+1897 FLATLDSHHQTIV

-1928 FICERFSFSPDDQF
+1928 FICETFSFSPDDQF
-1942 FVISGVEQGHGVYLL
+1942 FVISGAEQGHGVYLL

-1971 EADRS
+1971 EAHRS

-2000 NVRSGQQ
+2000 NVRSGQP
-2007 LSVLNIESQ
+2007 LTVLNIESQ
-2016 LTALTISPWNGL
+2016 LTDLTISPWNGL

-2049 DNEEKRTIKGQ
+2049 DDEEKRIIKG
-2060 LSI
+2060 